1 MELAHSLLLN
11 EDALA
16 QITEAKRPV
25 FIFEWLRFLNKVL
38 VAANKVDVKE
48 KQKKLVEQLTSLI
61 SSNPG
66 PPTRKLLAK
75 NLATLYSIG
84 DTFTVFQTLDKCN
97 DIIKNK
103 DDTPAYLPTK
113 LAAVACVGA
122 FYERMGRMLGSSFPE
137 TINNL
142 LKALKNAESQGR
154 GEILLSLQKVLSGL
168 GAAAASCHRDIYKNA
183 RSLLTDRSMAVR
195 CAVAKCLLELQNEAV
210 FMWTAELENVATLC
224 FKALEGSTYGVRVA
238 VSKLLGT
245 VMATALMPKQAAVM
259 RQNVKRATLDEVLE
273 LMATGFLRGGSS
285 FLKSGGEM
293 LKGGTSVSREVR
305 VGVTEAYVVFVT
317 VLGGQWLERNFA
329 TFLSHLLELVAHPRA
344 TQSHV
349 EAVYSRRCVSFALR
363 ATLGALLGEKAQIA
377 AAKDICQAISK
388 QMRAVEAVV
397 SDSSGENKGTAAD
410 VSASQHV
417 MVCALKELGSLVQSL
432 SATAAPLI
440 QEPSIGLLETVMSV
454 LLHPSMAAR
463 LAAAWCLRCVAVAL
477 PNQLTPLLDRCA
489 ERINALKS
497 SPEAVSGYSFAM
509 AALLGA
515 VHQCPLGIP
524 HSKGKMVVSIAEDLL
539 RSAAQNSRLSLHRT
553 QAGWLLLGALMT
565 LGSSLVRYHLPKMLL
580 LWRNVFPRSQKELE
594 AEKAR
599 GDSFTWQVTLEG
611 RAGALCA
618 MRSFVAH
625 CPELLTEDVIRRLMT
640 PIECAMTMMA
650 HSNRRFRLRGSCP
663 DESLYFQRSCR
674 YKGPWCSSEGQC
686 SDGSPP
692 SLRHPRPPSS
702 ENIRRQVLPSAESHL
717 AHKSCSFSALLRELV
732 AEFTL
737 TDNSSNTTTSLLRS
751 LCHYDDSVL
760 MGSWL
765 QETDHKSIEDQ
776 LQPNSAS
783 GSGALEHD
791 PSSIYLRVPVGEAVP
806 GPLPLGVSVIDASV
820 ALFGVVFPHVSF
832 KHRLQ
837 MLDHFAECVKQ
848 AKGVR
853 QQAVQ
858 LNIFTAVL
866 SALKVEQESRVR
878 ESSNKVEQQSRV
890 RESSNEVEQESRVR
904 ESSNKVEQE
913 SRVREWSN
921 KVEQE
926 SRVREW
932 SNKVEQESRVREW
945 SNKVEQESRVREW
958 SNKVEQESR
967 VRESSNKVEQESR
980 VREWSNKVE
989 QESRVRESSN
999 KVEQESRVRE
1009 SSNKVEQ
1016 ESRVRESSNKVEQ
1029 ESRVRESS
1037 NKVEQESRVRE
1048 WSNKVEQQSRVRE
1061 SSNKV
1066 EQESRVREWSNK
1078 VEQESRVRE
1087 WSNKV
1092 EQESRVREWSN
1103 KVEQESRVREWSNK
1117 VEQESRVRESSNK
1130 VEQESRVR
1138 EWSNKVEQESRVR
1151 EWSNKV
1157 EQESRVR
1164 ESSNKV
1170 EQESRVREW
1179 SNKVEQESRVRESSK
1194 KAEQKSQGLAENKST
1209 LGPEEVRKSALALV
1223 MGALDNPNP
1232 ILRCAAG
1239 EALGRMAQ
1247 VVGEATFIA
1256 SMAQHSFDKLKSAR
1270 DVVSRTG
1277 HSLALGCLHRYV
1289 GGIGSG
1295 QHLKTSVSILLA
1307 LAQDATSHEVQTWAL
1322 HSLALIVDSSGPMYR
1337 GYVEPT
1343 LSLVLTLL
1351 LTVPPSHTEVH
1362 QCLGRCLGALIT
1374 TVGPELQGNSVT
1386 ISTIR
1391 SSCLVGCAIMQDHSD
1406 SLVQAAAIS
1415 CLQQLHMFAP
1425 RHVNLSSLVPCLCV
1439 HLCSSHLLLR
1449 RAAVA
1454 CLRQLAQR
1462 EAAEVCE
1469 YAMSLAKKA
1478 GDNKDSATLN
1488 LNISETGL
1496 EGVLFGMLDRETDR
1510 KLCSDIHDT
1519 LGHMLSSLAVGKL
1532 SHWLKLCK
1540 DVLAASTE
1548 VGGAVAFEV
1557 EKEEDS
1563 EKKDEMDDD
1572 IMFTGLGEDDKS
1584 KPSVAP
1590 RWVTR
1595 VFAADCLCRIIHLCE
1610 NADKTHFDLAAART
1624 AKAKNPKGDLLVLH
1638 LSDLIRM
1645 AFMAATDHSHQLR
1658 MAGLQALED
1667 IIKKFA
1673 SVPEPEFPGHV
1684 ILEQYQANV
1693 GAALRP
1699 AFSPDTPSDITAKA
1713 CQVCSAWIGSGV
1725 VSDLND
1731 LRRVHNLLVSSL
1743 DKVQA
1748 GKGSSSQL
1756 YSESATTME
1765 KLAVLKAWA
1774 EEQVYVVAMKLKKEA
1789 ESRPARPVRGGEDD
1803 DDEEDV
1809 SDEGDVLPA
1818 DSLITLVQPELPS
1831 LSRLWL
1837 AALRDYALL
1846 TLPAEF
1852 ASQLPPEGGA
1862 FYTPETIDTAR
1873 LHYRSSW
1880 APILHAVALW
1890 LSTTDFGAPDCPE
1903 EPQNATSTGPA
1914 GFPQGPAAPSK
1925 SHDELVK
1932 DRMHLLLGVSI
1943 EFLCFPRPEEPIERV
1958 MSCLKALS
1966 TLLECPRARKHIA
1979 EDQLLAVELLNV
1991 LHRLLLT
1998 RDPPS
2003 VQLQVTAVVQETI
2016 RSAHEHL
2023 EQLRSSESA
2032 EEGGEKEWP
2041 RLLGEG
2047 GDSGELQPGKSL
2059 VFAAMELLVFL
2070 LVRHL
2075 PQISAKASDSP
2086 SHVPIK
2092 PQQLSEHSNRLLAVT
2107 VGILA
2112 ELPALCSP
2120 AGSMTILP
2128 TALFLICGVLRE
2140 TAVKTADSVVSPP
2153 VSASLQAIKTIITSP
2168 LSRVGHIQQQWS
2180 SLVRSSLASVLEYS
2194 QPDES
2199 RPSVD
2204 EVSML
2209 TAITL
2214 FLVSAGSELL
2224 GVTSLQKGCMER
2236 FRNAL
2241 NSSDPLVQLRCY
2253 QLLLSVFQHSVR
2265 ALSTPYIHALAP
2277 ALVEKLKAAERSRPS
2292 TPAELHAL
2300 QEGVRVLEGLVGLGE
2315 EQNRVQLLALLVPT
2329 LISYL
2334 LDENTFSS
2342 APPTSKALHEFALQ
2356 NLMRIGPL
2364 YPAAFK
2370 TVMGAAPELKPR
2382 LEAAIRADQASNK
2395 AKAMA
2400 RQTQPT
2406 VQATPTIKLKTSF
2419 F

>member
-25 FIFEWLRFLNKVL
+25 FIFEWLRFLDKVL

-48 KQKKLVEQLTSLI
+48 KQKKLVEQLTGLI
-61 SSNPG
+61 SSAPG

-97 DIIKNK
+97 EIIKSK

-122 FYERMGRMLGSSFPE
+122 FYEKMGRMLGSSFPD

-142 LKALKNAESQGR
+142 LKALKSAESQGR

-168 GAAAASCHRDIYKNA
+168 GGAAASCHRDIYKNA

-210 FMWTAELENVATLC
+210 FMWTTELENVATLC
-224 FKALEGSTYGVRVA
+224 FKALEGSNYGVRVA
-238 VSKLLGT
+238 VAKLLGT
-245 VMATALMPKQAAVM
+245 VMATALLPKQAAVM

-273 LMATGFLRGGSS
+273 LMATGFLRGGSG

-293 LKGGTSVSREVR
+293 LKGGASVSREVR
-305 VGVTEAYVVFVT
+305 VGVTQAYVVFVT
-317 VLGGQWLERNFA
+317 TLGGQWLERNFA
-329 TFLSHLLELVAHPRA
+329 TFLSHVLDLVSHPRA
-344 TQSHV
+344 TQTHV
-349 EAVYSRRCVSFALR
+349 EAVYSRRCVSFMLR
-363 ATLGALLGEKAQIA
+363 ATLGGLLGEKAQIA
-377 AAKDICQAISK
+377 AGKEICQAISK
-388 QMRAVEAVV
+388 QMRAVGKEDGGEISRFRALQKAVV
-397 SDSSGENKGTAAD
+397 NDISGENKAGAAD

-432 SATAAPLI
+432 SATASPLI
-440 QEPSIGLLETVMSV
+440 QEPSIGLLETVTSV

-477 PNQLTPLLDRCA
+477 PYQLSPLLDRCA
-489 ERINALKS
+489 ERINNLKS

-509 AALLGA
+509 AALLGG

-524 HSKGKMVVSIAEDLL
+524 HSKGKLVVSIAEDLL
-539 RSAAQNSRLSLHRT
+539 RTAAQNSRLSLQRT

-594 AEKAR
+594 AEKAK

-640 PIECAMTMMA
+640 PIECAMTMMSQVPAITKVHGA
-650 HSNRRFRLRGSCP
+650 HLKASAAMVRLRLYDILALLPPKTYEGS
-663 DESLYFQRSCR
+663 F
-674 YKGPWCSSEGQC
+674 
-686 SDGSPP
+686 
-692 SLRHPRPPSS
+692 
-702 ENIRRQVLPSAESHL
+702 N
-717 AHKSCSFSALLRELV
+717 ALLRELV

-737 TDNSSNTTTSLLRS
+737 TDNSANTTTSLLRS

-791 PSSIYLRVPVGEAVP
+791 PSSIYLRVPVGEAIP

-837 MLDHFAECVKQ
+837 MLDHFAECIKQ

-866 SALKVEQESRVR
+866 SALK
-878 ESSNKVEQQSRV
+878 
-890 RESSNEVEQESRVR
+890 
-904 ESSNKVEQE
+904 
-913 SRVREWSN
+913 
-921 KVEQE
+921 
-926 SRVREW
+926 
-932 SNKVEQESRVREW
+932 
-945 SNKVEQESRVREW
+945 
-958 SNKVEQESR
+958 
-967 VRESSNKVEQESR
+967 
-980 VREWSNKVE
+980 
-989 QESRVRESSN
+989 
-999 KVEQESRVRE
+999 
-1009 SSNKVEQ
+1009 
-1016 ESRVRESSNKVEQ
+1016 
-1029 ESRVRESS
+1029 
-1037 NKVEQESRVRE
+1037 
-1048 WSNKVEQQSRVRE
+1048 
-1061 SSNKV
+1061 
-1066 EQESRVREWSNK
+1066 
-1078 VEQESRVRE
+1078 
-1087 WSNKV
+1087 
-1092 EQESRVREWSN
+1092 
-1103 KVEQESRVREWSNK
+1103 
-1117 VEQESRVRESSNK
+1117 
-1130 VEQESRVR
+1130 
-1138 EWSNKVEQESRVR
+1138 
-1151 EWSNKV
+1151 
-1157 EQESRVR
+1157 
-1164 ESSNKV
+1164 
-1170 EQESRVREW
+1170 
-1179 SNKVEQESRVRESSK
+1179 
-1194 KAEQKSQGLAENKST
+1194 GLAENKST

-1256 SMAQHSFDKLKSAR
+1256 RMAQTSFDKLKSAR

-1307 LAQDATSHEVQTWAL
+1307 LAQDGSSHEVQTWSL

-1374 TVGPELQGNSVT
+1374 TVGPELQGNGAT

-1478 GDNKDSATLN
+1478 GDGKDNATIN
-1488 LNISETGL
+1488 LNITETGL

-1519 LGHMLSSLAVGKL
+1519 LGHMLSSLAVEKL

-1540 DVLAASTE
+1540 DVLAATTD

-1557 EKEEDS
+1557 EKDEEDS

-1572 IMFTGLGEDDKS
+1572 TMFTGLGDDDKS

-1595 VFAADCLCRIIHLCE
+1595 VFAADCLCRIILLCE
-1610 NADKTHFDLAAART
+1610 NADKAHFDLATARS
-1624 AKAKNPKGDLLVLH
+1624 AQAKNPKGDLLVLH

-1645 AFMAATDHSHQLR
+1645 AFMAATDHSNQLR

-1713 CQVCSAWIGSGV
+1713 CQVCSTWIGSGV

-1743 DKVQA
+1743 DKVQS
-1748 GKGSSSQL
+1748 GKSSSSQL

-1774 EEQVYVVAMKLKKEA
+1774 EVYVMAMKIKKEA
-1789 ESRPARPVRGGEDD
+1789 EAKPAKPVRRGDEDEDEDD
-1803 DDEEDV
+1803 L
-1809 SDEGDVLPA
+1809 GADVLPP

-1837 AALRDYALL
+1837 AMLRDYALL

-1852 ASQLPPEGGA
+1852 SSQLPPDGGA

-1880 APILHAVALW
+1880 APVLHAVALW
-1890 LSTTDFGAPDCPE
+1890 LNSNGFEVNDNQEDLSST
-1903 EPQNATSTGPA
+1903 
-1914 GFPQGPAAPSK
+1914 PSK
-1925 SHDELVK
+1925 VPNALQGSSSSAKMLEDLVK
-1932 DRMHLLLGVSI
+1932 DRMHLMLGVSI
-1943 EFLCFPRPEEPIERV
+1943 EFLCFPRPEEPIEHV
-1958 MSCLKALS
+1958 MSCLQALF
-1966 TLLECPRARKHIA
+1966 TLLETPCAKTHMA

-1998 RDPPS
+1998 RDPPA

-2016 RSAHEHL
+2016 RAAVDHL
-2023 EQLRSSESA
+2023 QQQRANRGKEDE
-2032 EEGGEKEWP
+2032 GEKDS
-2041 RLLGEG
+2041 LTGIGEG
-2047 GDSGELQPGKSL
+2047 GDTGELVPGKSL
-2059 VFAAMELLVFL
+2059 VYAAMELLVFI
-2070 LVRHL
+2070 LVRHI
-2075 PQISAKASDSP
+2075 PQLNSRVKESP
-2086 SHVPIK
+2086 SHAPLR
-2092 PQQLSEHSNRLLAVT
+2092 PQRLPDESARLVANT
-2107 VGILA
+2107 VSILA
-2112 ELPALCSP
+2112 ELPSLCSP
-2120 AGSMTILP
+2120 TGATTILP
-2128 TALFLICGVLRE
+2128 TVLFLITGVLKE
-2140 TAVKTADSVVSPP
+2140 TAIKAADNSVPVP
-2153 VSASLQAIKTIITSP
+2153 VSAALQGIKTIITSP
-2168 LSRVGHIQQQWS
+2168 LAREESIQTQWTT
-2180 SLVRSSLASVLEYS
+2180 LVRSSLASVLEYS
-2194 QPDES
+2194 HPDES
-2199 RPSVD
+2199 RPDMD

-2214 FLVSAGSELL
+2214 FLLSASSELV
-2224 GVTSLQKGCMER
+2224 GVIVLQKGCMDR

-2241 NSSDPLVQLRCY
+2241 NSSDPWVQARCY
-2253 QLLLSVFQHSVR
+2253 QLLLSVFQHSNR

-2277 ALVEKLKAAERSRPS
+2277 LMVEKLKAVERSRPG
-2292 TPAELHAL
+2292 TAAELQAV
-2300 QEGVRVLEGLVGLGE
+2300 QEGIRVLENLVSMGE
-2315 EQNRVQLLALLVPT
+2315 EKNRVQLLALLVPT

-2334 LDENTFSS
+2334 LDENAISS
-2342 APPTSKALHEFALQ
+2342 APQVSKNLHDFALQ

-2370 TVMGAAPELKPR
+2370 TVIGAAPELKTR
-2382 LEAAIRADQASNK
+2382 LESAIRANQASSK
-2395 AKAMA
+2395 AKAAA
-2400 RQTQPT
+2400 RQAQPT
-2406 VQATPTIKLKTSF
+2406 VQAAPTIKLKTSF

>member
-1 MELAHSLLLN
+1 MYYLEMLHCTCA
-11 EDALA
+11 
-16 QITEAKRPV
+16 RPQ
-25 FIFEWLRFLNKVL
+25 
-38 VAANKVDVKE
+38 VDVKE
-48 KQKKLVEQLTSLI
+48 KQKKLVEQLTGLI
-61 SSNPG
+61 SSSPG

-75 NLATLYSIG
+75 NLAVLYSIG

-97 DIIKNK
+97 DIIRSK
-103 DDTPAYLPTK
+103 DDTAAYLPTK

-142 LKALKNAESQGR
+142 LKALKSAESQGR

-168 GAAAASCHRDIYKNA
+168 GGAAASCHRDIYKNA
-183 RSLLTDRSMAVR
+183 RSMLTDRSMAVR

-210 FMWTAELENVATLC
+210 FIWTTELENVATLC
-224 FKALEGSTYGVRVA
+224 FKALEGSTYSVRVS
-238 VSKLLGT
+238 VSTLLGT
-245 VMATALMPKQAAVM
+245 AMATALILQPEHAAHNFM
-259 RQNVKRATLDEVLE
+259 RQNVKRATLEEVLE
-273 LMATGFLRGGSS
+273 LMATGFLRGGSG

-293 LKGGTSVSREVR
+293 LKGASVSREVR
-305 VGVTEAYVVFVT
+305 VGVTQAYVVFVT
-317 VLGGQWLERNFA
+317 TLGGQWLERNFA
-329 TFLSHLLELVAHPRA
+329 VFLSHLLELVAHPRA
-344 TQSHV
+344 TQTHV

-363 ATLGALLGEKAQIA
+363 ASLGGLLGEKAQIA
-377 AAKDICQAISK
+377 AAKEICLAISK
-388 QMRAVEAVV
+388 QMRAVVN
-397 SDSSGENKGTAAD
+397 DPSSENRAGAAD

-432 SATAAPLI
+432 SATASPLI
-440 QEPSIGLLETVMSV
+440 QEPSVGLLETVTSV

-477 PNQLTPLLDRCA
+477 PHQLTPLLERCA
-489 ERINALKS
+489 ECINNLKN

-509 AALLGA
+509 AALLGG

-539 RSAAQNSRLSLHRT
+539 RSAAQNSRLSLQRT

-565 LGSSLVRYHLPKMLL
+565 LGPSLVRYHLPKMLL

-599 GDSFTWQVTLEG
+599 GDSFSWQVMLEG

-640 PIECAMTMMA
+640 PIECAMTMMSHVPAVIKVHGA
-650 HSNRRFRLRGSCP
+650 HLKASAAMVRLR
-663 DESLYFQRSCR
+663 LYDILALLPPKT
-674 YKGPWCSSEGQC
+674 YEGNFN
-686 SDGSPP
+686 G
-692 SLRHPRPPSS
+692 
-702 ENIRRQVLPSAESHL
+702 
-717 AHKSCSFSALLRELV
+717 LLRELV

-737 TDNSSNTTTSLLRS
+737 TDNSANTTTSLLRS

-776 LQPNSAS
+776 VITLKIAS

-791 PSSIYLRVPVGEAVP
+791 PSSIYLRVPAVEAVP

-832 KHRLQ
+832 KHRCFQLQ
-837 MLDHFAECVKQ
+837 MLDHFAECIKQ

-866 SALKVEQESRVR
+866 SALK
-878 ESSNKVEQQSRV
+878 
-890 RESSNEVEQESRVR
+890 
-904 ESSNKVEQE
+904 
-913 SRVREWSN
+913 
-921 KVEQE
+921 
-926 SRVREW
+926 
-932 SNKVEQESRVREW
+932 
-945 SNKVEQESRVREW
+945 
-958 SNKVEQESR
+958 
-967 VRESSNKVEQESR
+967 
-980 VREWSNKVE
+980 
-989 QESRVRESSN
+989 
-999 KVEQESRVRE
+999 
-1009 SSNKVEQ
+1009 
-1016 ESRVRESSNKVEQ
+1016 
-1029 ESRVRESS
+1029 
-1037 NKVEQESRVRE
+1037 
-1048 WSNKVEQQSRVRE
+1048 
-1061 SSNKV
+1061 
-1066 EQESRVREWSNK
+1066 
-1078 VEQESRVRE
+1078 
-1087 WSNKV
+1087 
-1092 EQESRVREWSN
+1092 
-1103 KVEQESRVREWSNK
+1103 
-1117 VEQESRVRESSNK
+1117 
-1130 VEQESRVR
+1130 
-1138 EWSNKVEQESRVR
+1138 
-1151 EWSNKV
+1151 
-1157 EQESRVR
+1157 
-1164 ESSNKV
+1164 
-1170 EQESRVREW
+1170 
-1179 SNKVEQESRVRESSK
+1179 
-1194 KAEQKSQGLAENKST
+1194 GLAENKSS

-1247 VVGEATFIA
+1247 VVGEASFIA
-1256 SMAQHSFDKLKSAR
+1256 RMAQHSFDKLKSAR

-1307 LAQDATSHEVQTWAL
+1307 LAQDATCHEVQTWAL

-1374 TVGPELQGNSVT
+1374 TVGPELQGNSGS

-1425 RHVNLSSLVPCLCV
+1425 RHVNLSSLVPSLCV

-1469 YAMSLAKKA
+1469 YAMSLARKA
-1478 GDNKDSATLN
+1478 GDD
-1488 LNISETGL
+1488 LNITETGL

-1519 LGHMLSSLAVGKL
+1519 LGHMLSSLAVEKL
-1532 SHWLKLCK
+1532 PHWLKLCK
-1540 DVLAASTE
+1540 DVLAATTGNSRSLGCVDTDDE
-1548 VGGAVAFEV
+1548 
-1557 EKEEDS
+1557 EEDS

-1572 IMFTGLGEDDKS
+1572 IMFTSLGQDDKS

-1610 NADKTHFDLAAART
+1610 NADKAHFDLAAARVT
-1624 AKAKNPKGDLLVLH
+1624 KAKNPEGDFLVLH
-1638 LSDLIRM
+1638 LCDLIRM
-1645 AFMAATDHSHQLR
+1645 AFMAATDHSNQLR

-1673 SVPEPEFPGHV
+1673 AVPEPEFPGHV

-1713 CQVCSAWIGSGV
+1713 CQVCSTWIGSGV

-1743 DKVQA
+1743 DKVQT
-1748 GKGSSSQL
+1748 GKSPSSQL

-1774 EEQVYVVAMKLKKEA
+1774 EASQTLT
-1789 ESRPARPVRGGEDD
+1789 PARPPQGEGEDE
-1803 DDEEDV
+1803 DEGD
-1809 SDEGDVLPA
+1809 GDVLPP
-1818 DSLITLVQPELPS
+1818 DSLMTLVQPELPS

-1837 AALRDYALL
+1837 AVLRDYALL

-1852 ASQLPPEGGA
+1852 SSQLPPEGGA

-1880 APILHAVALW
+1880 ASVLHAEALW
-1890 LSTTDFGAPDCPE
+1890 LS
-1903 EPQNATSTGPA
+1903 STGFGSA
-1914 GFPQGPAAPSK
+1914 EDTGPVVASAPGNSTD
-1925 SHDELVK
+1925 SLVK
-1932 DRMHLLLGVSI
+1932 DRLHLLLGISI
-1943 EFLCFPRPEEPIERV
+1943 EFLCFPRAEEPIEDV
-1958 MSCLKALS
+1958 MSCLHALC
-1966 TLLECPRARKHIA
+1966 TLLDSPSARTHIA

-2003 VQLQVTAVVQETI
+2003 VQLQVTTVVQKTI
-2016 RSAHEHL
+2016 RAAQEHL
-2023 EQLRSSESA
+2023 EHIRSSKTVEDGGD
-2032 EEGGEKEWP
+2032 EECVSV
-2041 RLLGEG
+2041 LGEG
-2047 GDSGELQPGKSL
+2047 GETGELLPGKSL
-2059 VFAAMELLVFL
+2059 VFAAMELLVFI

-2075 PQISAKASDSP
+2075 PHLKAQDTDGVRQPPQHLSD
-2086 SHVPIK
+2086 
-2092 PQQLSEHSNRLLAVT
+2092 HSSRLVAATVT
-2107 VGILA
+2107 ALA
-2112 ELPALCSP
+2112 ELPSLCSP

-2128 TALFLICGVLRE
+2128 TVLFLITGVLRD
-2140 TAVKTADSVVSPP
+2140 TAVKTSDNSVPAP
-2153 VSASLQAIKTIITSP
+2153 VSASLQAIKTILSSP
-2168 LSRVGHIQQQWS
+2168 LAARSQTQWS
-2180 SLVRSSLASVLEYS
+2180 ALVRSSLATVLQHS
-2194 QPDES
+2194 QPGETL
-2199 RPSVD
+2199 VD
-2204 EVSML
+2204 EVSLL
-2209 TAITL
+2209 TAVTL
-2214 FLVSAGSELL
+2214 FLLSASGALVGVS
-2224 GVTSLQKGCMER
+2224 VLQTGCIER
-2236 FRNAL
+2236 FRHGLDSA
-2241 NSSDPLVQLRCY
+2241 DPWTQARCY
-2253 QLLLSVFQHSVR
+2253 QLLLSVFQHSCR
-2265 ALSTPYIHALAP
+2265 SLSTPYIHSLAP
-2277 ALVEKLKAAERSRPS
+2277 VLVEKLKAVEHSRPS
-2292 TPAELHAL
+2292 TPAELQAV
-2300 QEGVRVLEGLVGLGE
+2300 QEGVKVLESLVAMGE
-2315 EQNRVQLLALLVPT
+2315 EHNRVQLLALLVPT
-2329 LISYL
+2329 LVSYL
-2334 LDENTFSS
+2334 LDDMTFSTAS
-2342 APPTSKALHEFALQ
+2342 TSSKDLHEFALQ
-2356 NLMRIGPL
+2356 NLMHTGPL

-2370 TVMGAAPELKPR
+2370 TVIGVAPELKTR
-2382 LEAAIRADQASNK
+2382 LEAAIRSRQANSK
-2395 AKAMA
+2395 AKTAA
-2400 RQTQPT
+2400 RQQQPS
-2406 VQATPTIKLKTSF
+2406 VQAAPTIKLKTSF

>member
-25 FIFEWLRFLNKVL
+25 FIFEWLRFLDKVL

-48 KQKKLVEQLTSLI
+48 KQKKLVEQLTGLI
-61 SSNPG
+61 SSAPG

-97 DIIKNK
+97 EIIKSK

-122 FYERMGRMLGSSFPE
+122 FYEKMGRMLGSSFPD

-142 LKALKNAESQGR
+142 LKALKSAESQGR

-168 GAAAASCHRDIYKNA
+168 GGAAASCHRDIYKNA

-210 FMWTAELENVATLC
+210 FMWTTELENVATLC
-224 FKALEGSTYGVRVA
+224 FKALEGSNYGVRVA
-238 VSKLLGT
+238 VAKLLGT

-259 RQNVKRATLDEVLE
+259 RQNVKRATLEEVLE
-273 LMATGFLRGGSS
+273 LMATGFLRGGSG

-293 LKGGTSVSREVR
+293 LKGGASVSREVR
-305 VGVTEAYVVFVT
+305 VGVTQAYVVFVT
-317 VLGGQWLERNFA
+317 TLGGQWLERNFA
-329 TFLSHLLELVAHPRA
+329 TFLSHVLDLVSHPRA
-344 TQSHV
+344 TQTHV
-349 EAVYSRRCVSFALR
+349 EAVYSRRCVSFMLR
-363 ATLGALLGEKAQIA
+363 ATLGGLLGEKAQIA
-377 AAKDICQAISK
+377 AGKEICQAISK

-397 SDSSGENKGTAAD
+397 NDMSGENKAGAAD

-432 SATAAPLI
+432 SATASPLI
-440 QEPSIGLLETVMSV
+440 QEPSIGLLETVTSV

-477 PNQLTPLLDRCA
+477 PYQLSPLLDRCA
-489 ERINALKS
+489 ERINNLKS

-509 AALLGA
+509 AALLGG

-524 HSKGKMVVSIAEDLL
+524 HSKGKLVVSIAEDLL
-539 RSAAQNSRLSLHRT
+539 RTAAQNSRLSLQRT

-625 CPELLTEDVIRRLMT
+625 CPELLTEDVIRRLMS
-640 PIECAMTMMA
+640 PIECAMTMMSQVPAIIKVHGA
-650 HSNRRFRLRGSCP
+650 HLKASAAMVRLRLYDILALLPPKTYEGS
-663 DESLYFQRSCR
+663 F
-674 YKGPWCSSEGQC
+674 
-686 SDGSPP
+686 
-692 SLRHPRPPSS
+692 
-702 ENIRRQVLPSAESHL
+702 N
-717 AHKSCSFSALLRELV
+717 ALLRELV

-737 TDNSSNTTTSLLRS
+737 TDNSANTTTSLLRS

-837 MLDHFAECVKQ
+837 MLDHFAECIKQ

-866 SALKVEQESRVR
+866 SALK
-878 ESSNKVEQQSRV
+878 
-890 RESSNEVEQESRVR
+890 
-904 ESSNKVEQE
+904 
-913 SRVREWSN
+913 
-921 KVEQE
+921 
-926 SRVREW
+926 
-932 SNKVEQESRVREW
+932 
-945 SNKVEQESRVREW
+945 
-958 SNKVEQESR
+958 
-967 VRESSNKVEQESR
+967 
-980 VREWSNKVE
+980 
-989 QESRVRESSN
+989 
-999 KVEQESRVRE
+999 
-1009 SSNKVEQ
+1009 
-1016 ESRVRESSNKVEQ
+1016 
-1029 ESRVRESS
+1029 
-1037 NKVEQESRVRE
+1037 
-1048 WSNKVEQQSRVRE
+1048 
-1061 SSNKV
+1061 
-1066 EQESRVREWSNK
+1066 
-1078 VEQESRVRE
+1078 
-1087 WSNKV
+1087 
-1092 EQESRVREWSN
+1092 
-1103 KVEQESRVREWSNK
+1103 
-1117 VEQESRVRESSNK
+1117 
-1130 VEQESRVR
+1130 
-1138 EWSNKVEQESRVR
+1138 
-1151 EWSNKV
+1151 
-1157 EQESRVR
+1157 
-1164 ESSNKV
+1164 
-1170 EQESRVREW
+1170 
-1179 SNKVEQESRVRESSK
+1179 
-1194 KAEQKSQGLAENKST
+1194 GLAENKST

-1256 SMAQHSFDKLKSAR
+1256 RMAQTSFDKLKSAR

-1307 LAQDATSHEVQTWAL
+1307 LAQDGSSHEVQTWAL

-1374 TVGPELQGNSVT
+1374 TVGPELQGNGAT

-1478 GDNKDSATLN
+1478 GDGKDSTAIK
-1488 LNISETGL
+1488 LNITETGL

-1519 LGHMLSSLAVGKL
+1519 LGHMLSSLAVEKL

-1540 DVLAASTE
+1540 DVLAATTD

-1557 EKEEDS
+1557 EKDEDS
-1563 EKKDEMDDD
+1563 EKKEEVDDD
-1572 IMFTGLGEDDKS
+1572 TMFTGLGDDDKS

-1595 VFAADCLCRIIHLCE
+1595 VFAADCLCRIILLCE
-1610 NADKTHFDLAAART
+1610 NANKAHFDLATARA

-1645 AFMAATDHSHQLR
+1645 AFMAATDHSNQLR

-1713 CQVCSAWIGSGV
+1713 CQVCSTWIGSGV

-1743 DKVQA
+1743 DKVQS
-1748 GKGSSSQL
+1748 GKSSSSQL

-1774 EEQVYVVAMKLKKEA
+1774 EVYVVAMKIKKEA
-1789 ESRPARPVRGGEDD
+1789 EGKPAKPVGRGDEDED
-1803 DDEEDV
+1803 EDV
-1809 SDEGDVLPA
+1809 VGAGVLPP

-1837 AALRDYALL
+1837 AMLRDYALL

-1852 ASQLPPEGGA
+1852 SSQLPPDGGA

-1873 LHYRSSW
+1873 LHYRGSW
-1880 APILHAVALW
+1880 APVLHAVALW
-1890 LSTTDFGAPDCPE
+1890 LNITGFGLDDNQEDVSST
-1903 EPQNATSTGPA
+1903 
-1914 GFPQGPAAPSK
+1914 PSK
-1925 SHDELVK
+1925 VPGALQGGSSSSKMLEESVT
-1932 DRMHLLLGVSI
+1932 DRMHLMLGVSI
-1943 EFLCFPRPEEPIERV
+1943 EFLCFPRPEEPIEHV
-1958 MSCLKALS
+1958 MSCLRALF
-1966 TLLECPRARKHIA
+1966 TLLETPCAKTHMA

-1998 RDPPS
+1998 RDPPA

-2016 RSAHEHL
+2016 RAAQDHL
-2023 EQLRSSESA
+2023 QQRRAKRGEE
-2032 EEGGEKEWP
+2032 EEGEKDS
-2041 RLLGEG
+2041 LTSLGEG
-2047 GDSGELQPGKSL
+2047 GDTGELVPGKSL
-2059 VFAAMELLVFL
+2059 VYAAMELLVFI

-2075 PQISAKASDSP
+2075 PQLNSRVKESPTHAPLRPQRLPDESA
-2086 SHVPIK
+2086 
-2092 PQQLSEHSNRLLAVT
+2092 RLVANT
-2107 VGILA
+2107 VSILA
-2112 ELPALCSP
+2112 ELPSLCSP
-2120 AGSMTILP
+2120 AGATTILP
-2128 TALFLICGVLRE
+2128 TVLFLITGVLKE
-2140 TAVKTADSVVSPP
+2140 TAIKAADNSVPVP
-2153 VSASLQAIKTIITSP
+2153 VSAALQGIKTIIASP
-2168 LSRVGHIQQQWS
+2168 LAREESIQTQWTT
-2180 SLVRSSLASVLEYS
+2180 LVRSSLASVLEYS

-2199 RPSVD
+2199 RPDMD

-2209 TAITL
+2209 TAVTL
-2214 FLVSAGSELL
+2214 FLLSASSELV
-2224 GVTSLQKGCMER
+2224 GVIVLQKGCMDR

-2241 NSSDPLVQLRCY
+2241 NSSDPWVQARCY
-2253 QLLLSVFQHSVR
+2253 QLLLSLFQHSNR

-2277 ALVEKLKAAERSRPS
+2277 LMVEKLKAVERSRPG
-2292 TPAELHAL
+2292 TAAELQAV
-2300 QEGVRVLEGLVGLGE
+2300 QEGIRVLENLVSMGE
-2315 EQNRVQLLALLVPT
+2315 EKNRVQLLALLVPT

-2334 LDENTFSS
+2334 LDENAISS
-2342 APPTSKALHEFALQ
+2342 APQVSKSLHDFALQ

-2370 TVMGAAPELKPR
+2370 TVIGAAPELKTR
-2382 LEAAIRADQASNK
+2382 LESAIRANQASNK
-2395 AKAMA
+2395 AKAAA
-2400 RQTQPT
+2400 RQAQPT
-2406 VQATPTIKLKTSF
+2406 VQAGPTIKLKTSF

>member
-25 FIFEWLRFLNKVL
+25 FIFEWLRFLDKVL

-48 KQKKLVEQLTSLI
+48 KQKKLVEQLTGLI
-61 SSNPG
+61 SSAPG

-97 DIIKNK
+97 EIIKSK

-122 FYERMGRMLGSSFPE
+122 FYEKMGRMLGSSFPD

-142 LKALKNAESQGR
+142 LKALKSAESQGR

-168 GAAAASCHRDIYKNA
+168 GGAAASCHRDIYKNA

-210 FMWTAELENVATLC
+210 FMWTTELENLATLC
-224 FKALEGSTYGVRVA
+224 FKALEGSNYGVRVA
-238 VSKLLGT
+238 VAKLLGT

-259 RQNVKRATLDEVLE
+259 RQNIKRATLEEVLE
-273 LMATGFLRGGSS
+273 LMATGFLRGGSG

-293 LKGGTSVSREVR
+293 LKGGASVSREVR
-305 VGVTEAYVVFVT
+305 VGVTQAYVVFVT
-317 VLGGQWLERNFA
+317 TLGGQWLERNFA
-329 TFLSHLLELVAHPRA
+329 TFLSHVLDLVSHPRA
-344 TQSHV
+344 TQTHV
-349 EAVYSRRCVSFALR
+349 EAVYSRRCVSFMLR
-363 ATLGALLGEKAQIA
+363 ATLGGLLGEKAQIA
-377 AAKDICQAISK
+377 AGKEICQAISK

-397 SDSSGENKGTAAD
+397 NDISGENKVGAAD

-432 SATAAPLI
+432 SATASPLI
-440 QEPSIGLLETVMSV
+440 QEPSIGLLDTVTSV

-477 PNQLTPLLDRCA
+477 PYQLTPLLDRCA
-489 ERINALKS
+489 ERINNLKS

-509 AALLGA
+509 AALLGG

-524 HSKGKMVVSIAEDLL
+524 HSKGKLVVSIAEDLL
-539 RSAAQNSRLSLHRT
+539 RTAAQNSRLSLQRT

-565 LGSSLVRYHLPKMLL
+565 LGASLVRYHLPKMLL

-599 GDSFTWQVTLEG
+599 GDAFTWQVTLEG

-640 PIECAMTMMA
+640 PIECAMTMMSHVPAIIKVHGA
-650 HSNRRFRLRGSCP
+650 HLKASAAMVRLRLYDILALLPPKTYEGS
-663 DESLYFQRSCR
+663 F
-674 YKGPWCSSEGQC
+674 
-686 SDGSPP
+686 
-692 SLRHPRPPSS
+692 
-702 ENIRRQVLPSAESHL
+702 N
-717 AHKSCSFSALLRELV
+717 ALLRELV

-737 TDNSSNTTTSLLRS
+737 TDNSANTTTSLLRS

-791 PSSIYLRVPVGEAVP
+791 PSSIYLRVPVGEAIP

-837 MLDHFAECVKQ
+837 MLDHFAECIKQ

-866 SALKVEQESRVR
+866 SALK
-878 ESSNKVEQQSRV
+878 
-890 RESSNEVEQESRVR
+890 
-904 ESSNKVEQE
+904 
-913 SRVREWSN
+913 
-921 KVEQE
+921 
-926 SRVREW
+926 
-932 SNKVEQESRVREW
+932 
-945 SNKVEQESRVREW
+945 
-958 SNKVEQESR
+958 
-967 VRESSNKVEQESR
+967 
-980 VREWSNKVE
+980 
-989 QESRVRESSN
+989 
-999 KVEQESRVRE
+999 
-1009 SSNKVEQ
+1009 
-1016 ESRVRESSNKVEQ
+1016 
-1029 ESRVRESS
+1029 
-1037 NKVEQESRVRE
+1037 
-1048 WSNKVEQQSRVRE
+1048 
-1061 SSNKV
+1061 
-1066 EQESRVREWSNK
+1066 
-1078 VEQESRVRE
+1078 
-1087 WSNKV
+1087 
-1092 EQESRVREWSN
+1092 
-1103 KVEQESRVREWSNK
+1103 
-1117 VEQESRVRESSNK
+1117 
-1130 VEQESRVR
+1130 
-1138 EWSNKVEQESRVR
+1138 
-1151 EWSNKV
+1151 
-1157 EQESRVR
+1157 
-1164 ESSNKV
+1164 
-1170 EQESRVREW
+1170 
-1179 SNKVEQESRVRESSK
+1179 
-1194 KAEQKSQGLAENKST
+1194 GLAENKST

-1256 SMAQHSFDKLKSAR
+1256 RMAQTSFDKLKSAR

-1307 LAQDATSHEVQTWAL
+1307 LAQDGSSHEVQTWAL

-1374 TVGPELQGNSVT
+1374 TVGPELQGNGAT

-1469 YAMSLAKKA
+1469 YAMSLAKRA
-1478 GDNKDSATLN
+1478 GDSKDNTAIN
-1488 LNISETGL
+1488 LNITETGL

-1519 LGHMLSSLAVGKL
+1519 LGHMLSSLAVEKL

-1540 DVLAASTE
+1540 DVLAATTD
-1548 VGGAVAFEV
+1548 VGGAVTFEV
-1557 EKEEDS
+1557 EKDEEDS

-1572 IMFTGLGEDDKS
+1572 TMFTGLGDDDKS

-1595 VFAADCLCRIIHLCE
+1595 VFAADCLCRIILLCE
-1610 NADKTHFDLAAART
+1610 NADKAHFDLASARS
-1624 AKAKNPKGDLLVLH
+1624 AQAKNPKGDLLVLH

-1645 AFMAATDHSHQLR
+1645 AFMAATDHSNQLR

-1713 CQVCSAWIGSGV
+1713 CQVCSTWIGSGV

-1774 EEQVYVVAMKLKKEA
+1774 EVYVVAMKIKKEA
-1789 ESRPARPVRGGEDD
+1789 ESKPAKPVRNVDE
-1803 DDEEDV
+1803 DEEDLNA
-1809 SDEGDVLPA
+1809 DVLPP

-1837 AALRDYALL
+1837 AMLRDYALL

-1852 ASQLPPEGGA
+1852 SSQLPADGGA

-1873 LHYRSSW
+1873 LHYRGSW
-1880 APILHAVALW
+1880 APVLHAVALW
-1890 LSTTDFGAPDCPE
+1890 LNSTGFGAGE
-1903 EPQNATSTGPA
+1903 EQEDVTPALSKAAVLPHGGSATA
-1914 GFPQGPAAPSK
+1914 K
-1925 SHDELVK
+1925 SFEESVK
-1932 DRMHLLLGVSI
+1932 DRMHLMLGVSI
-1943 EFLCFPRPEEPIERV
+1943 EFLCFPRPEEPIEHV
-1958 MSCLKALS
+1958 MSCLQALC
-1966 TLLECPRARKHIA
+1966 TLLESPCAKTHIA

-1998 RDPPS
+1998 RDPPA

-2016 RSAHEHL
+2016 RAAQDHM
-2023 EQLRSSESA
+2023 QQQRTNKGK
-2032 EEGGEKEWP
+2032 EEEEEKESQAI
-2041 RLLGEG
+2041 LGEG
-2047 GDSGELQPGKSL
+2047 GDTGELVPGKSL
-2059 VFAAMELLVFL
+2059 VFAAMELLVFI

-2075 PQISAKASDSP
+2075 PQLNTRVKESP
-2086 SHVPIK
+2086 SHVPLR
-2092 PQQLSEHSNRLLAVT
+2092 PQRLPEESARLVANT
-2107 VGILA
+2107 VSILA
-2112 ELPALCSP
+2112 ELPSLCSP

-2128 TALFLICGVLRE
+2128 TVLFLITGVLRE
-2140 TAVKTADSVVSPP
+2140 TAVKTPDSSVPVP
-2153 VSASLQAIKTIITSP
+2153 VSAALQGIKTIITSP
-2168 LSRVGHIQQQWS
+2168 LAREESMQAEWTG
-2180 SLVRSSLASVLEYS
+2180 LVRSSLASVLEYS

-2199 RPSVD
+2199 RPDMD

-2214 FLVSAGSELL
+2214 FLLSASGELV
-2224 GVTSLQKGCMER
+2224 GVTVLQKGCIER
-2236 FRNAL
+2236 FQNAL
-2241 NSSDPLVQLRCY
+2241 NSSDPGLQARCY
-2253 QLLLSVFQHSVR
+2253 QLLLSVFQHSSR

-2277 ALVEKLKAAERSRPS
+2277 PMVEKLKAVERSRPG
-2292 TPAELHAL
+2292 TAAELQAVK
-2300 QEGVRVLEGLVGLGE
+2300 EGIRVLENLVSMGE

-2329 LISYL
+2329 LVSYL
-2334 LDENTFSS
+2334 LDENAISS
-2342 APPTSKALHEFALQ
+2342 APQVSKGLHDFALQ

-2370 TVMGAAPELKPR
+2370 TVIGAAPELKTR
-2382 LEAAIRADQASNK
+2382 LESAIRANQASSK
-2395 AKAMA
+2395 AKAAA
-2400 RQTQPT
+2400 RQAQPA

>member
-25 FIFEWLRFLNKVL
+25 FIFEWLRFLDKVL
-38 VAANKVDVKE
+38 VAANRVDVKE
-48 KQKKLVEQLTSLI
+48 KQKKLVEQLTGLI
-61 SSNPG
+61 SSAPG

-97 DIIKNK
+97 DIIKSK

-122 FYERMGRMLGSSFPE
+122 FYEKMGRMLGSSFPD

-142 LKALKNAESQGR
+142 LKALKSAESQGR
-154 GEILLSLQKVLSGL
+154 GEILLSLQKVLCGL
-168 GAAAASCHRDIYKNA
+168 GGAAASCHRDIYKNA

-210 FMWTAELENVATLC
+210 FMWTTELENVATLC
-224 FKALEGSTYGVRVA
+224 FKALEGSNYGVRVA
-238 VSKLLGT
+238 VAKLLGT
-245 VMATALMPKQAAVM
+245 VMATALLPKQAAVM
-259 RQNVKRATLDEVLE
+259 RQNVKRATLEEVLE
-273 LMATGFLRGGSS
+273 LMATGFLRGGSG

-293 LKGGTSVSREVR
+293 LKGGGSVSREVR
-305 VGVTEAYVVFVT
+305 VGVTQAYVVFVT
-317 VLGGQWLERNFA
+317 TLGGQWLERNFA
-329 TFLSHLLELVAHPRA
+329 TFLSHVLDLVSHPRA
-344 TQSHV
+344 TQTHV
-349 EAVYSRRCVSFALR
+349 DAVYSRRCVSFMLR
-363 ATLGALLGEKAQIA
+363 ATLGGLLGEKAQIA
-377 AAKDICQAISK
+377 AGKEICQAISK

-397 SDSSGENKGTAAD
+397 NDMSGENKAGAAD

-432 SATAAPLI
+432 SATSSPLI
-440 QEPSIGLLETVMSV
+440 QEPSIGLLETVTSV

-477 PNQLTPLLDRCA
+477 PYQLTPLLDRCA
-489 ERINALKS
+489 ERINNLKS

-509 AALLGA
+509 AALLGG

-524 HSKGKMVVSIAEDLL
+524 HSKGKLVVSIAEDLL
-539 RSAAQNSRLSLHRT
+539 RTAAQNSRLSLQRT

-565 LGSSLVRYHLPKMLL
+565 LGPSLVRYHLPKMLL

-640 PIECAMTMMA
+640 PIECAMTMMSHVPAIIKVHGA
-650 HSNRRFRLRGSCP
+650 HLKASAAMVRLRLYDILALLPPKTYEGS
-663 DESLYFQRSCR
+663 F
-674 YKGPWCSSEGQC
+674 
-686 SDGSPP
+686 
-692 SLRHPRPPSS
+692 
-702 ENIRRQVLPSAESHL
+702 N
-717 AHKSCSFSALLRELV
+717 ALLRELV

-737 TDNSSNTTTSLLRS
+737 TDNSANTTTSLLRS

-765 QETDHKSIEDQ
+765 QETDHKCIEDQ

-791 PSSIYLRVPVGEAVP
+791 PSSIYLRVPVGEAIP

-866 SALKVEQESRVR
+866 SALK
-878 ESSNKVEQQSRV
+878 
-890 RESSNEVEQESRVR
+890 
-904 ESSNKVEQE
+904 
-913 SRVREWSN
+913 
-921 KVEQE
+921 
-926 SRVREW
+926 
-932 SNKVEQESRVREW
+932 
-945 SNKVEQESRVREW
+945 
-958 SNKVEQESR
+958 
-967 VRESSNKVEQESR
+967 
-980 VREWSNKVE
+980 
-989 QESRVRESSN
+989 
-999 KVEQESRVRE
+999 
-1009 SSNKVEQ
+1009 
-1016 ESRVRESSNKVEQ
+1016 
-1029 ESRVRESS
+1029 
-1037 NKVEQESRVRE
+1037 
-1048 WSNKVEQQSRVRE
+1048 
-1061 SSNKV
+1061 
-1066 EQESRVREWSNK
+1066 
-1078 VEQESRVRE
+1078 
-1087 WSNKV
+1087 
-1092 EQESRVREWSN
+1092 
-1103 KVEQESRVREWSNK
+1103 
-1117 VEQESRVRESSNK
+1117 
-1130 VEQESRVR
+1130 
-1138 EWSNKVEQESRVR
+1138 
-1151 EWSNKV
+1151 
-1157 EQESRVR
+1157 
-1164 ESSNKV
+1164 
-1170 EQESRVREW
+1170 
-1179 SNKVEQESRVRESSK
+1179 
-1194 KAEQKSQGLAENKST
+1194 GLAENKST

-1256 SMAQHSFDKLKSAR
+1256 RMAQTSFDKLKSAR

-1307 LAQDATSHEVQTWAL
+1307 LAQDGSSHEVQTWAL

-1374 TVGPELQGNSVT
+1374 TVGPELQGNGAT

-1469 YAMSLAKKA
+1469 YAMSLAKRG
-1478 GDNKDSATLN
+1478 GDNTTIN
-1488 LNISETGL
+1488 LNITETGL

-1519 LGHMLSSLAVGKL
+1519 LGHMLSSLAVEKL

-1540 DVLAASTE
+1540 DVLAATTD
-1548 VGGAVAFEV
+1548 VGGGGAVVFEV
-1557 EKEEDS
+1557 EKDEEDS

-1572 IMFTGLGEDDKS
+1572 TMFTGLGEDDKS

-1595 VFAADCLCRIIHLCE
+1595 VFAADCLCRIILLCE
-1610 NADKTHFDLAAART
+1610 NDKAHFDLAAARS
-1624 AKAKNPKGDLLVLH
+1624 AQAKNPKGDQLVLH

-1645 AFMAATDHSHQLR
+1645 AFMAATDHSNQLR

-1713 CQVCSAWIGSGV
+1713 CQVCSTWIGSGV

-1774 EEQVYVVAMKLKKEA
+1774 EVYVVAMKIKKDA
-1789 ESRPARPVRGGEDD
+1789 ESKPAKPVRNGDDD
-1803 DDEEDV
+1803 DDED
-1809 SDEGDVLPA
+1809 DLGANVLPP

-1837 AALRDYALL
+1837 AMLRDYALL
-1846 TLPAEF
+1846 TLPSEF
-1852 ASQLPPEGGA
+1852 SSQLPPDGGA

-1880 APILHAVALW
+1880 APVLHAVALW
-1890 LSTTDFGAPDCPE
+1890 LSSTGFGAGE
-1903 EPQNATSTGPA
+1903 EKEEVPSSLSRAPAIPQ
-1914 GFPQGPAAPSK
+1914 APSSTTK
-1925 SHDELVK
+1925 TFEESVK
-1932 DRMHLLLGVSI
+1932 DRMHLMLGVSI
-1943 EFLCFPRPEEPIERV
+1943 EFLCFPRPEEPIEHV
-1958 MSCLKALS
+1958 MSCLQALF
-1966 TLLECPRARKHIA
+1966 TLLESPSAKIHIA

-1998 RDPPS
+1998 RDPPA
-2003 VQLQVTAVVQETI
+2003 VQLQVIAVVQETI
-2016 RSAHEHL
+2016 RAAQDHL
-2023 EQLRSSESA
+2023 QRQKASKVKE
-2032 EEGGEKEWP
+2032 EEGEKDSQP
-2041 RLLGEG
+2041 SLGEG
-2047 GDSGELQPGKSL
+2047 GDTGELIPGKSL
-2059 VFAAMELLVFL
+2059 VFAAMELLVFV

-2075 PQISAKASDSP
+2075 PQLNARVKESP
-2086 SHVPIK
+2086 SHVPLR
-2092 PQQLSEHSNRLLAVT
+2092 PQRLPEESARLVANT
-2107 VGILA
+2107 VSILA
-2112 ELPALCSP
+2112 ELPSLCSP

-2128 TALFLICGVLRE
+2128 TVLFLITGVLRE
-2140 TAVKTADSVVSPP
+2140 AAVKTADNSVPVT
-2153 VSASLQAIKTIITSP
+2153 VSAALQGIKTIITSP
-2168 LSRVGHIQQQWS
+2168 LARLEGMQTQWTG
-2180 SLVRSSLASVLEYS
+2180 LVRSSLASVLENS

-2199 RPSVD
+2199 RPDMD

-2214 FLVSAGSELL
+2214 FLLSASNELV
-2224 GVTSLQKGCMER
+2224 GVTVLQKGCMDR

-2241 NSSDPLVQLRCY
+2241 NSSDPWVQARCY
-2253 QLLLSVFQHSVR
+2253 QLLLSVFQHSSR

-2277 ALVEKLKAAERSRPS
+2277 LMMEKLRAVERSRPG
-2292 TPAELHAL
+2292 TAAELQAV
-2300 QEGVRVLEGLVGLGE
+2300 QEGIRVLENLVGMGE

-2329 LISYL
+2329 LVSYL
-2334 LDENTFSS
+2334 LDENAISS
-2342 APPTSKALHEFALQ
+2342 APQVSRALHDFALQ

-2370 TVMGAAPELKPR
+2370 IVIGAAPELKIR
-2382 LEAAIRADQASNK
+2382 LESAIRANQASNR
-2395 AKAMA
+2395 AKAAA
-2400 RQTQPT
+2400 RQAQPT
-2406 VQATPTIKLKTSF
+2406 VQAAPTIKLKTSF

>member
-25 FIFEWLRFLNKVL
+25 FIFEWLRFLDKVL

-48 KQKKLVEQLTSLI
+48 KQKKLVEQLTGLI
-61 SSNPG
+61 SSAPG

-97 DIIKNK
+97 EIIKSK
-103 DDTPAYLPTK
+103 DDTPTYLPTK

-122 FYERMGRMLGSSFPE
+122 FYEKMGRMLGSSFPD

-142 LKALKNAESQGR
+142 LKALKSAESQGR

-168 GAAAASCHRDIYKNA
+168 GGAAASCHRDIYKNA

-210 FMWTAELENVATLC
+210 FMWTTELENVATLC
-224 FKALEGSTYGVRVA
+224 FKSLEGSNYGVRVA
-238 VSKLLGT
+238 VARLLGT

-273 LMATGFLRGGSS
+273 LMATGFLRGGSG

-293 LKGGTSVSREVR
+293 LKGGASVSREVR
-305 VGVTEAYVVFVT
+305 VGVTQAYVVFVT
-317 VLGGQWLERNFA
+317 TLGGQWLERNFA
-329 TFLSHLLELVAHPRA
+329 TFLSHVLDLVSHPRA
-344 TQSHV
+344 TQTHV
-349 EAVYSRRCVSFALR
+349 EAVYSRRCVSFMLR
-363 ATLGALLGEKAQIA
+363 ATLGGLLGEKAQIA
-377 AAKDICQAISK
+377 AGKEICQAISK
-388 QMRAVEAVV
+388 QMRAVGKEDGGEISRFRALQKAVV
-397 SDSSGENKGTAAD
+397 NDMSGENKAGAAD

-432 SATAAPLI
+432 SATASPLI
-440 QEPSIGLLETVMSV
+440 QEPSIGLLETVTSV

-477 PNQLTPLLDRCA
+477 PYQLSPLLDRCA
-489 ERINALKS
+489 ERINNLKS

-509 AALLGA
+509 AALLGG

-524 HSKGKMVVSIAEDLL
+524 HSKGKLVVSIAEDLL
-539 RSAAQNSRLSLHRT
+539 RTAAQNSRLSLQRT

-640 PIECAMTMMA
+640 PIECAMTMMSQVPAIIKVHGA
-650 HSNRRFRLRGSCP
+650 HLKASAAMVRLRLYDILALLPPKTYEGS
-663 DESLYFQRSCR
+663 F
-674 YKGPWCSSEGQC
+674 
-686 SDGSPP
+686 
-692 SLRHPRPPSS
+692 
-702 ENIRRQVLPSAESHL
+702 N
-717 AHKSCSFSALLRELV
+717 ALLRELV

-737 TDNSSNTTTSLLRS
+737 TDNSANTTTSLLRS

-765 QETDHKSIEDQ
+765 QETDHKCIEDQ

-791 PSSIYLRVPVGEAVP
+791 PSSIYLRVPVGEAIP

-837 MLDHFAECVKQ
+837 MLDHFAECIKQ

-866 SALKVEQESRVR
+866 SALK
-878 ESSNKVEQQSRV
+878 
-890 RESSNEVEQESRVR
+890 
-904 ESSNKVEQE
+904 
-913 SRVREWSN
+913 
-921 KVEQE
+921 
-926 SRVREW
+926 
-932 SNKVEQESRVREW
+932 
-945 SNKVEQESRVREW
+945 
-958 SNKVEQESR
+958 
-967 VRESSNKVEQESR
+967 
-980 VREWSNKVE
+980 
-989 QESRVRESSN
+989 
-999 KVEQESRVRE
+999 
-1009 SSNKVEQ
+1009 
-1016 ESRVRESSNKVEQ
+1016 
-1029 ESRVRESS
+1029 
-1037 NKVEQESRVRE
+1037 
-1048 WSNKVEQQSRVRE
+1048 
-1061 SSNKV
+1061 
-1066 EQESRVREWSNK
+1066 
-1078 VEQESRVRE
+1078 
-1087 WSNKV
+1087 
-1092 EQESRVREWSN
+1092 
-1103 KVEQESRVREWSNK
+1103 
-1117 VEQESRVRESSNK
+1117 
-1130 VEQESRVR
+1130 
-1138 EWSNKVEQESRVR
+1138 
-1151 EWSNKV
+1151 
-1157 EQESRVR
+1157 
-1164 ESSNKV
+1164 
-1170 EQESRVREW
+1170 
-1179 SNKVEQESRVRESSK
+1179 
-1194 KAEQKSQGLAENKST
+1194 GLAENKST

-1247 VVGEATFIA
+1247 VVGEATFIGR
-1256 SMAQHSFDKLKSAR
+1256 MAQTSFDKLKSAR

-1307 LAQDATSHEVQTWAL
+1307 LAQDGSSHEVQTWAL

-1374 TVGPELQGNSVT
+1374 TVGPELQGNGAT

-1478 GDNKDSATLN
+1478 GDGKDNSAIN
-1488 LNISETGL
+1488 LNITETGL

-1519 LGHMLSSLAVGKL
+1519 LGHMLSSLAVEKL

-1540 DVLAASTE
+1540 DVLAATTD
-1548 VGGAVAFEV
+1548 VGGAVTFEV
-1557 EKEEDS
+1557 EKDEEDS

-1572 IMFTGLGEDDKS
+1572 TMFTGLGDDDKS

-1595 VFAADCLCRIIHLCE
+1595 VFAADCLCRIILLCE
-1610 NADKTHFDLAAART
+1610 NANKAHFDLATARSAQ
-1624 AKAKNPKGDLLVLH
+1624 AKKPKDLLVLH

-1645 AFMAATDHSHQLR
+1645 AFMAATDHSNQLR

-1713 CQVCSAWIGSGV
+1713 CQVCSTWIGSGV

-1743 DKVQA
+1743 DKVQS
-1748 GKGSSSQL
+1748 GRSSSSQL

-1774 EEQVYVVAMKLKKEA
+1774 EVYVVAMKIKKEA
-1789 ESRPARPVRGGEDD
+1789 EAKPAKPVGRGDEDEEEDD
-1803 DDEEDV
+1803 L
-1809 SDEGDVLPA
+1809 GADVLPP

-1837 AALRDYALL
+1837 AMLRDYALL

-1852 ASQLPPEGGA
+1852 SSQLPPDGGA

-1880 APILHAVALW
+1880 APVLHAVALW
-1890 LSTTDFGAPDCPE
+1890 LNITGFGAHDNQE
-1903 EPQNATSTGPA
+1903 DVSSTPSKGPGA
-1914 GFPQGPAAPSK
+1914 PQGGSSVSKPSEE
-1925 SHDELVK
+1925 SVK
-1932 DRMHLLLGVSI
+1932 DRMHLMLGVSI
-1943 EFLCFPRPEEPIERV
+1943 EFLCFPRPEEPIEHV
-1958 MSCLKALS
+1958 MSCLQALS
-1966 TLLECPRARKHIA
+1966 TLLETPSAKMHMA

-1998 RDPPS
+1998 RDPPG
-2003 VQLQVTAVVQETI
+2003 VQLQVTAVVQEII
-2016 RSAHEHL
+2016 RAAQDHL
-2023 EQLRSSESA
+2023 QQRRDTRGKE
-2032 EEGGEKEWP
+2032 EEGEKDSP
-2041 RLLGEG
+2041 TSLGEG
-2047 GDSGELQPGKSL
+2047 GDTGELLPGKSL
-2059 VFAAMELLVFL
+2059 VYAAMELLVFI

-2075 PQISAKASDSP
+2075 PQLNSRVKESP
-2086 SHVPIK
+2086 SHAPLR
-2092 PQQLSEHSNRLLAVT
+2092 PQRLPDESARLVANT
-2107 VGILA
+2107 VSILA
-2112 ELPALCSP
+2112 ELPSLCSP
-2120 AGSMTILP
+2120 AGATTILP
-2128 TALFLICGVLRE
+2128 TVLFLITGVLKE
-2140 TAVKTADSVVSPP
+2140 TAIKAADNSVP
-2153 VSASLQAIKTIITSP
+2153 VPVAAALQGIKTIITSP
-2168 LSRVGHIQQQWS
+2168 LARQESIQNQWTT
-2180 SLVRSSLASVLEYS
+2180 LVRSSLASVLEYS

-2199 RPSVD
+2199 RPDMD

-2214 FLVSAGSELL
+2214 FLLSASSELV
-2224 GVTSLQKGCMER
+2224 GVIVLQNGCMDR

-2241 NSSDPLVQLRCY
+2241 NSSDPWVQARCY
-2253 QLLLSVFQHSVR
+2253 QLLLSVFQHSNR

-2277 ALVEKLKAAERSRPS
+2277 LMVEKLKAVERSRPG
-2292 TPAELHAL
+2292 TAAELQAV
-2300 QEGVRVLEGLVGLGE
+2300 QEGIRVLENLVGMGE
-2315 EQNRVQLLALLVPT
+2315 EKNRVQLLALLVPT

-2334 LDENTFSS
+2334 LDENAISS
-2342 APPTSKALHEFALQ
+2342 APPVSKNLHDFALQ

-2370 TVMGAAPELKPR
+2370 TVIGAAPELKTR
-2382 LEAAIRADQASNK
+2382 LESAIRANQASNK
-2395 AKAMA
+2395 AKAAA
-2400 RQTQPT
+2400 RQNQPT
-2406 VQATPTIKLKTSF
+2406 VQAAPTIKLKTSF

>member
-11 EDALA
+11 EEALA

-25 FIFEWLRFLNKVL
+25 FIFEWLRFLDKVL
-38 VAANKVDVKE
+38 VAANKVSLSHVKE
-48 KQKKLVEQLTSLI
+48 DKNYIEQMSLVEQLTGLI
-61 SSNPG
+61 SSSPG

-75 NLATLYSIG
+75 NLAALYSIG

-97 DIIKNK
+97 DIIKSK
-103 DDTPAYLPTK
+103 DDTAAYLPTK

-122 FYERMGRMLGSSFPE
+122 FYEKMGRMLGSAFPE
-137 TINNL
+137 TVNNL
-142 LKALKNAESQGR
+142 LKSLKSAESQGR
-154 GEILLSLQKVLSGL
+154 SEILMSLQKVLNGL
-168 GAAAASCHRDIYKNA
+168 GGAAASCHRDIYKNA

-224 FKALEGSTYGVRVA
+224 FKALENSNYGVRVA

-245 VMATALMPKQAAVM
+245 VMATALMPKQATVM
-259 RQNVKRATLDEVLE
+259 RQNVKRATLEEVLE
-273 LMATGFLRGGSS
+273 LMATGFLRGGSG

-293 LKGGTSVSREVR
+293 LKVGGSVNREVR
-305 VGVTEAYVVFVT
+305 VGVTQAYVVFVT
-317 VLGGQWLERNFA
+317 TLGGQWLERNFA
-329 TFLSHLLELVAHPRA
+329 TFLSHVLDLVSHPRA
-344 TQSHV
+344 TQTHV
-349 EAVYSRRCVSFALR
+349 EAVYSRRCVSFILR
-363 ATLGALLGEKAQIA
+363 ATVGSLLGEKAQIA
-377 AAKDICQAISK
+377 AAKDICQAIGK
-388 QMRAVEAVV
+388 QMKAVEAVV
-397 SDSSGENKGTAAD
+397 NDANSENKAGAAD
-410 VSASQHV
+410 VAASQHV
-417 MVCALKELGSLVQSL
+417 MVCALQELGSLVQSL
-432 SATAAPLI
+432 NATASPLI
-440 QEPSIGLLETVMSV
+440 QEPSIGLLETVTSV

-477 PNQLTPLLDRCA
+477 PFQLTPFLDRCA
-489 ERINALKS
+489 ERLNNLKT

-509 AALLGA
+509 AALLGG

-524 HSKGKMVVSIAEDLL
+524 HAKGKMVVSIAEDLL
-539 RSAAQNSRLSLHRT
+539 RTAAQNSRLSLQRT

-565 LGSSLVRYHLPKMLL
+565 LGPSVVRYHLPKMLL
-580 LWRNVFPRSQKELE
+580 LWRNVFPRSLKELE

-625 CPELLTEDVIRRLMT
+625 CPELLTEDVIRKLMT
-640 PIECAMTMMA
+640 PIECAMTMIIPSVIKA
-650 HSNRRFRLRGSCP
+650 HGAHLKASAAMVRLRLYDILALLPPKTYEGS
-663 DESLYFQRSCR
+663 F
-674 YKGPWCSSEGQC
+674 
-686 SDGSPP
+686 
-692 SLRHPRPPSS
+692 
-702 ENIRRQVLPSAESHL
+702 N
-717 AHKSCSFSALLRELV
+717 ALLRELV

-737 TDNSSNTTTSLLRS
+737 TDNSANTTTSLLRS

-760 MGSWL
+760 LGSWL

-791 PSSIYLRVPVGEAVP
+791 PSSIYLRIPAGEAVP

-820 ALFGVVFPHVSF
+820 ALFGVVFPHVSY

-866 SALKVEQESRVR
+866 SALK
-878 ESSNKVEQQSRV
+878 
-890 RESSNEVEQESRVR
+890 
-904 ESSNKVEQE
+904 
-913 SRVREWSN
+913 
-921 KVEQE
+921 
-926 SRVREW
+926 
-932 SNKVEQESRVREW
+932 
-945 SNKVEQESRVREW
+945 
-958 SNKVEQESR
+958 
-967 VRESSNKVEQESR
+967 
-980 VREWSNKVE
+980 
-989 QESRVRESSN
+989 
-999 KVEQESRVRE
+999 
-1009 SSNKVEQ
+1009 
-1016 ESRVRESSNKVEQ
+1016 
-1029 ESRVRESS
+1029 
-1037 NKVEQESRVRE
+1037 
-1048 WSNKVEQQSRVRE
+1048 
-1061 SSNKV
+1061 
-1066 EQESRVREWSNK
+1066 
-1078 VEQESRVRE
+1078 
-1087 WSNKV
+1087 
-1092 EQESRVREWSN
+1092 
-1103 KVEQESRVREWSNK
+1103 
-1117 VEQESRVRESSNK
+1117 
-1130 VEQESRVR
+1130 
-1138 EWSNKVEQESRVR
+1138 
-1151 EWSNKV
+1151 
-1157 EQESRVR
+1157 
-1164 ESSNKV
+1164 
-1170 EQESRVREW
+1170 
-1179 SNKVEQESRVRESSK
+1179 
-1194 KAEQKSQGLAENKST
+1194 GLAENKST
-1209 LGPEEVRKSALALV
+1209 LGPEEVRKSALTLV

-1256 SMAQHSFDKLKSAR
+1256 RMAQYSFDKLKSAR

-1307 LAQDATSHEVQTWAL
+1307 LAQDGTSPEVQTWSL

-1362 QCLGRCLGALIT
+1362 QCLGRCLGAIIT
-1374 TVGPELQGNSVT
+1374 TVGPELQGQST

-1391 SSCLVGCAIMQDHSD
+1391 SSCLVGCAITQDHSD

-1425 RHVNLSSLVPCLCV
+1425 RHVNLSSLVPSLCV

-1469 YAMSLAKKA
+1469 YAMSLAKN
-1478 GDNKDSATLN
+1478 GV
-1488 LNISETGL
+1488 NITETGL

-1519 LGHMLSSLAVGKL
+1519 LGHMLSSLAVENL
-1532 SHWLKLCK
+1532 SHWLMLCK
-1540 DVLAASTE
+1540 DVLAASS
-1548 VGGAVAFEV
+1548 G
-1557 EKEEDS
+1557 KCKDEES

-1572 IMFTGLGEDDKS
+1572 TMFTTLGEEDKT

-1590 RWVTR
+1590 RWATR
-1595 VFAADCLCRIIHLCE
+1595 VFAADCLCRVIMLCE
-1610 NADKTHFDLAAART
+1610 NANKAHFDLALARS
-1624 AKAKNPKGDLLVLH
+1624 ARLKNPKNDFLVLH

-1645 AFMAATDHSHQLR
+1645 AFMAATDHSNQLR

-1699 AFSPDTPSDITAKA
+1699 AFSQDTPSDITAKA

-1756 YSESATTME
+1756 YRESATTME

-1774 EEQVYVVAMKLKKEA
+1774 EVSIFSEAKPKRVLKSTE
-1789 ESRPARPVRGGEDD
+1789 EDEDD
-1803 DDEEDV
+1803 FGTVDE
-1809 SDEGDVLPA
+1809 LPP

-1837 AALRDYALL
+1837 AALKDYALL

-1852 ASQLPPEGGA
+1852 ATQLPPDGGA

-1873 LHYRSSW
+1873 LHYRNSW

-1890 LSTTDFGAPDCPE
+1890 LNSTGFNVSESTE
-1903 EPQNATSTGPA
+1903 ETAAAMPNSQKRATSIMLN
-1914 GFPQGPAAPSK
+1914 QAPGTPPTTK
-1925 SHDELVK
+1925 SLPELNK
-1932 DRMHLLLGVSI
+1932 DRMHLILGKSS
-1943 EFLCFPRPEEPIERV
+1943 EFSFLCSPRPEEPVEHV
-1958 MSCLKALS
+1958 TSCLQALH
-1966 TLLECPRARKHIA
+1966 TLLDSPCARIHIA
-1979 EDQLLAVELLNV
+1979 EDQLLGVELLSV

-1998 RDPPS
+1998 WDPTS
-2003 VQLQVTAVVQETI
+2003 VQLLVTGVVQQIVRAAQDYLQEKRNSLNDI
-2016 RSAHEHL
+2016 
-2023 EQLRSSESA
+2023 
-2032 EEGGEKEWP
+2032 GEKENP
-2041 RLLGEG
+2041 LALGEG
-2047 GDSGELQPGKSL
+2047 GESGGLVPGKSL
-2059 VFAAMELLVFL
+2059 VFAAMELLMFI
-2070 LVRHL
+2070 LVRHMPHL
-2075 PQISAKASDSP
+2075 SSKVSDSP
-2086 SHVPIK
+2086 SHIAAK
-2092 PQQLSEHSNRLLAVT
+2092 SHLSEESARLVAATVT
-2107 VGILA
+2107 ILSD
-2112 ELPALCSP
+2112 LPSLCSP
-2120 AGSMTILP
+2120 AGCMTVLP
-2128 TALFLICGVLRE
+2128 TILFLITRVLKE
-2140 TAVKTADSVVSPP
+2140 TAVKSADNQVPPP
-2153 VSASLQAIKTIITSP
+2153 VSAALQGIKTIVTLP
-2168 LSRVGHIQQQWS
+2168 TVKTDETQNQWA
-2180 SLVRSSLASVLEYS
+2180 SLIRSTLFISICWPVL
-2194 QPDES
+2194 
-2199 RPSVD
+2199 D
-2204 EVSML
+2204 EVSVL

-2214 FLVSAGSELL
+2214 FLWSASTEII
-2224 GVTSLQKGCMER
+2224 GVQSLQNGCINR

-2241 NSSDPLVQLRCY
+2241 NSSDPWVQAKCY
-2253 QLLLSVFQHSVR
+2253 QLLLSVFQHTNR
-2265 ALSTPYIHALAP
+2265 ALSTPYIHSLAP
-2277 ALVEKLKAAERSRPS
+2277 IVVEKLKAVERNRP
-2292 TPAELHAL
+2292 TNNLELLAV
-2300 QEGVRVLEGLVGLGE
+2300 QEGIKVLETLVALGE

-2334 LDENTFSS
+2334 LNENAFAS
-2342 APPTSKALHEFALQ
+2342 ASTASKDLHEFALQ
-2356 NLMRIGPL
+2356 NLMHIGPL
-2364 YPAAFK
+2364 YPHAFK
-2370 TVMGAAPELKPR
+2370 TVMGAAPELKTR
-2382 LEAAIRADQASNK
+2382 LETAVRASQASK
-2395 AKAMA
+2395 AKAAA
-2400 RQTQPT
+2400 RQPPPT
-2406 VQATPTIKLKTSF
+2406 VHSTPTIKLKTSF

>member
-11 EDALA
+11 EEALSH
-16 QITEAKRPV
+16 ITEAKRAV
-25 FIFEWLRFLNKVL
+25 FIFEWLRFLDKVL
-38 VAANKVDVKE
+38 IAANKVDVKE
-48 KQKKLVEQLTSLI
+48 KQKKLVEQLTGLI
-61 SSNPG
+61 SSSPG

-75 NLATLYSIG
+75 NLAVLYSIG

-97 DIIKNK
+97 DIIKSK

-142 LKALKNAESQGR
+142 LKALKSAESQGR

-168 GAAAASCHRDIYKNA
+168 GGAAASCHRDIYKNA

-195 CAVAKCLLELQNEAV
+195 CAIAKCLLELQNEAV
-210 FMWTAELENVATLC
+210 FIWTTELENVATLC

-238 VSKLLGT
+238 VSTLLGT
-245 VMATALMPKQAAVM
+245 AMATALMPKQATVM
-259 RQNVKRATLDEVLE
+259 RQNVKRATLEEVLE
-273 LMATGFLRGGSS
+273 LMATGFLRGGSG

-293 LKGGTSVSREVR
+293 LKGVSVSREVR
-305 VGVTEAYVVFVT
+305 VGVTQAYVVFVT
-317 VLGGQWLERNFA
+317 TLGGQWLERNFA
-329 TFLSHLLELVAHPRA
+329 VFLSHLLELVAHPRA
-344 TQSHV
+344 TQTHV

-363 ATLGALLGEKAQIA
+363 ATLGGLLGEKAQIA
-377 AAKDICQAISK
+377 AAKEICLAISK

-397 SDSSGENKGTAAD
+397 NDPSGENRTGAAD

-432 SATAAPLI
+432 SATASPLI
-440 QEPSIGLLETVMSV
+440 QEASIGLLETVTSV

-463 LAAAWCLRCVAVAL
+463 LAAAWCLRSVAVAL
-477 PNQLTPLLDRCA
+477 PYQLTPLLERCT
-489 ERINALKS
+489 ECINNLKN

-509 AALLGA
+509 AALLGG

-539 RSAAQNSRLSLHRT
+539 RSAAQNSRLSLQRT

-565 LGSSLVRYHLPKMLL
+565 LGPSLVRYHLPKMLL

-599 GDSFTWQVTLEG
+599 GDSFSWQVMLEG

-640 PIECAMTMMA
+640 PIECAMTMMSHVPAVIKVHGA
-650 HSNRRFRLRGSCP
+650 HLKASAAMVRLRLYDILALLPPKTYEGS
-663 DESLYFQRSCR
+663 F
-674 YKGPWCSSEGQC
+674 
-686 SDGSPP
+686 
-692 SLRHPRPPSS
+692 
-702 ENIRRQVLPSAESHL
+702 N
-717 AHKSCSFSALLRELV
+717 ALLRELV

-737 TDNSSNTTTSLLRS
+737 TDNSANTTTSLLRS

-837 MLDHFAECVKQ
+837 MLDHFAECIKQ

-866 SALKVEQESRVR
+866 SALK
-878 ESSNKVEQQSRV
+878 
-890 RESSNEVEQESRVR
+890 
-904 ESSNKVEQE
+904 
-913 SRVREWSN
+913 
-921 KVEQE
+921 
-926 SRVREW
+926 
-932 SNKVEQESRVREW
+932 
-945 SNKVEQESRVREW
+945 
-958 SNKVEQESR
+958 
-967 VRESSNKVEQESR
+967 
-980 VREWSNKVE
+980 
-989 QESRVRESSN
+989 
-999 KVEQESRVRE
+999 
-1009 SSNKVEQ
+1009 
-1016 ESRVRESSNKVEQ
+1016 
-1029 ESRVRESS
+1029 
-1037 NKVEQESRVRE
+1037 
-1048 WSNKVEQQSRVRE
+1048 
-1061 SSNKV
+1061 
-1066 EQESRVREWSNK
+1066 
-1078 VEQESRVRE
+1078 
-1087 WSNKV
+1087 
-1092 EQESRVREWSN
+1092 
-1103 KVEQESRVREWSNK
+1103 
-1117 VEQESRVRESSNK
+1117 
-1130 VEQESRVR
+1130 
-1138 EWSNKVEQESRVR
+1138 
-1151 EWSNKV
+1151 
-1157 EQESRVR
+1157 
-1164 ESSNKV
+1164 
-1170 EQESRVREW
+1170 
-1179 SNKVEQESRVRESSK
+1179 
-1194 KAEQKSQGLAENKST
+1194 GLAENKSS

-1247 VVGEATFIA
+1247 VVGEASFIA
-1256 SMAQHSFDKLKSAR
+1256 RMAQHSFDKLKSAR

-1307 LAQDATSHEVQTWAL
+1307 LAQDGTCHEVQTWAL

-1374 TVGPELQGNSVT
+1374 TVGPELQGNSGS

-1425 RHVNLSSLVPCLCV
+1425 RHVNLSSLVPSLCV

-1469 YAMSLAKKA
+1469 YAMSLARRA
-1478 GDNKDSATLN
+1478 GDGKDNNTFN
-1488 LNISETGL
+1488 LNITETGL

-1532 SHWLKLCK
+1532 PHWLKLCK
-1540 DVLAASTE
+1540 DVLAATTE
-1548 VGGAVAFEV
+1548 VGGTVASGGRR
-1557 EKEEDS
+1557 KEEDEDS

-1572 IMFTGLGEDDKS
+1572 IMFTSLGQDDKS

-1610 NADKTHFDLAAART
+1610 NADKAHFDLAAARV
-1624 AKAKNPKGDLLVLH
+1624 AKAKNPEGDFLVLH
-1638 LSDLIRM
+1638 LCDLIRM
-1645 AFMAATDHSHQLR
+1645 AFMAATDHSNQLR
-1658 MAGLQALED
+1658 MVGLQALED

-1673 SVPEPEFPGHV
+1673 TVPEPEFPGHV

-1748 GKGSSSQL
+1748 GKSSSSQL

-1774 EEQVYVVAMKLKKEA
+1774 EVFVVAMKIKKESQ
-1789 ESRPARPVRGGEDD
+1789 SRPARPVQCEHEEVR
-1803 DDEEDV
+1803 DEV
-1809 SDEGDVLPA
+1809 DVLPP
-1818 DSLITLVQPELPS
+1818 DSLMTLVQPELPS

-1837 AALRDYALL
+1837 AVLRDYALL

-1852 ASQLPPEGGA
+1852 SSQLPPEGGA

-1873 LHYRSSW
+1873 LHYRNSW
-1880 APILHAVALW
+1880 ASILHAEVLW
-1890 LSTTDFGAPDCPE
+1890 LSSTGFGTAEDSVEGKGAPIK
-1903 EPQNATSTGPA
+1903 GPA
-1914 GFPQGPAAPSK
+1914 LAPTPSK
-1925 SHDELVK
+1925 IPDDVVK
-1932 DRMHLLLGVSI
+1932 DRLHLLLGISI
-1943 EFLCFPRPEEPIERV
+1943 EFLCFPRAEEPIEDV
-1958 MSCLKALS
+1958 MSCLHALC
-1966 TLLECPRARKHIA
+1966 TLLDSPSARTHIA

-2003 VQLQVTAVVQETI
+2003 VQLQVTTVVQKTI
-2016 RSAHEHL
+2016 RAAQEHL
-2023 EQLRSSESA
+2023 DHIRSSKT
-2032 EEGGEKEWP
+2032 EEDGEDEVSVF
-2041 RLLGEG
+2041 GEG
-2047 GDSGELQPGKSL
+2047 GDTGELLPGKSL
-2059 VFAAMELLVFL
+2059 VFAAMELLVFI

-2075 PQISAKASDSP
+2075 PQLNAKDTDT
-2086 SHVPIK
+2086 IRRK
-2092 PQQLSEHSNRLLAVT
+2092 PQQLTDDSNRMVAATVT
-2107 VGILA
+2107 VLS
-2112 ELPALCSP
+2112 ELHSLCSP
-2120 AGSMTILP
+2120 AGGMTILP
-2128 TALFLICGVLRE
+2128 TVLFLITGVLRE
-2140 TAVKTADSVVSPP
+2140 TAVKMSDSSVPPP
-2153 VSASLQAIKTIITSP
+2153 VSAALQGIKAILSSP
-2168 LSRVGHIQQQWS
+2168 LARARKTETQWS
-2180 SLVRSSLASVLEYS
+2180 ALVRSSLATVLEFS
-2194 QPDES
+2194 QPDVSGSEC
-2199 RPSVD
+2199 SVD
-2204 EVSML
+2204 EVSLL
-2209 TAITL
+2209 TAVTL
-2214 FLVSAGSELL
+2214 FLLSASSELI
-2224 GVTSLQKGCMER
+2224 GVPVLQSGCIER
-2236 FRNAL
+2236 FRHGL
-2241 NSSDPLVQLRCY
+2241 NSADPWIQARCY
-2253 QLLLSVFQHSVR
+2253 QLLLSVFQHSCR
-2265 ALSTPYIHALAP
+2265 SLSTPYIHTLAP
-2277 ALVEKLKAAERSRPS
+2277 VLVEKLKNVEHSRPN
-2292 TPAELHAL
+2292 TPAELQAV
-2300 QEGVRVLEGLVGLGE
+2300 QEGVKVLESLVAMGE
-2315 EQNRVQLLALLVPT
+2315 EHTRVQLLALLVPT

-2334 LDENTFSS
+2334 LDEPVMSS
-2342 APPTSKALHEFALQ
+2342 ASTSSKGLHEFALQ
-2356 NLMRIGPL
+2356 NLMHIGPL
-2364 YPAAFK
+2364 YPVAFK
-2370 TVMGAAPELKPR
+2370 TVIGAAPELKTR
-2382 LEAAIRADQASNK
+2382 LEAAIRSSQAHSK
-2395 AKAMA
+2395 AKTTA
-2400 RQTQPT
+2400 RPPQQT
-2406 VQATPTIKLKTSF
+2406 VQASPTIKLKTSF

>member
-1 MELAHSLLLN
+1 MELAHSLTLN

-25 FIFEWLRFLNKVL
+25 FIFEWLRFLDKVL

-48 KQKKLVEQLTSLI
+48 KQKKLVEQLTGLI
-61 SSNPG
+61 SSAPG

-97 DIIKNK
+97 EIIKSK

-122 FYERMGRMLGSSFPE
+122 FYEKMGRMLGSSFPD

-142 LKALKNAESQGR
+142 LKALKSAESQGR

-168 GAAAASCHRDIYKNA
+168 GGAAASCHRDIYKNA

-210 FMWTAELENVATLC
+210 FMWTTELENVATLC
-224 FKALEGSTYGVRVA
+224 FKALEGSNYGVRVA
-238 VSKLLGT
+238 VAKLLGT

-259 RQNVKRATLDEVLE
+259 RQNVKRATLEEVLE
-273 LMATGFLRGGSS
+273 LMATGFLRGGSG

-293 LKGGTSVSREVR
+293 LKGGGSVSREVR
-305 VGVTEAYVVFVT
+305 VGVTQAYVVFVT
-317 VLGGQWLERNFA
+317 TLGGQWLERNFA
-329 TFLSHLLELVAHPRA
+329 TFLSHVLDLVSHPRA
-344 TQSHV
+344 TQTHV
-349 EAVYSRRCVSFALR
+349 EAVYSRRCVSFMLR
-363 ATLGALLGEKAQIA
+363 ATLGGLLGEKAQIA
-377 AAKDICQAISK
+377 AGKEICQAISK

-397 SDSSGENKGTAAD
+397 NDMSGENKAGAAD

-432 SATAAPLI
+432 SATASPLI
-440 QEPSIGLLETVMSV
+440 QEPSIGLLETVTSV

-477 PNQLTPLLDRCA
+477 PYQLTPLLDRCA
-489 ERINALKS
+489 ERINNLKS

-509 AALLGA
+509 AALLGG

-524 HSKGKMVVSIAEDLL
+524 HSKGKLVVSIAEDLL
-539 RSAAQNSRLSLHRT
+539 RTAAQNSRLSLQRT

-565 LGSSLVRYHLPKMLL
+565 LGPSLVRYHLPKMLL

-640 PIECAMTMMA
+640 PIECAMTMMSHVPAIIKVHGA
-650 HSNRRFRLRGSCP
+650 HLKASAAMVRLRLYDILALLPPKTYEGS
-663 DESLYFQRSCR
+663 F
-674 YKGPWCSSEGQC
+674 
-686 SDGSPP
+686 
-692 SLRHPRPPSS
+692 
-702 ENIRRQVLPSAESHL
+702 N
-717 AHKSCSFSALLRELV
+717 ALLRELV

-737 TDNSSNTTTSLLRS
+737 TDNSANTTTSLLRS

-791 PSSIYLRVPVGEAVP
+791 PSSIYLRVPVGEAIP

-837 MLDHFAECVKQ
+837 MLDHFAECIKQ

-866 SALKVEQESRVR
+866 SALK
-878 ESSNKVEQQSRV
+878 
-890 RESSNEVEQESRVR
+890 
-904 ESSNKVEQE
+904 
-913 SRVREWSN
+913 
-921 KVEQE
+921 
-926 SRVREW
+926 
-932 SNKVEQESRVREW
+932 
-945 SNKVEQESRVREW
+945 
-958 SNKVEQESR
+958 
-967 VRESSNKVEQESR
+967 
-980 VREWSNKVE
+980 
-989 QESRVRESSN
+989 
-999 KVEQESRVRE
+999 
-1009 SSNKVEQ
+1009 
-1016 ESRVRESSNKVEQ
+1016 
-1029 ESRVRESS
+1029 
-1037 NKVEQESRVRE
+1037 
-1048 WSNKVEQQSRVRE
+1048 
-1061 SSNKV
+1061 
-1066 EQESRVREWSNK
+1066 
-1078 VEQESRVRE
+1078 
-1087 WSNKV
+1087 
-1092 EQESRVREWSN
+1092 
-1103 KVEQESRVREWSNK
+1103 
-1117 VEQESRVRESSNK
+1117 
-1130 VEQESRVR
+1130 
-1138 EWSNKVEQESRVR
+1138 
-1151 EWSNKV
+1151 
-1157 EQESRVR
+1157 
-1164 ESSNKV
+1164 
-1170 EQESRVREW
+1170 
-1179 SNKVEQESRVRESSK
+1179 
-1194 KAEQKSQGLAENKST
+1194 GLAENKST

-1256 SMAQHSFDKLKSAR
+1256 RMAQTSFDKLKSAR

-1307 LAQDATSHEVQTWAL
+1307 LAQDGSSHEVQTWAL

-1374 TVGPELQGNSVT
+1374 TVGPELQGNGAT

-1469 YAMSLAKKA
+1469 YAMSLAKRA
-1478 GDNKDSATLN
+1478 GDSKDTTIN
-1488 LNISETGL
+1488 LNITETGL

-1519 LGHMLSSLAVGKL
+1519 LGHMLSSLAVEKL

-1540 DVLAASTE
+1540 DVLAATTD
-1548 VGGAVAFEV
+1548 VGGAVVFEV
-1557 EKEEDS
+1557 ERDEEDS

-1572 IMFTGLGEDDKS
+1572 TMFTGLGEDDKS

-1595 VFAADCLCRIIHLCE
+1595 VFAADCLCRIILLCE
-1610 NADKTHFDLAAART
+1610 SDKAHFDLATARS

-1645 AFMAATDHSHQLR
+1645 AFMAATDHSNQLR

-1713 CQVCSAWIGSGV
+1713 CQVCSTWIGSGV

-1774 EEQVYVVAMKLKKEA
+1774 EVYVVAMKIKKEA
-1789 ESRPARPVRGGEDD
+1789 ESKPAKPARSGD
-1803 DDEEDV
+1803 DDEDEDDL
-1809 SDEGDVLPA
+1809 SADVLPP

-1831 LSRLWL
+1831 LSHLWL
-1837 AALRDYALL
+1837 AMLRDYALL

-1852 ASQLPPEGGA
+1852 SSQLPPDGGA

-1880 APILHAVALW
+1880 APVLHAVTLW
-1890 LSTTDFGAPDCPE
+1890 LS
-1903 EPQNATSTGPA
+1903 STGFGTGEENEEVPSAVSKTPA
-1914 GFPQGPAAPSK
+1914 STQGAALTTK
-1925 SHDELVK
+1925 SCEESVE

-1943 EFLCFPRPEEPIERV
+1943 EFLCFPRPEEPIEHV
-1958 MSCLKALS
+1958 MSCLQALS
-1966 TLLECPRARKHIA
+1966 TLLESPCAKTHIA

-1998 RDPPS
+1998 RDPPA
-2003 VQLQVTAVVQETI
+2003 VQLQVAVVVQETI
-2016 RSAHEHL
+2016 RAAQDHMQRQRTSKDEDGDKDP
-2023 EQLRSSESA
+2023 QL
-2032 EEGGEKEWP
+2032 G
-2041 RLLGEG
+2041 LGEG
-2047 GDSGELQPGKSL
+2047 GDTGELVPGKSL
-2059 VFAAMELLVFL
+2059 VFAAMELLVFI

-2075 PQISAKASDSP
+2075 PQLNTRVKESP
-2086 SHVPIK
+2086 SHVPLR
-2092 PQQLSEHSNRLLAVT
+2092 PQRLPEESARLVANT
-2107 VGILA
+2107 VSILA
-2112 ELPALCSP
+2112 ELPSLCSP

-2128 TALFLICGVLRE
+2128 TVLFLITGVLRE
-2140 TAVKTADSVVSPP
+2140 TALKTPDGSVPAP
-2153 VSASLQAIKTIITSP
+2153 VSAALQGITTIITSP
-2168 LSRVGHIQQQWS
+2168 LARVESIQTQWS
-2180 SLVRSSLASVLEYS
+2180 GLVRSSLASVLEHS

-2199 RPSVD
+2199 RPDMD

-2214 FLVSAGSELL
+2214 FLLSASSELV
-2224 GVTSLQKGCMER
+2224 GVTVLQKGCMER
-2236 FRNAL
+2236 FKNAL
-2241 NSSDPLVQLRCY
+2241 NSSDPAVQARCY
-2253 QLLLSVFQHSVR
+2253 QLLLSVFQHSSR

-2277 ALVEKLKAAERSRPS
+2277 LMVEKLKAVERSRPG
-2292 TPAELHAL
+2292 TAAELQAV
-2300 QEGVRVLEGLVGLGE
+2300 QEGIRVLENLVGMGE

-2334 LDENTFSS
+2334 LDENAISS
-2342 APPTSKALHEFALQ
+2342 APQVSKSLHDFALQ

-2370 TVMGAAPELKPR
+2370 IVIGAAPELKIR
-2382 LEAAIRADQASNK
+2382 LESAIRANQASSK
-2395 AKAMA
+2395 AKAAA
-2400 RQTQPT
+2400 RQAQPT
-2406 VQATPTIKLKTSF
+2406 VQAAPTIKLKTSF

>member
-11 EDALA
+11 EDALT

-25 FIFEWLRFLNKVL
+25 FIFEWLRFLDKVL

-48 KQKKLVEQLTSLI
+48 KQKKLVEQLTGLI
-61 SSNPG
+61 SSAPG
-66 PPTRKLLAK
+66 PPTRKLLSK

-97 DIIKNK
+97 EIIKSK

-122 FYERMGRMLGSSFPE
+122 FYEKMGRMLGSSFPD

-142 LKALKNAESQGR
+142 LKALKSAESQGR
-154 GEILLSLQKVLSGL
+154 AEILLSLQKVLNGL
-168 GAAAASCHRDIYKNA
+168 GGAATSCHRDIYKNA

-195 CAVAKCLLELQNEAV
+195 CMIAKCLLELQHEAV
-210 FMWTAELENVATLC
+210 FMWTTELENVATLC
-224 FKALEGSTYGVRVA
+224 FKALEGSNYGVRVA
-238 VSKLLGT
+238 VAKLLGT
-245 VMATALMPKQAAVM
+245 VMATALLPKHAALM
-259 RQNVKRATLDEVLE
+259 RQNVKRATLEEVLE
-273 LMATGFLRGGSS
+273 LMATGFLRGGSG

-293 LKGGTSVSREVR
+293 LKGGGSVSREVR
-305 VGVTEAYVVFVT
+305 VGITQAYVVFVT
-317 VLGGQWLERNFA
+317 TLGGQWLERNFA
-329 TFLSHLLELVAHPRA
+329 TFLSHVLDLVSHPRA
-344 TQSHV
+344 TQTHV
-349 EAVYSRRCVSFALR
+349 EAVYSRRCVSFMLH
-363 ATLGALLGEKAQIA
+363 ATLGGLLGEKAQIA
-377 AAKDICQAISK
+377 AGKEICQAISK

-397 SDSSGENKGTAAD
+397 NDISGENKSGAAD

-432 SATAAPLI
+432 SATASPLI
-440 QEPSIGLLETVMSV
+440 QEPSIGLLETVTSV

-477 PNQLTPLLDRCA
+477 PYQLTPLLDRCA
-489 ERINALKS
+489 ERINNLKN

-509 AALLGA
+509 AALLGGI
-515 VHQCPLGIP
+515 HQCPLGIP
-524 HSKGKMVVSIAEDLL
+524 HSKGKLVVSIAEDLL
-539 RSAAQNSRLSLHRT
+539 RTAAQNSRLSLQRT

-565 LGSSLVRYHLPKMLL
+565 LGPSLVRYHLPKMLL

-599 GDSFTWQVTLEG
+599 GDSFSWQVTLEG

-640 PIECAMTMMA
+640 PIECAMTMMSHVPAIIKVHGA
-650 HSNRRFRLRGSCP
+650 HLKASAAMVRLRLYDILALLPPKTYEGS
-663 DESLYFQRSCR
+663 F
-674 YKGPWCSSEGQC
+674 
-686 SDGSPP
+686 
-692 SLRHPRPPSS
+692 
-702 ENIRRQVLPSAESHL
+702 N
-717 AHKSCSFSALLRELV
+717 ALLRELV

-737 TDNSSNTTTSLLRS
+737 TDNSANTTTSLLRS

-791 PSSIYLRVPVGEAVP
+791 PSSIYLRIPVGEAIP

-837 MLDHFAECVKQ
+837 MLDHFAECIKQ
-848 AKGVR
+848 AKGIR

-866 SALKVEQESRVR
+866 SALK
-878 ESSNKVEQQSRV
+878 
-890 RESSNEVEQESRVR
+890 
-904 ESSNKVEQE
+904 
-913 SRVREWSN
+913 
-921 KVEQE
+921 
-926 SRVREW
+926 
-932 SNKVEQESRVREW
+932 
-945 SNKVEQESRVREW
+945 
-958 SNKVEQESR
+958 
-967 VRESSNKVEQESR
+967 
-980 VREWSNKVE
+980 
-989 QESRVRESSN
+989 
-999 KVEQESRVRE
+999 
-1009 SSNKVEQ
+1009 
-1016 ESRVRESSNKVEQ
+1016 
-1029 ESRVRESS
+1029 
-1037 NKVEQESRVRE
+1037 
-1048 WSNKVEQQSRVRE
+1048 
-1061 SSNKV
+1061 
-1066 EQESRVREWSNK
+1066 
-1078 VEQESRVRE
+1078 
-1087 WSNKV
+1087 
-1092 EQESRVREWSN
+1092 
-1103 KVEQESRVREWSNK
+1103 
-1117 VEQESRVRESSNK
+1117 
-1130 VEQESRVR
+1130 
-1138 EWSNKVEQESRVR
+1138 
-1151 EWSNKV
+1151 
-1157 EQESRVR
+1157 
-1164 ESSNKV
+1164 
-1170 EQESRVREW
+1170 
-1179 SNKVEQESRVRESSK
+1179 
-1194 KAEQKSQGLAENKST
+1194 GLAENKST

-1223 MGALDNPNP
+1223 MGAMDNPNP

-1256 SMAQHSFDKLKSAR
+1256 RMAQTSFDKLKSAR

-1307 LAQDATSHEVQTWAL
+1307 LAQDGSSHEVQTWAL

-1374 TVGPELQGNSVT
+1374 TVGPELQGNGAT

-1469 YAMSLAKKA
+1469 YAMSLARRA
-1478 GDNKDSATLN
+1478 GESKDTRIK
-1488 LNISETGL
+1488 LNITETGL

-1519 LGHMLSSLAVGKL
+1519 LGHMLSSLAVEKL

-1540 DVLAASTE
+1540 DVLAATTE
-1548 VGGAVAFEV
+1548 VAVVVTFEV
-1557 EKEEDS
+1557 EKDEEDS

-1572 IMFTGLGEDDKS
+1572 TMFTGLGEDDKS

-1595 VFAADCLCRIIHLCE
+1595 VFAADCLCRIILLCE
-1610 NADKTHFDLAAART
+1610 NADKAHFDLAAARS

-1645 AFMAATDHSHQLR
+1645 AFMAATDHSNQLR

-1774 EEQVYVVAMKLKKEA
+1774 EVYVVAMKIKKEA
-1789 ESRPARPVRGGEDD
+1789 ESKPAKPLRSVD
-1803 DDEEDV
+1803 DDEDDEDV
-1809 SDEGDVLPA
+1809 GANVLPP
-1818 DSLITLVQPELPS
+1818 DSLIILVQPELPS

-1837 AALRDYALL
+1837 AMLRDYALL

-1852 ASQLPPEGGA
+1852 SSQLPPDGGA

-1873 LHYRSSW
+1873 IHYRSSW
-1880 APILHAVALW
+1880 APVLHAVALW
-1890 LSTTDFGAPDCPE
+1890 LSSTGFGAGE
-1903 EPQNATSTGPA
+1903 EKEESPSAPYKTPN
-1914 GFPQGPAAPSK
+1914 FPQDALSASK
-1925 SHDELVK
+1925 TFEESVNDK
-1932 DRMHLLLGVSI
+1932 MHLMLGVSI
-1943 EFLCFPRPEEPIERV
+1943 EFLCFPRPEEPIEHV
-1958 MSCLKALS
+1958 TSCLWALC
-1966 TLLECPRARKHIA
+1966 TLLESPCAKNHIA

-1998 RDPPS
+1998 RDPLAI
-2003 VQLQVTAVVQETI
+2003 QLQVTAVVQETI
-2016 RSAHEHL
+2016 RAAQDHL
-2023 EQLRSSESA
+2023 QRQKNCKGKE
-2032 EEGGEKEWP
+2032 EEGEKDSQP
-2041 RLLGEG
+2041 GLGEG
-2047 GDSGELQPGKSL
+2047 GDTGELVPGKSL
-2059 VFAAMELLVFL
+2059 VFAAMELLVFI

-2075 PQISAKASDSP
+2075 PQLNTRVRESP
-2086 SHVPIK
+2086 SHAPLR
-2092 PQQLSEHSNRLLAVT
+2092 PQRLPEESARLVANT
-2107 VGILA
+2107 VAILA
-2112 ELPALCSP
+2112 ELPSLCSP
-2120 AGSMTILP
+2120 AGH
-2128 TALFLICGVLRE
+2128 
-2140 TAVKTADSVVSPP
+2140 
-2153 VSASLQAIKTIITSP
+2153 Q
-2168 LSRVGHIQQQWS
+2168 GHHH
-2180 SLVRSSLASVLEYS
+2180 LATGPGREYS
-2194 QPDES
+2194 DTVALPCEEQPGICA
-2199 RPSVD
+2199 RV
-2204 EVSML
+2204 L
-2209 TAITL
+2209 TA
-2214 FLVSAGSELL
+2214 
-2224 GVTSLQKGCMER
+2224 R
-2236 FRNAL
+2236 
-2241 NSSDPLVQLRCY
+2241 
-2253 QLLLSVFQHSVR
+2253 
-2265 ALSTPYIHALAP
+2265 
-2277 ALVEKLKAAERSRPS
+2277 
-2292 TPAELHAL
+2292 
-2300 QEGVRVLEGLVGLGE
+2300 
-2315 EQNRVQLLALLVPT
+2315 
-2329 LISYL
+2329 
-2334 LDENTFSS
+2334 
-2342 APPTSKALHEFALQ
+2342 
-2356 NLMRIGPL
+2356 
-2364 YPAAFK
+2364 
-2370 TVMGAAPELKPR
+2370 
-2382 LEAAIRADQASNK
+2382 
-2395 AKAMA
+2395 
-2400 RQTQPT
+2400 
-2406 VQATPTIKLKTSF
+2406 
-2419 F
+2419 

>member
-25 FIFEWLRFLNKVL
+25 FVFEWLRFLDKVL

-48 KQKKLVEQLTSLI
+48 KQKKLVEQLTGLI
-61 SSNPG
+61 SSAPG

-97 DIIKNK
+97 DIIKSK

-122 FYERMGRMLGSSFPE
+122 FYEKMGRMLGSSFPD

-142 LKALKNAESQGR
+142 LKALKSAESQGR

-168 GAAAASCHRDIYKNA
+168 GGAAASCHRDIYKNA

-210 FMWTAELENVATLC
+210 FMWTTELENMATMC
-224 FKALEGSTYGVRVA
+224 FKALEGSNYGVRVA
-238 VSKLLGT
+238 VAKLLGT

-259 RQNVKRATLDEVLE
+259 RQNVKRASLEEVLE
-273 LMATGFLRGGSS
+273 LMATGFLRGGSG

-293 LKGGTSVSREVR
+293 LKGGGSVSREVR
-305 VGVTEAYVVFVT
+305 VGVTQAYVVFVT
-317 VLGGQWLERNFA
+317 TLGGQWLERNFA
-329 TFLSHLLELVAHPRA
+329 TFLSHVLDLVSHPRA
-344 TQSHV
+344 TQTHV
-349 EAVYSRRCVSFALR
+349 EAVYSRRCVSFMLR
-363 ATLGALLGEKAQIA
+363 ATLGGLLGEKAQIA
-377 AAKDICQAISK
+377 AGKEICQAIGK

-397 SDSSGENKGTAAD
+397 NDISGENKAGAAD

-432 SATAAPLI
+432 SATASPLI
-440 QEPSIGLLETVMSV
+440 QEPSIGLLETVTSV

-477 PNQLTPLLDRCA
+477 PYQLTPLLDRCA
-489 ERINALKS
+489 ERINNLKS

-509 AALLGA
+509 AALLGG

-524 HSKGKMVVSIAEDLL
+524 HSKGKLVVSIAEDLL
-539 RSAAQNSRLSLHRT
+539 RTAAQNSRLSLQRT
-553 QAGWLLLGALMT
+553 QAGWLLLGSLMT
-565 LGSSLVRYHLPKMLL
+565 LGPSLVRYHLPKMLL

-625 CPELLTEDVIRRLMT
+625 CPELLTEDIIRRLMT
-640 PIECAMTMMA
+640 PIECAMTMMSHVPAIIKVHGA
-650 HSNRRFRLRGSCP
+650 HLKASAAMVRLRLYDILALLPPKTYEGS
-663 DESLYFQRSCR
+663 F
-674 YKGPWCSSEGQC
+674 
-686 SDGSPP
+686 
-692 SLRHPRPPSS
+692 
-702 ENIRRQVLPSAESHL
+702 N
-717 AHKSCSFSALLRELV
+717 ALLRELV

-737 TDNSSNTTTSLLRS
+737 TDNSANTTTSLLRS

-791 PSSIYLRVPVGEAVP
+791 PSSIYLRVPVGEAIP

-866 SALKVEQESRVR
+866 SALK
-878 ESSNKVEQQSRV
+878 
-890 RESSNEVEQESRVR
+890 
-904 ESSNKVEQE
+904 
-913 SRVREWSN
+913 
-921 KVEQE
+921 
-926 SRVREW
+926 
-932 SNKVEQESRVREW
+932 
-945 SNKVEQESRVREW
+945 
-958 SNKVEQESR
+958 
-967 VRESSNKVEQESR
+967 
-980 VREWSNKVE
+980 
-989 QESRVRESSN
+989 
-999 KVEQESRVRE
+999 
-1009 SSNKVEQ
+1009 
-1016 ESRVRESSNKVEQ
+1016 
-1029 ESRVRESS
+1029 
-1037 NKVEQESRVRE
+1037 
-1048 WSNKVEQQSRVRE
+1048 
-1061 SSNKV
+1061 
-1066 EQESRVREWSNK
+1066 
-1078 VEQESRVRE
+1078 
-1087 WSNKV
+1087 
-1092 EQESRVREWSN
+1092 
-1103 KVEQESRVREWSNK
+1103 
-1117 VEQESRVRESSNK
+1117 
-1130 VEQESRVR
+1130 
-1138 EWSNKVEQESRVR
+1138 
-1151 EWSNKV
+1151 
-1157 EQESRVR
+1157 
-1164 ESSNKV
+1164 
-1170 EQESRVREW
+1170 
-1179 SNKVEQESRVRESSK
+1179 
-1194 KAEQKSQGLAENKST
+1194 GLAENKST

-1256 SMAQHSFDKLKSAR
+1256 RMAQTSFDKLKSAR

-1307 LAQDATSHEVQTWAL
+1307 LAQDGSSHEVQTWAL

-1374 TVGPELQGNSVT
+1374 TVGPELQGNGAT

-1462 EAAEVCE
+1462 EAAEVCA
-1469 YAMSLAKKA
+1469 YAMSLAKRA
-1478 GDNKDSATLN
+1478 GDSTSIN
-1488 LNISETGL
+1488 LNITETGL

-1519 LGHMLSSLAVGKL
+1519 LGHMLSSLAVEKL

-1540 DVLAASTE
+1540 DVLAATTD
-1548 VGGAVAFEV
+1548 VGGAVTFEV
-1557 EKEEDS
+1557 EKDEEDS

-1572 IMFTGLGEDDKS
+1572 TMFTGLGEDDKS

-1595 VFAADCLCRIIHLCE
+1595 VFAADCLCRIILLCE
-1610 NADKTHFDLAAART
+1610 NADKAHFDLATARS
-1624 AKAKNPKGDLLVLH
+1624 AQAKNPKGDLLVLH

-1645 AFMAATDHSHQLR
+1645 AFMAATDHSNQLR

-1713 CQVCSAWIGSGV
+1713 CQVCSTWIGSGV

-1774 EEQVYVVAMKLKKEA
+1774 EVYVVAMKVKKEA
-1789 ESRPARPVRGGEDD
+1789 ESKPAKPVRSVDD
-1803 DDEEDV
+1803 DEDEEDV
-1809 SDEGDVLPA
+1809 GTDVLPP

-1837 AALRDYALL
+1837 AMLRDYALL

-1852 ASQLPPEGGA
+1852 SSQLPPDGGA

-1873 LHYRSSW
+1873 IHYRSSW
-1880 APILHAVALW
+1880 APVLHAVALW
-1890 LSTTDFGAPDCPE
+1890 LSSTGFGADE
-1903 EPQNATSTGPA
+1903 EKEEVSSV
-1914 GFPQGPAAPSK
+1914 PSK
-1925 SHDELVK
+1925 SPALPQGALSSAKTFEEIVK
-1932 DRMHLLLGVSI
+1932 DRMHLMLGVSI
-1943 EFLCFPRPEEPIERV
+1943 EFLCFPRPEEPIEHV
-1958 MSCLKALS
+1958 MSCLQALY
-1966 TLLECPRARKHIA
+1966 TLLECHCAKTHIA

-1998 RDPPS
+1998 RDPPA
-2003 VQLQVTAVVQETI
+2003 VQLQVSAVVQETI
-2016 RSAHEHL
+2016 RAAQDHL
-2023 EQLRSSESA
+2023 QLQKMSNGK
-2032 EEGGEKEWP
+2032 EEGGEKDFQP
-2041 RLLGEG
+2041 GSLREG
-2047 GDSGELQPGKSL
+2047 GDTGELVPGKSL
-2059 VFAAMELLVFL
+2059 VFAAMELLVFI

-2075 PQISAKASDSP
+2075 PQLNTRVKESP
-2086 SHVPIK
+2086 SHVPLR
-2092 PQQLSEHSNRLLAVT
+2092 PQRLPEESARLVANT
-2107 VGILA
+2107 VSILA
-2112 ELPALCSP
+2112 ELPSLCSP

-2128 TALFLICGVLRE
+2128 TVLYLITGVLRE
-2140 TAVKTADSVVSPP
+2140 TALKTSDNLVPLPA
-2153 VSASLQAIKTIITSP
+2153 SAALQGIKTIITSP
-2168 LSRVGHIQQQWS
+2168 LARVEGIQTQWS

-2199 RPSVD
+2199 RPDMD

-2214 FLVSAGSELL
+2214 FLLSASSELV
-2224 GVTSLQKGCMER
+2224 GVTVLQKGCMDR

-2241 NSSDPLVQLRCY
+2241 NSSDPVVQTRCY
-2253 QLLLSVFQHSVR
+2253 QLLLSVFQHSNR

-2277 ALVEKLKAAERSRPS
+2277 LMVEKLKAVERSRPA
-2292 TPAELHAL
+2292 TAAELQAV
-2300 QEGVRVLEGLVGLGE
+2300 QEGIRVLENLVGMGE

-2334 LDENTFSS
+2334 LDENAISS
-2342 APPTSKALHEFALQ
+2342 APQVSKGLHDFALQ

-2370 TVMGAAPELKPR
+2370 IVIGAAPELKTR
-2382 LEAAIRADQASNK
+2382 LESAVLANQASSK
-2395 AKAMA
+2395 AKAAA
-2400 RQTQPT
+2400 RQAQPAAQT
-2406 VQATPTIKLKTSF
+2406 APTIKLKTSF

>member
-25 FIFEWLRFLNKVL
+25 FIFEWLRFLDKVL
-38 VAANKVDVKE
+38 VAANKTDVKE
-48 KQKKLVEQLTSLI
+48 KQKKLVEQLTGLI
-61 SSNPG
+61 SSAPG

-97 DIIKNK
+97 EIIKSK

-122 FYERMGRMLGSSFPE
+122 FYEKMGRMLGSSFPD

-142 LKALKNAESQGR
+142 LKALKSAESQGR
-154 GEILLSLQKVLSGL
+154 GEILLSLQKVLCGL
-168 GAAAASCHRDIYKNA
+168 GGAAASCHRDIYKNA

-195 CAVAKCLLELQNEAV
+195 CAIAKCLLELQNEAV
-210 FMWTAELENVATLC
+210 FMWTTELESLATLC
-224 FKALEGSTYGVRVA
+224 FKALEGSNYGVRVSVA
-238 VSKLLGT
+238 KLLGT

-273 LMATGFLRGGSS
+273 LMSTGFLRGGSG

-293 LKGGTSVSREVR
+293 LKGASVSREVR
-305 VGVTEAYVVFVT
+305 VGVTQAYVVFVT
-317 VLGGQWLERNFA
+317 TLGGQWLERNFA
-329 TFLSHLLELVAHPRA
+329 TFLSHVLDLVSHPRA
-344 TQSHV
+344 TQTHV
-349 EAVYSRRCVSFALR
+349 EAVYSRRCVSFMLR
-363 ATLGALLGEKAQIA
+363 ATLGGLLGEKAQIA
-377 AAKDICQAISK
+377 AGKEICQAISK
-388 QMRAVEAVV
+388 QMRAVGKEDGGEMSRFRALQKAVV
-397 SDSSGENKGTAAD
+397 NDLTGENKAGAAD

-432 SATAAPLI
+432 SATASPLI
-440 QEPSIGLLETVMSV
+440 QDPSIGLLETVTSV

-477 PNQLTPLLDRCA
+477 PYQLTPLLDRCA
-489 ERINALKS
+489 ERINNLKS

-509 AALLGA
+509 AALLGG

-524 HSKGKMVVSIAEDLL
+524 HSKGKLVVSIAEDLL
-539 RSAAQNSRLSLHRT
+539 RSAAQNSRLSLQRT

-565 LGSSLVRYHLPKMLL
+565 LGPALVRYHLPKMLL

-599 GDSFTWQVTLEG
+599 GDAFTWQVTLEG

-640 PIECAMTMMA
+640 PIECAMTMMSHVPSIIKVHGA
-650 HSNRRFRLRGSCP
+650 HLKASAAMVRLRLYDILALLPPKTYEGS
-663 DESLYFQRSCR
+663 F
-674 YKGPWCSSEGQC
+674 
-686 SDGSPP
+686 
-692 SLRHPRPPSS
+692 
-702 ENIRRQVLPSAESHL
+702 N
-717 AHKSCSFSALLRELV
+717 ALLRELV

-737 TDNSSNTTTSLLRS
+737 TDNSANTTTSLLRS

-791 PSSIYLRVPVGEAVP
+791 PSSIYLRVPVGEAIP

-837 MLDHFAECVKQ
+837 MLDHFAECIKQ

-866 SALKVEQESRVR
+866 SALK
-878 ESSNKVEQQSRV
+878 
-890 RESSNEVEQESRVR
+890 
-904 ESSNKVEQE
+904 
-913 SRVREWSN
+913 
-921 KVEQE
+921 
-926 SRVREW
+926 
-932 SNKVEQESRVREW
+932 
-945 SNKVEQESRVREW
+945 
-958 SNKVEQESR
+958 
-967 VRESSNKVEQESR
+967 
-980 VREWSNKVE
+980 
-989 QESRVRESSN
+989 
-999 KVEQESRVRE
+999 
-1009 SSNKVEQ
+1009 
-1016 ESRVRESSNKVEQ
+1016 
-1029 ESRVRESS
+1029 
-1037 NKVEQESRVRE
+1037 
-1048 WSNKVEQQSRVRE
+1048 
-1061 SSNKV
+1061 
-1066 EQESRVREWSNK
+1066 
-1078 VEQESRVRE
+1078 
-1087 WSNKV
+1087 
-1092 EQESRVREWSN
+1092 
-1103 KVEQESRVREWSNK
+1103 
-1117 VEQESRVRESSNK
+1117 
-1130 VEQESRVR
+1130 
-1138 EWSNKVEQESRVR
+1138 
-1151 EWSNKV
+1151 
-1157 EQESRVR
+1157 
-1164 ESSNKV
+1164 
-1170 EQESRVREW
+1170 
-1179 SNKVEQESRVRESSK
+1179 
-1194 KAEQKSQGLAENKST
+1194 GLAENKST

-1256 SMAQHSFDKLKSAR
+1256 RMAQTSFDKLKSAR

-1307 LAQDATSHEVQTWAL
+1307 LAQDGSSHEVQTWAL

-1374 TVGPELQGNSVT
+1374 TVGPELQGNGAT

-1469 YAMSLAKKA
+1469 YAMSLAKKK
-1478 GDNKDSATLN
+1478 GDNTNIN
-1488 LNISETGL
+1488 LNITETGL

-1510 KLCSDIHDT
+1510 KLCADIHDT
-1519 LGHMLSSLAVGKL
+1519 LGHMLSSLAVEKL

-1540 DVLAASTE
+1540 DVLAATTE
-1548 VGGAVAFEV
+1548 VGGAVVVKV
-1557 EKEEDS
+1557 ERDEEDS
-1563 EKKDEMDDD
+1563 EKNNETDDD
-1572 IMFTGLGEDDKS
+1572 TMFTGLGDDEKS

-1595 VFAADCLCRIIHLCE
+1595 VFAADCLCRIILLCE
-1610 NADKTHFDLAAART
+1610 NADKAHFDLAAARS
-1624 AKAKNPKGDLLVLH
+1624 AKKGDLLVRH

-1645 AFMAATDHSHQLR
+1645 AFMAATDHSNQLR

-1713 CQVCSAWIGSGV
+1713 CQVCSTWIGSGV

-1731 LRRVHNLLVSSL
+1731 LRRVHTLLVSSL

-1774 EEQVYVVAMKLKKEA
+1774 EVYVVAMKIKKEA
-1789 ESRPARPVRGGEDD
+1789 ESEPAKPVKSGEEDE
-1803 DDEEDV
+1803 DEEDLSV
-1809 SDEGDVLPA
+1809 DVLPP

-1837 AALRDYALL
+1837 AMLRDYALL

-1852 ASQLPPEGGA
+1852 SSQLPPEGGA

-1880 APILHAVALW
+1880 APVLHAVALW
-1890 LSTTDFGAPDCPE
+1890 L
-1903 EPQNATSTGPA
+1903 NSTGFGVEDKLESPS
-1914 GFPQGPAAPSK
+1914 APSK
-1925 SHDELVK
+1925 AAGVPPSKTFEDSVK
-1932 DRMHLLLGVSI
+1932 DRMHLILGVSI
-1943 EFLCFPRPEEPIERV
+1943 EFLCFPRPEVPIEHV
-1958 MSCLKALS
+1958 MSCLQALC
-1966 TLLECPRARKHIA
+1966 TLFDSPCAKMHIA

-1998 RDPPS
+1998 RDPLA

-2016 RSAHEHL
+2016 RAAQD
-2023 EQLRSSESA
+2023 QLQQQRTSRNKD
-2032 EEGGEKEWP
+2032 EEVEKESGP
-2041 RLLGEG
+2041 GLGEG
-2047 GDSGELQPGKSL
+2047 GDTGELVPGKSL
-2059 VFAAMELLVFL
+2059 VFACMELLVFI

-2075 PQISAKASDSP
+2075 PQLNTKVKESP
-2086 SHVPIK
+2086 SHAALR
-2092 PQQLSEHSNRLLAVT
+2092 PQRLSEDSARLVAHT
-2107 VGILA
+2107 VSILA
-2112 ELPALCSP
+2112 ELPSLCTP

-2128 TALFLICGVLRE
+2128 TVLFLITGVLKE
-2140 TAVKTADSVVSPP
+2140 TALKTKDNSVPAP
-2153 VSASLQAIKTIITSP
+2153 VSAALQAIKTIITSP
-2168 LSRVGHIQQQWS
+2168 LAREESIKTQWTT
-2180 SLVRSSLASVLEYS
+2180 LVRSSLASVLEYS
-2194 QPDES
+2194 QPDDS
-2199 RPSVD
+2199 RPD
-2204 EVSML
+2204 LDNVSML

-2214 FLVSAGSELL
+2214 FLLSAGGELV
-2224 GVTSLQKGCMER
+2224 GVTVLQKGCMDQY
-2236 FRNAL
+2236 RNAL
-2241 NSSDPLVQLRCY
+2241 NSGDPWMEARCY
-2253 QLLLSVFQHSVR
+2253 QLLLSVFQHCSR
-2265 ALSTPYIHALAP
+2265 ALSTPYIHTLAP
-2277 ALVEKLKAAERSRPS
+2277 ILVEKLKAAETNRPQ
-2292 TPAELHAL
+2292 TNAELQAI
-2300 QEGVRVLEGLVGLGE
+2300 QEGIRVLELLVGMGE

-2334 LDENTFSS
+2334 LDETAFYS
-2342 APPTSKALHEFALQ
+2342 APVVSKGLHEFALQ

-2370 TVMGAAPELKPR
+2370 IVIGAAPELKTR
-2382 LEAAIRADQASNK
+2382 LESAIRANQASSK
-2395 AKAMA
+2395 AKAAA

-2406 VQATPTIKLKTSF
+2406 VQAAPTIKLKTSF

>member
-25 FIFEWLRFLNKVL
+25 FIFEWLRFLDKVL
-38 VAANKVDVKE
+38 VAVDVKE
-48 KQKKLVEQLTSLI
+48 KQKKLVEQLTGLI
-61 SSNPG
+61 SSAPG

-97 DIIKNK
+97 DIIKSK

-122 FYERMGRMLGSSFPE
+122 FYEKMGRMLGSSFPD

-142 LKALKNAESQGR
+142 LKALKSAESQGR

-168 GAAAASCHRDIYKNA
+168 GGAAASCHRDIYKNA

-195 CAVAKCLLELQNEAV
+195 CMVAKCLLELQNEAV
-210 FMWTAELENVATLC
+210 FMWTTELENMATLC
-224 FKALEGSTYGVRVA
+224 FKALEGSNYGVRVA
-238 VSKLLGT
+238 VAKLLGT

-259 RQNVKRATLDEVLE
+259 RQNVKRATLEEVLE
-273 LMATGFLRGGSS
+273 LMATGFLRGGSG

-293 LKGGTSVSREVR
+293 LKGGGSVSREVR
-305 VGVTEAYVVFVT
+305 VGVTQAYVVFVT
-317 VLGGQWLERNFA
+317 TLGGQWLERNFA
-329 TFLSHLLELVAHPRA
+329 TFLSHVLDLVSHPRA
-344 TQSHV
+344 TQTHV
-349 EAVYSRRCVSFALR
+349 EAVYSRRCVSFMLR
-363 ATLGALLGEKAQIA
+363 ATLGGLLGEKAQIA
-377 AAKDICQAISK
+377 AGKEICQAISK

-397 SDSSGENKGTAAD
+397 NDISGENKAGAAD

-432 SATAAPLI
+432 SATASPLI
-440 QEPSIGLLETVMSV
+440 QEPSIGLLETVTSV

-477 PNQLTPLLDRCA
+477 PYQLTPLLDRCA
-489 ERINALKS
+489 ERINNLKS

-509 AALLGA
+509 AALLGG

-524 HSKGKMVVSIAEDLL
+524 HSKGKLVVSIAEDLL
-539 RSAAQNSRLSLHRT
+539 RTAAQNSRLSLQRT

-565 LGSSLVRYHLPKMLL
+565 LGPSLVRYHLPKMLL

-640 PIECAMTMMA
+640 PIECAMTMIVPAIIKVHGA
-650 HSNRRFRLRGSCP
+650 HLKASAAMVRLRLYDILALLPPKTYEGS
-663 DESLYFQRSCR
+663 F
-674 YKGPWCSSEGQC
+674 
-686 SDGSPP
+686 
-692 SLRHPRPPSS
+692 
-702 ENIRRQVLPSAESHL
+702 N
-717 AHKSCSFSALLRELV
+717 ALLRELV

-737 TDNSSNTTTSLLRS
+737 TDNSANTTTSLLRS

-791 PSSIYLRVPVGEAVP
+791 PSSIYLRVPVGEAIP

-837 MLDHFAECVKQ
+837 MLDHFAECIKQ

-866 SALKVEQESRVR
+866 SALK
-878 ESSNKVEQQSRV
+878 
-890 RESSNEVEQESRVR
+890 
-904 ESSNKVEQE
+904 
-913 SRVREWSN
+913 
-921 KVEQE
+921 
-926 SRVREW
+926 
-932 SNKVEQESRVREW
+932 
-945 SNKVEQESRVREW
+945 
-958 SNKVEQESR
+958 
-967 VRESSNKVEQESR
+967 
-980 VREWSNKVE
+980 
-989 QESRVRESSN
+989 
-999 KVEQESRVRE
+999 
-1009 SSNKVEQ
+1009 
-1016 ESRVRESSNKVEQ
+1016 
-1029 ESRVRESS
+1029 
-1037 NKVEQESRVRE
+1037 
-1048 WSNKVEQQSRVRE
+1048 
-1061 SSNKV
+1061 
-1066 EQESRVREWSNK
+1066 
-1078 VEQESRVRE
+1078 
-1087 WSNKV
+1087 
-1092 EQESRVREWSN
+1092 
-1103 KVEQESRVREWSNK
+1103 
-1117 VEQESRVRESSNK
+1117 
-1130 VEQESRVR
+1130 
-1138 EWSNKVEQESRVR
+1138 
-1151 EWSNKV
+1151 
-1157 EQESRVR
+1157 
-1164 ESSNKV
+1164 
-1170 EQESRVREW
+1170 
-1179 SNKVEQESRVRESSK
+1179 
-1194 KAEQKSQGLAENKST
+1194 GLAENKST

-1256 SMAQHSFDKLKSAR
+1256 RMAQTSFDKLKSAR

-1307 LAQDATSHEVQTWAL
+1307 LAQDGSSHEVQTWAL

-1374 TVGPELQGNSVT
+1374 TVGPELQGNGAT

-1425 RHVNLSSLVPCLCV
+1425 RHVNLSSLVPCLFMISYC
-1439 HLCSSHLLLR
+1439 
-1449 RAAVA
+1449 A
-1454 CLRQLAQR
+1454 LAQR

-1469 YAMSLAKKA
+1469 YAMSLAKRA
-1478 GDNKDSATLN
+1478 GDN
-1488 LNISETGL
+1488 LNITETGL

-1519 LGHMLSSLAVGKL
+1519 LGHMLSSLAVEKL

-1540 DVLAASTE
+1540 DVLAATT
-1548 VGGAVAFEV
+1548 GGAVAFEV
-1557 EKEEDS
+1557 EKDEEDS

-1572 IMFTGLGEDDKS
+1572 TMFTGLGEDDKS

-1595 VFAADCLCRIIHLCE
+1595 VFAADCLCRIILLCE
-1610 NADKTHFDLAAART
+1610 NADKAHFDLATARS
-1624 AKAKNPKGDLLVLH
+1624 ASSEIRNHSSGDLLVLH

-1645 AFMAATDHSHQLR
+1645 AFMAATDHSNQLR

-1713 CQVCSAWIGSGV
+1713 CQVCSTWIGSGV

-1774 EEQVYVVAMKLKKEA
+1774 EVRLKTVPHFVHSA
-1789 ESRPARPVRGGEDD
+1789 YDA
-1803 DDEEDV
+1803 
-1809 SDEGDVLPA
+1809 
-1818 DSLITLVQPELPS
+1818 LIMLVQPELPS

-1837 AALRDYALL
+1837 AMLRDYALL

-1852 ASQLPPEGGA
+1852 SSQLPPDGGA

-1880 APILHAVALW
+1880 APVLHAVALW
-1890 LSTTDFGAPDCPE
+1890 LSSTGFGAAE
-1903 EPQNATSTGPA
+1903 EKEDVTS
-1914 GFPQGPAAPSK
+1914 APSK
-1925 SHDELVK
+1925 APALPQGAPSTTKTVEESVK
-1932 DRMHLLLGVSI
+1932 DRMHLMLGVSI
-1943 EFLCFPRPEEPIERV
+1943 EFLCFPRPEEPIEHV
-1958 MSCLKALS
+1958 MSCLQALC
-1966 TLLECPRARKHIA
+1966 TLLESPCAKTHIA

-1998 RDPPS
+1998 RDPPA

-2016 RSAHEHL
+2016 RAAQDHL
-2023 EQLRSSESA
+2023 QRQKTSKE
-2032 EEGGEKEWP
+2032 EEGEKDTQP
-2041 RLLGEG
+2041 SQGEG
-2047 GDSGELQPGKSL
+2047 GDTGELVPGKSL
-2059 VFAAMELLVFL
+2059 VFAAMELLVFI

-2075 PQISAKASDSP
+2075 PQLNTRVRESP
-2086 SHVPIK
+2086 SHAPLR
-2092 PQQLSEHSNRLLAVT
+2092 PQRLPEESARLVANT
-2107 VGILA
+2107 VSILA
-2112 ELPALCSP
+2112 ELPSLCSP

-2128 TALFLICGVLRE
+2128 TVLFLITGVLRE
-2140 TAVKTADSVVSPP
+2140 TAVKTSDNSVPVP
-2153 VSASLQAIKTIITSP
+2153 VSAALQGIKTIITSP
-2168 LSRVGHIQQQWS
+2168 LARVESMQTQWT

-2199 RPSVD
+2199 RPDMD

-2214 FLVSAGSELL
+2214 FLLSASNELV
-2224 GVTSLQKGCMER
+2224 GVTVLQKGCMDR
-2236 FRNAL
+2236 FRNGL
-2241 NSSDPLVQLRCY
+2241 NSSDPGVQARCY
-2253 QLLLSVFQHSVR
+2253 QLLLSVFQHSSR

-2277 ALVEKLKAAERSRPS
+2277 LMVEKLKAVERSRPG
-2292 TPAELHAL
+2292 TAAELQAV
-2300 QEGVRVLEGLVGLGE
+2300 QEGIRVLENLVGMGE

-2334 LDENTFSS
+2334 LDENAISS
-2342 APPTSKALHEFALQ
+2342 APQVSKGLHDFALQ

-2370 TVMGAAPELKPR
+2370 IVIGAAPELKTR
-2382 LEAAIRADQASNK
+2382 LESAIRANQASSK
-2395 AKAMA
+2395 AKAAA
-2400 RQTQPT
+2400 RQAQPT
-2406 VQATPTIKLKTSF
+2406 VQAAPTIKLKTSF

>member
-25 FIFEWLRFLNKVL
+25 FIFEWLRFLDKVL
-38 VAANKVDVKE
+38 VAVDVKE
-48 KQKKLVEQLTSLI
+48 KQKKLVEQLTGLI
-61 SSNPG
+61 SSAPG

-97 DIIKNK
+97 DIIKSK

-122 FYERMGRMLGSSFPE
+122 FYEKMGRMLGSSFPD

-142 LKALKNAESQGR
+142 LKALKSAESQGR
-154 GEILLSLQKVLSGL
+154 GEILRSLKKVLSGL
-168 GAAAASCHRDIYKNA
+168 GGAAASCHRDIYKNA

-210 FMWTAELENVATLC
+210 FMWTTELENLATLC
-224 FKALEGSTYGVRVA
+224 YKALEGSNYGVRVA
-238 VSKLLGT
+238 VAKLLGT

-259 RQNVKRATLDEVLE
+259 RQNVKRATLEEVLE
-273 LMATGFLRGGSS
+273 LMATGFLRGGSG

-293 LKGGTSVSREVR
+293 LKGGGSVSREVR
-305 VGVTEAYVVFVT
+305 VGVTQAYVVFVT
-317 VLGGQWLERNFA
+317 TLGGQWLERNFA
-329 TFLSHLLELVAHPRA
+329 TFLSHVLDLVSHPRA
-344 TQSHV
+344 TQTHV
-349 EAVYSRRCVSFALR
+349 EAVYSRRCVSFMLR
-363 ATLGALLGEKAQIA
+363 ATLGGLLGEKAQIA
-377 AAKDICQAISK
+377 AGKEICQAITK
-388 QMRAVEAVV
+388 QMRAVE
-397 SDSSGENKGTAAD
+397 NKAGAGD

-432 SATAAPLI
+432 SATASPLI
-440 QEPSIGLLETVMSV
+440 QEPSIGLLETVTSV

-477 PNQLTPLLDRCA
+477 PYQLTPLLDRCA
-489 ERINALKS
+489 ERINNLKS

-509 AALLGA
+509 AALLGG
-515 VHQCPLGIP
+515 VHECPLGIP
-524 HSKGKMVVSIAEDLL
+524 HSKGKSVVSIAEDLL
-539 RSAAQNSRLSLHRT
+539 RTAAQNSRLSLQRT

-580 LWRNVFPRSQKELE
+580 LWRNVFPRSPKELE

-640 PIECAMTMMA
+640 PIECAMTMIVPAIIKVHGA
-650 HSNRRFRLRGSCP
+650 HLKASAAMVRLRLYDILALLPPKTYEGS
-663 DESLYFQRSCR
+663 F
-674 YKGPWCSSEGQC
+674 
-686 SDGSPP
+686 
-692 SLRHPRPPSS
+692 
-702 ENIRRQVLPSAESHL
+702 N
-717 AHKSCSFSALLRELV
+717 ALLRELV

-737 TDNSSNTTTSLLRS
+737 TENSANTTTSLLRS

-776 LQPNSAS
+776 V
-783 GSGALEHD
+783 
-791 PSSIYLRVPVGEAVP
+791 SIIILKGIIY
-806 GPLPLGVSVIDASV
+806 
-820 ALFGVVFPHVSF
+820 
-832 KHRLQ
+832 HR
-837 MLDHFAECVKQ
+837 
-848 AKGVR
+848 
-853 QQAVQ
+853 
-858 LNIFTAVL
+858 
-866 SALKVEQESRVR
+866 
-878 ESSNKVEQQSRV
+878 NKCLISC
-890 RESSNEVEQESRVR
+890 
-904 ESSNKVEQE
+904 
-913 SRVREWSN
+913 
-921 KVEQE
+921 
-926 SRVREW
+926 
-932 SNKVEQESRVREW
+932 
-945 SNKVEQESRVREW
+945 
-958 SNKVEQESR
+958 
-967 VRESSNKVEQESR
+967 
-980 VREWSNKVE
+980 
-989 QESRVRESSN
+989 
-999 KVEQESRVRE
+999 
-1009 SSNKVEQ
+1009 
-1016 ESRVRESSNKVEQ
+1016 
-1029 ESRVRESS
+1029 
-1037 NKVEQESRVRE
+1037 
-1048 WSNKVEQQSRVRE
+1048 
-1061 SSNKV
+1061 
-1066 EQESRVREWSNK
+1066 
-1078 VEQESRVRE
+1078 
-1087 WSNKV
+1087 
-1092 EQESRVREWSN
+1092 
-1103 KVEQESRVREWSNK
+1103 
-1117 VEQESRVRESSNK
+1117 
-1130 VEQESRVR
+1130 
-1138 EWSNKVEQESRVR
+1138 
-1151 EWSNKV
+1151 
-1157 EQESRVR
+1157 
-1164 ESSNKV
+1164 
-1170 EQESRVREW
+1170 
-1179 SNKVEQESRVRESSK
+1179 
-1194 KAEQKSQGLAENKST
+1194 GLAENKST

-1256 SMAQHSFDKLKSAR
+1256 RMAQTSFDKLKSAR

-1307 LAQDATSHEVQTWAL
+1307 LAQDGSSHEVQTWAL

-1374 TVGPELQGNSVT
+1374 TVGPELQGNGAT

-1391 SSCLVGCAIMQDHSD
+1391 SSCLVGCALMQDHSD

-1462 EAAEVCE
+1462 EAPEVCE
-1469 YAMSLAKKA
+1469 YATSLAKRS
-1478 GDNKDSATLN
+1478 GDNKDSSTA
-1488 LNISETGL
+1488 IETGL
-1496 EGVLFGMLDRETDR
+1496 EGVLFGMLDRETDK

-1519 LGHMLSSLAVGKL
+1519 LGHMLSSLAVEKL

-1540 DVLAASTE
+1540 DVLAATT
-1548 VGGAVAFEV
+1548 GMNTTQGRLG
-1557 EKEEDS
+1557 
-1563 EKKDEMDDD
+1563 DD
-1572 IMFTGLGEDDKS
+1572 GKS

-1595 VFAADCLCRIIHLCE
+1595 VFAADCLCRIILLCE
-1610 NADKTHFDLAAART
+1610 NADKAHFDLAAAR
-1624 AKAKNPKGDLLVLH
+1624 DLLVLH

-1645 AFMAATDHSHQLR
+1645 AFMAATDHSNQLR

-1713 CQVCSAWIGSGV
+1713 CQVCSTWIGSGV

-1748 GKGSSSQL
+1748 GKDSSSQL

-1774 EEQVYVVAMKLKKEA
+1774 EVSLTMFHLSGDED
-1789 ESRPARPVRGGEDD
+1789 EDD
-1803 DDEEDV
+1803 L
-1809 SDEGDVLPA
+1809 GADVLPP

-1837 AALRDYALL
+1837 AMLRDYALL

-1852 ASQLPPEGGA
+1852 SSQLPPDGGA

-1880 APILHAVALW
+1880 APVLHAVALW
-1890 LSTTDFGAPDCPE
+1890 LNNTGFGAGEDE
-1903 EPQNATSTGPA
+1903 EEVPS
-1914 GFPQGPAAPSK
+1914 APSK
-1925 SHDELVK
+1925 TPGLSQGGSLATKTFEETVK
-1932 DRMHLLLGVSI
+1932 DRMHLMLGVSI
-1943 EFLCFPRPEEPIERV
+1943 EFLCFPRPEEPIEHV
-1958 MSCLKALS
+1958 MSCLQALC
-1966 TLLECPRARKHIA
+1966 TLLESPSAKCHIA

-1998 RDPPS
+1998 RDPPAI
-2003 VQLQVTAVVQETI
+2003 QLQVAAVVQETI
-2016 RSAHEHL
+2016 RAAQTHVL
-2023 EQLRSSESA
+2023 QQRSSK
-2032 EEGGEKEWP
+2032 EEKGEADS
-2041 RLLGEG
+2041 RSNLGEG
-2047 GDSGELQPGKSL
+2047 GDTGELVPGKSL
-2059 VFAAMELLVFL
+2059 VFAAMELLVFI

-2075 PQISAKASDSP
+2075 PQLNTRVQDSP
-2086 SHVPIK
+2086 NHVPLR
-2092 PQQLSEHSNRLLAVT
+2092 PQRLPEDSARLVANT
-2107 VGILA
+2107 ISILA
-2112 ELPALCSP
+2112 ELPSLCSP
-2120 AGSMTILP
+2120 AGCMTILP
-2128 TALFLICGVLRE
+2128 TVLFLITGVLRE
-2140 TAVKTADSVVSPP
+2140 TALRTPDNSVPLP
-2153 VSASLQAIKTIITSP
+2153 VSASLQGIKTIITSP
-2168 LSRVGHIQQQWS
+2168 LARVESIQTQWTG
-2180 SLVRSSLASVLEYS
+2180 LVRSSLASVLEYS

-2199 RPSVD
+2199 RPDMD
-2204 EVSML
+2204 EVNML

-2214 FLVSAGSELL
+2214 FLLSASSELV
-2224 GVTSLQKGCMER
+2224 GVTVLQNGCMDR

-2241 NSSDPLVQLRCY
+2241 NSSDPSVQARCY
-2253 QLLLSVFQHSVR
+2253 QLLLSVFQHSSR

-2277 ALVEKLKAAERSRPS
+2277 LMVEKLKAVERRRPG
-2292 TPAELHAL
+2292 TAAELQAV
-2300 QEGVRVLEGLVGLGE
+2300 QEGIRVLENLVSMGE

-2329 LISYL
+2329 LVSYL
-2334 LDENTFSS
+2334 LDENAISS
-2342 APPTSKALHEFALQ
+2342 APQVSKGLHDFALQ

-2370 TVMGAAPELKPR
+2370 VVIGAAPELKTR
-2382 LEAAIRADQASNK
+2382 LESAIRANQASSK
-2395 AKAMA
+2395 AKAA
-2400 RQTQPT
+2400 ASQAQPT
-2406 VQATPTIKLKTSF
+2406 VQAAPTIKLKTSF

>member
-25 FIFEWLRFLNKVL
+25 FIFEWLRFLDKVL

-48 KQKKLVEQLTSLI
+48 KQKKLVEQLTGLI
-61 SSNPG
+61 SSAPG

-97 DIIKNK
+97 EIIKSK

-122 FYERMGRMLGSSFPE
+122 FYEKMGRMLGSSFPD

-142 LKALKNAESQGR
+142 LKALKSAESQGR

-168 GAAAASCHRDIYKNA
+168 GGAAASCHRDIYKNA

-210 FMWTAELENVATLC
+210 FMWTTELESLATLC
-224 FKALEGSTYGVRVA
+224 FKALEGSNYGVRVA
-238 VSKLLGT
+238 VAKLLGT

-273 LMATGFLRGGSS
+273 LMSTGFLRGGSG

-293 LKGGTSVSREVR
+293 LKGASVSREVR
-305 VGVTEAYVVFVT
+305 VGVTQAYVVFVT
-317 VLGGQWLERNFA
+317 TLGGQWLERNFA
-329 TFLSHLLELVAHPRA
+329 TFLSHVLDLVSHPRA
-344 TQSHV
+344 TQTHV
-349 EAVYSRRCVSFALR
+349 EAVYSRRCVSFMLR
-363 ATLGALLGEKAQIA
+363 ATLGGLLGEKAQIA
-377 AAKDICQAISK
+377 AGKEICQAISK

-397 SDSSGENKGTAAD
+397 NDLTGENKAGAAD

-432 SATAAPLI
+432 SATASPLI
-440 QEPSIGLLETVMSV
+440 QEPSIGLLETVTSV

-477 PNQLTPLLDRCA
+477 PYQLTPLLDRCT
-489 ERINALKS
+489 ERINNLKS

-509 AALLGA
+509 AALLGG

-524 HSKGKMVVSIAEDLL
+524 HSKGKLVVSIAEDLL
-539 RSAAQNSRLSLHRT
+539 RTAAQNSRLSLQRT

-565 LGSSLVRYHLPKMLL
+565 LGPALVRYHLPKMLL

-599 GDSFTWQVTLEG
+599 GDNFTWQVTLEG

-640 PIECAMTMMA
+640 PIECAMTMMSHVPSIIKVHGA
-650 HSNRRFRLRGSCP
+650 HLKASAAMVRLRLYDILALLPPKTYEGS
-663 DESLYFQRSCR
+663 F
-674 YKGPWCSSEGQC
+674 
-686 SDGSPP
+686 
-692 SLRHPRPPSS
+692 
-702 ENIRRQVLPSAESHL
+702 N
-717 AHKSCSFSALLRELV
+717 ALLRELV

-737 TDNSSNTTTSLLRS
+737 TDNSANTTTSLLRS

-791 PSSIYLRVPVGEAVP
+791 PSSIYLRVPVGEAIP

-837 MLDHFAECVKQ
+837 MLDHFAECIKQ

-866 SALKVEQESRVR
+866 SALK
-878 ESSNKVEQQSRV
+878 
-890 RESSNEVEQESRVR
+890 
-904 ESSNKVEQE
+904 
-913 SRVREWSN
+913 
-921 KVEQE
+921 
-926 SRVREW
+926 
-932 SNKVEQESRVREW
+932 
-945 SNKVEQESRVREW
+945 
-958 SNKVEQESR
+958 
-967 VRESSNKVEQESR
+967 
-980 VREWSNKVE
+980 
-989 QESRVRESSN
+989 
-999 KVEQESRVRE
+999 
-1009 SSNKVEQ
+1009 
-1016 ESRVRESSNKVEQ
+1016 
-1029 ESRVRESS
+1029 
-1037 NKVEQESRVRE
+1037 
-1048 WSNKVEQQSRVRE
+1048 
-1061 SSNKV
+1061 
-1066 EQESRVREWSNK
+1066 
-1078 VEQESRVRE
+1078 
-1087 WSNKV
+1087 
-1092 EQESRVREWSN
+1092 
-1103 KVEQESRVREWSNK
+1103 
-1117 VEQESRVRESSNK
+1117 
-1130 VEQESRVR
+1130 
-1138 EWSNKVEQESRVR
+1138 
-1151 EWSNKV
+1151 
-1157 EQESRVR
+1157 
-1164 ESSNKV
+1164 
-1170 EQESRVREW
+1170 
-1179 SNKVEQESRVRESSK
+1179 
-1194 KAEQKSQGLAENKST
+1194 GLAENKST

-1256 SMAQHSFDKLKSAR
+1256 RMAQTSFDKLKSAR

-1307 LAQDATSHEVQTWAL
+1307 LAQDGSSHEVQTWAL

-1374 TVGPELQGNSVT
+1374 TVGPELQGNGAT

-1478 GDNKDSATLN
+1478 GDGKDSTTIN
-1488 LNISETGL
+1488 LNITETGL

-1519 LGHMLSSLAVGKL
+1519 LGHMLSSLAVEKL

-1540 DVLAASTE
+1540 DVLAATTD

-1557 EKEEDS
+1557 ERDEEDS
-1563 EKKDEMDDD
+1563 EKKDEIDDD
-1572 IMFTGLGEDDKS
+1572 TMFTGLGDDDKS

-1595 VFAADCLCRIIHLCE
+1595 VFAADCLCRIILLCE
-1610 NADKTHFDLAAART
+1610 NADKAHFDLAAARS
-1624 AKAKNPKGDLLVLH
+1624 AQAKNPKGDLLVLH

-1645 AFMAATDHSHQLR
+1645 AFMAATDHSNQLR

-1713 CQVCSAWIGSGV
+1713 CQVCSTWIGSGV

-1774 EEQVYVVAMKLKKEA
+1774 EVYVMAMKIKKEA
-1789 ESRPARPVRGGEDD
+1789 ESKPAKPARSGD
-1803 DDEEDV
+1803 DDEDEDDL
-1809 SDEGDVLPA
+1809 SADVLPP

-1837 AALRDYALL
+1837 AMLRDYALL

-1852 ASQLPPEGGA
+1852 SSQLPPDGGA

-1880 APILHAVALW
+1880 APVLHAVALW
-1890 LSTTDFGAPDCPE
+1890 LNSTGFGAAEDKQESP
-1903 EPQNATSTGPA
+1903 S
-1914 GFPQGPAAPSK
+1914 APSK
-1925 SHDELVK
+1925 AAGVPQSRTFEESVR
-1932 DRMHLLLGVSI
+1932 DRMHLILGVSI
-1943 EFLCFPRPEEPIERV
+1943 EFLCFPRPEEPIEHV
-1958 MSCLKALS
+1958 MSCLRALC
-1966 TLLECPRARKHIA
+1966 TLLDSPCAKMHIA
-1979 EDQLLAVELLNV
+1979 DDQLLAVELLNV

-1998 RDPPS
+1998 RDPPA

-2016 RSAHEHL
+2016 KAAQ
-2023 EQLRSSESA
+2023 EQLQRQRTSKNKD
-2032 EEGGEKEWP
+2032 EEVEKESVP
-2041 RLLGEG
+2041 GLGEG
-2047 GDSGELQPGKSL
+2047 GDTGELVPGKSL
-2059 VFAAMELLVFL
+2059 VFASMELLVFI

-2075 PQISAKASDSP
+2075 PQLNTKVKESP
-2086 SHVPIK
+2086 SHAALR
-2092 PQQLSEHSNRLLAVT
+2092 PQKLPEESARLVANT
-2107 VGILA
+2107 VSILA
-2112 ELPALCSP
+2112 ELPSLCTP

-2128 TALFLICGVLRE
+2128 TVLFLITGVLRE
-2140 TAVKTADSVVSPP
+2140 TALKTADNSVPAP
-2153 VSASLQAIKTIITSP
+2153 VSAALQAIKAIITSP
-2168 LSRVGHIQQQWS
+2168 LAREESIKTQWT

-2194 QPDES
+2194 QPDDS
-2199 RPSVD
+2199 RPD
-2204 EVSML
+2204 MDDVSML

-2214 FLVSAGSELL
+2214 FLLSAGGELV
-2224 GVTSLQKGCMER
+2224 GVTVLQKGCMER
-2236 FRNAL
+2236 YRNAL
-2241 NSSDPLVQLRCY
+2241 NSGDPWMEARCY
-2253 QLLLSVFQHSVR
+2253 QLLLSVFQHCSR

-2277 ALVEKLKAAERSRPS
+2277 ILVEKLKAVETNRPQ
-2292 TPAELHAL
+2292 TNAELQAT
-2300 QEGVRVLEGLVGLGE
+2300 QEGVRVLETLVGMGE

-2334 LDENTFSS
+2334 LDEKAISS
-2342 APPTSKALHEFALQ
+2342 APPVSKSLHEFALQ

-2370 TVMGAAPELKPR
+2370 IVIGAAPELKTR
-2382 LEAAIRADQASNK
+2382 LESAIRANQASSK
-2395 AKAMA
+2395 AKAAA
-2400 RQTQPT
+2400 RQAQPT
-2406 VQATPTIKLKTSF
+2406 VQAAPTIKLKTSF

>member
-1 MELAHSLLLN
+1 MRRLPLPVVIHPPGLSTTGEGVQQKVLAMELAHSLLLN

-25 FIFEWLRFLNKVL
+25 FIFEWLRFLDKVL
-38 VAANKVDVKE
+38 VAANRVDVKE
-48 KQKKLVEQLTSLI
+48 KQKKLVEQLTGLI
-61 SSNPG
+61 SSAPG

-97 DIIKNK
+97 EIIKSK

-122 FYERMGRMLGSSFPE
+122 FYEKMGRMLGSSFPD

-142 LKALKNAESQGR
+142 LKALKSAESQGR
-154 GEILLSLQKVLSGL
+154 GEILLSLQKVLCGL
-168 GAAAASCHRDIYKNA
+168 GGAAASCHRDIYKNA

-210 FMWTAELENVATLC
+210 FMWTTELENVATLC
-224 FKALEGSTYGVRVA
+224 FKSLEGSNYGVRVA
-238 VSKLLGT
+238 VAKLLGT

-259 RQNVKRATLDEVLE
+259 RQNVKRATLEEVLE
-273 LMATGFLRGGSS
+273 LMATGFLRGGSG

-293 LKGGTSVSREVR
+293 LKGGGSVSREVR
-305 VGVTEAYVVFVT
+305 VGITQAYVVFVT
-317 VLGGQWLERNFA
+317 TLGGQWLERNFA
-329 TFLSHLLELVAHPRA
+329 TFLSHVLDLVSHPRA
-344 TQSHV
+344 TQTHV
-349 EAVYSRRCVSFALR
+349 EAVYSRRCVSFMLR
-363 ATLGALLGEKAQIA
+363 ATLGGLLGEKAQIA
-377 AAKDICQAISK
+377 AGKELCQAISK

-397 SDSSGENKGTAAD
+397 NDMSGENKAGAAD

-417 MVCALKELGSLVQSL
+417 MVCALKELGSLVHSL
-432 SATAAPLI
+432 SATSSPLI
-440 QEPSIGLLETVMSV
+440 QEPSIGLLETVTSV

-477 PNQLTPLLDRCA
+477 PYQLTPLLDRCA
-489 ERINALKS
+489 ERINNLKS

-509 AALLGA
+509 AALLGG

-524 HSKGKMVVSIAEDLL
+524 HSKGKLVVSIAEDLL
-539 RSAAQNSRLSLHRT
+539 RTAAQNSRLSLQRT

-565 LGSSLVRYHLPKMLL
+565 LGPSLVRYHLPKMLL

-640 PIECAMTMMA
+640 PIECAMTMMSHVPAIIKVHGA
-650 HSNRRFRLRGSCP
+650 HLKASAAMVRLRLYDILALLPPKTYEGS
-663 DESLYFQRSCR
+663 F
-674 YKGPWCSSEGQC
+674 
-686 SDGSPP
+686 
-692 SLRHPRPPSS
+692 
-702 ENIRRQVLPSAESHL
+702 N
-717 AHKSCSFSALLRELV
+717 ALLRELV

-737 TDNSSNTTTSLLRS
+737 TDNSANTTTSLLRS
-751 LCHYDDSVL
+751 LCHCDDSVL

-765 QETDHKSIEDQ
+765 QETDHKCIEDQ

-791 PSSIYLRVPVGEAVP
+791 PSSIYLRVPVGEDIP

-837 MLDHFAECVKQ
+837 MLDHFAECIKQ

-866 SALKVEQESRVR
+866 SALK
-878 ESSNKVEQQSRV
+878 
-890 RESSNEVEQESRVR
+890 
-904 ESSNKVEQE
+904 
-913 SRVREWSN
+913 
-921 KVEQE
+921 
-926 SRVREW
+926 
-932 SNKVEQESRVREW
+932 
-945 SNKVEQESRVREW
+945 
-958 SNKVEQESR
+958 
-967 VRESSNKVEQESR
+967 
-980 VREWSNKVE
+980 
-989 QESRVRESSN
+989 
-999 KVEQESRVRE
+999 
-1009 SSNKVEQ
+1009 
-1016 ESRVRESSNKVEQ
+1016 
-1029 ESRVRESS
+1029 
-1037 NKVEQESRVRE
+1037 
-1048 WSNKVEQQSRVRE
+1048 
-1061 SSNKV
+1061 
-1066 EQESRVREWSNK
+1066 
-1078 VEQESRVRE
+1078 
-1087 WSNKV
+1087 
-1092 EQESRVREWSN
+1092 
-1103 KVEQESRVREWSNK
+1103 
-1117 VEQESRVRESSNK
+1117 
-1130 VEQESRVR
+1130 
-1138 EWSNKVEQESRVR
+1138 
-1151 EWSNKV
+1151 
-1157 EQESRVR
+1157 
-1164 ESSNKV
+1164 
-1170 EQESRVREW
+1170 
-1179 SNKVEQESRVRESSK
+1179 
-1194 KAEQKSQGLAENKST
+1194 GLAENKST

-1256 SMAQHSFDKLKSAR
+1256 RMAQTSFDKLKSAR

-1307 LAQDATSHEVQTWAL
+1307 LAQDGSSHEVQTWAL

-1374 TVGPELQGNSVT
+1374 TVGPELQGNGAT

-1469 YAMSLAKKA
+1469 YAMSLAKRA
-1478 GDNKDSATLN
+1478 GDHNTIK
-1488 LNISETGL
+1488 LNITETGL

-1519 LGHMLSSLAVGKL
+1519 LGHMLSSLAVEKL

-1540 DVLAASTE
+1540 DVLAATTD
-1548 VGGAVAFEV
+1548 VGAPVVFEV
-1557 EKEEDS
+1557 EKDEEDG

-1572 IMFTGLGEDDKS
+1572 TMFTGLGEDDKT

-1595 VFAADCLCRIIHLCE
+1595 VFAADCLCRIILLCE
-1610 NADKTHFDLAAART
+1610 NDKAHFDLAAARS
-1624 AKAKNPKGDLLVLH
+1624 AQAKNIKGDQLVLH

-1645 AFMAATDHSHQLR
+1645 AFMAATDHSNQLR

-1713 CQVCSAWIGSGV
+1713 CQVCSTWIGSGV

-1774 EEQVYVVAMKLKKEA
+1774 EVYVVAMKIKKEA
-1789 ESRPARPVRGGEDD
+1789 ESKPAKPVRTGD
-1803 DDEEDV
+1803 DDEDED
-1809 SDEGDVLPA
+1809 DMGADVLPP

-1837 AALRDYALL
+1837 AMLRDYALL

-1852 ASQLPPEGGA
+1852 SSQLPPDGGA

-1873 LHYRSSW
+1873 LHYRGSW
-1880 APILHAVALW
+1880 APVLHAVALW
-1890 LSTTDFGAPDCPE
+1890 LSSTGFGAGAEKE
-1903 EPQNATSTGPA
+1903 EVPSAPSRVPAITQAATSTTKT
-1914 GFPQGPAAPSK
+1914 FEES
-1925 SHDELVK
+1925 VR
-1932 DRMHLLLGVSI
+1932 DRMHLMLGVSI
-1943 EFLCFPRPEEPIERV
+1943 EFLCFPRPEEPIEHV
-1958 MSCLKALS
+1958 MSCLHALF
-1966 TLLECPRARKHIA
+1966 TLLESPCAKIHIA

-1998 RDPPS
+1998 RDPPA

-2016 RSAHEHL
+2016 RAAQDHL
-2023 EQLRSSESA
+2023 QRQKDRKGKE
-2032 EEGGEKEWP
+2032 EEGEKDSEP
-2041 RLLGEG
+2041 SLGEG
-2047 GDSGELQPGKSL
+2047 GDTGELVPGKSL
-2059 VFAAMELLVFL
+2059 VFAAMELLVFV

-2075 PQISAKASDSP
+2075 PQLNARVKESP
-2086 SHVPIK
+2086 SHVPLR
-2092 PQQLSEHSNRLLAVT
+2092 PQRLPEESARLVANT
-2107 VGILA
+2107 VSILA
-2112 ELPALCSP
+2112 ELPSLCSP

-2128 TALFLICGVLRE
+2128 TVLFLITGVLKE
-2140 TAVKTADSVVSPP
+2140 TAVKTADNSVPVT
-2153 VSASLQAIKTIITSP
+2153 VSAALQGIKTIITSP
-2168 LSRVGHIQQQWS
+2168 LARVESMQTQWTG
-2180 SLVRSSLASVLEYS
+2180 LVRSSLASVLEHS

-2199 RPSVD
+2199 RPDMD

-2214 FLVSAGSELL
+2214 FLLSASNELV
-2224 GVTSLQKGCMER
+2224 GVTVLQKGCMDR

-2241 NSSDPLVQLRCY
+2241 NSSDPWVQARCY
-2253 QLLLSVFQHSVR
+2253 QRLLSVFQHSSR

-2277 ALVEKLKAAERSRPS
+2277 LMVEKLKAVERSRPG
-2292 TPAELHAL
+2292 TAAELQAV
-2300 QEGVRVLEGLVGLGE
+2300 QEGIRVLENLVGMGE

-2334 LDENTFSS
+2334 LDENAISS
-2342 APPTSKALHEFALQ
+2342 ASQVSKGLHDFALQ

-2370 TVMGAAPELKPR
+2370 IVIGAAPELKIR
-2382 LEAAIRADQASNK
+2382 LEAAIRANQASSR
-2395 AKAMA
+2395 AKAAA
-2400 RQTQPT
+2400 RLAQPT
-2406 VQATPTIKLKTSF
+2406 MQAGPTIKLKTSF

>member
-25 FIFEWLRFLNKVL
+25 FIFEWLRFLDKVL
-38 VAANKVDVKE
+38 VAVDVKE
-48 KQKKLVEQLTSLI
+48 KQKKLVEQLTGLI
-61 SSNPG
+61 SSAPG

-97 DIIKNK
+97 DIIKSK

-122 FYERMGRMLGSSFPE
+122 FYEKMGRMLGSSFPD
-137 TINNL
+137 TINNM
-142 LKALKNAESQGR
+142 LKALKSAESQGR
-154 GEILLSLQKVLSGL
+154 GEMLISLQKVLCGL
-168 GAAAASCHRDIYKNA
+168 GGAAASCHRDIYKNA

-210 FMWTAELENVATLC
+210 FMWTTELESLATLC
-224 FKALEGSTYGVRVA
+224 FKALEGSNYGVRVA

-259 RQNVKRATLDEVLE
+259 RQNVKRATLEEVLE
-273 LMATGFLRGGSS
+273 LMATGFLRGGSG

-293 LKGGTSVSREVR
+293 LKGGGSVSRLLPLVS
-305 VGVTEAYVVFVT
+305 AYVVFVT
-317 VLGGQWLERNFA
+317 TLGGQWLERNFA
-329 TFLSHLLELVAHPRA
+329 TFLSHVLDLVSHPRA
-344 TQSHV
+344 TQTHV
-349 EAVYSRRCVSFALR
+349 EAVYSRRCVSFMLR
-363 ATLGALLGEKAQIA
+363 ATLGGLLGEKAQIA
-377 AAKDICQAISK
+377 AGMELCQAIGK
-388 QMRAVEAVV
+388 QMRAVGKEEGGE
-397 SDSSGENKGTAAD
+397 SGAAD

-417 MVCALKELGSLVQSL
+417 MVCALKELGSLVHSL
-432 SATAAPLI
+432 SATASPLI
-440 QEPSIGLLETVMSV
+440 QEPSVGLLETVTSV

-477 PNQLTPLLDRCA
+477 PYQLTPLLDRCA
-489 ERINALKS
+489 ERINNLKS
-497 SPEAVSGYSFAM
+497 SPEAVSGYSVAV
-509 AALLGA
+509 AALLGG

-524 HSKGKMVVSIAEDLL
+524 HSKGKLVVSIAEDLL
-539 RSAAQNSRLSLHRT
+539 RTASQNSRLSLQRT
-553 QAGWLLLGALMT
+553 QAGWLLLGSLMT
-565 LGSSLVRYHLPKMLL
+565 LGPSLVRYHLPKMLL

-599 GDSFTWQVTLEG
+599 GDSFSWQVTLEG

-640 PIECAMTMMA
+640 PIECAMTMLVPAIIKLYGA
-650 HSNRRFRLRGSCP
+650 HLKASAAMVRLR
-663 DESLYFQRSCR
+663 LY
-674 YKGPWCSSEGQC
+674 
-686 SDGSPP
+686 DI
-692 SLRHPRPPSS
+692 L
-702 ENIRRQVLPSAESHL
+702 
-717 AHKSCSFSALLRELV
+717 ALLPPKTYEGTVAQLV

-737 TDNSSNTTTSLLRS
+737 TDNSANTTTSLLRS

-776 LQPNSAS
+776 VM
-783 GSGALEHD
+783 LE
-791 PSSIYLRVPVGEAVP
+791 V
-806 GPLPLGVSVIDASV
+806 LGGDDA
-820 ALFGVVFPHVSF
+820 G
-832 KHRLQ
+832 
-837 MLDHFAECVKQ
+837 
-848 AKGVR
+848 
-853 QQAVQ
+853 
-858 LNIFTAVL
+858 FTL
-866 SALKVEQESRVR
+866 LTCTH
-878 ESSNKVEQQSRV
+878 
-890 RESSNEVEQESRVR
+890 
-904 ESSNKVEQE
+904 
-913 SRVREWSN
+913 
-921 KVEQE
+921 
-926 SRVREW
+926 
-932 SNKVEQESRVREW
+932 
-945 SNKVEQESRVREW
+945 
-958 SNKVEQESR
+958 
-967 VRESSNKVEQESR
+967 
-980 VREWSNKVE
+980 
-989 QESRVRESSN
+989 
-999 KVEQESRVRE
+999 
-1009 SSNKVEQ
+1009 
-1016 ESRVRESSNKVEQ
+1016 
-1029 ESRVRESS
+1029 
-1037 NKVEQESRVRE
+1037 
-1048 WSNKVEQQSRVRE
+1048 
-1061 SSNKV
+1061 
-1066 EQESRVREWSNK
+1066 
-1078 VEQESRVRE
+1078 
-1087 WSNKV
+1087 
-1092 EQESRVREWSN
+1092 
-1103 KVEQESRVREWSNK
+1103 
-1117 VEQESRVRESSNK
+1117 
-1130 VEQESRVR
+1130 
-1138 EWSNKVEQESRVR
+1138 
-1151 EWSNKV
+1151 
-1157 EQESRVR
+1157 
-1164 ESSNKV
+1164 
-1170 EQESRVREW
+1170 
-1179 SNKVEQESRVRESSK
+1179 
-1194 KAEQKSQGLAENKST
+1194 LYT

-1256 SMAQHSFDKLKSAR
+1256 RMAQYSFDKLKSAR

-1307 LAQDATSHEVQTWAL
+1307 LAQDGSSHEVQTWSL

-1374 TVGPELQGNSVT
+1374 TVGPELQGNGAT

-1462 EAAEVCE
+1462 EAAEVCA
-1469 YAMSLAKKA
+1469 YAMSLAKRLPR
-1478 GDNKDSATLN
+1478 SLCSS
-1488 LNISETGL
+1488 LNITETGL

-1510 KLCSDIHDT
+1510 KLCADIHDT
-1519 LGHMLSSLAVGKL
+1519 LGHMLSSLAVEKL

-1540 DVLAASTE
+1540 DVLA
-1548 VGGAVAFEV
+1548 
-1557 EKEEDS
+1557 
-1563 EKKDEMDDD
+1563 MDDD
-1572 IMFTGLGEDDKS
+1572 IMFTGLGEDDKA
-1584 KPSVAP
+1584 KPSVVAP

-1595 VFAADCLCRIIHLCE
+1595 VFAADCLCRIILLCE
-1610 NADKTHFDLAAART
+1610 NANKAHFDLAAAR
-1624 AKAKNPKGDLLVLH
+1624 AFRVQNPKDLLVLH

-1645 AFMAATDHSHQLR
+1645 AFMAATDHSNQLR

-1673 SVPEPEFPGHV
+1673 TAPEPEFPGHV

-1713 CQVCSAWIGSGV
+1713 CQVCSTWIGSGV

-1731 LRRVHNLLVSSL
+1731 LRRVHTLLVSSL

-1748 GKGSSSQL
+1748 GTGSSSQL

-1774 EEQVYVVAMKLKKEA
+1774 EVRVCTH
-1789 ESRPARPVRGGEDD
+1789 ARVRGGHEDQ
-1803 DDEEDV
+1803 
-1809 SDEGDVLPA
+1809 EGGGVQA
-1818 DSLITLVQPELPS
+1818 RAAGACLISLVQPELPS

-1837 AALRDYALL
+1837 AMLQDYALL

-1852 ASQLPPEGGA
+1852 SSQLPPEGGA

-1873 LHYRSSW
+1873 IHYRGSW
-1880 APILHAVALW
+1880 APVLHAVALW
-1890 LSTTDFGAPDCPE
+1890 LRSTGFGAGQ
-1903 EPQNATSTGPA
+1903 EPIEPPA
-1914 GFPQGPAAPSK
+1914 DPTKAPGFFPKGASSAVAPK
-1925 SHDELVK
+1925 SFEDLVK
-1932 DRMHLLLGVSI
+1932 DRMHLMLGVSI
-1943 EFLCFPRPEEPIERV
+1943 EFLCFPRAEEPIENV
-1958 MSCLKALS
+1958 TSCLQGLC
-1966 TLLECPRARKHIA
+1966 TLLDSPCAKTHIA

-1998 RDPPS
+1998 RDPPA

-2016 RSAHEHL
+2016 RAAVEHL
-2023 EQLRSSESA
+2023 QEKRTQQED
-2032 EEGGEKEWP
+2032 EGEKDRP
-2041 RLLGEG
+2041 PTVLGEG
-2047 GDSGELQPGKSL
+2047 GETGELVPGKSL
-2059 VFAAMELLVFL
+2059 VFAAMELLVFI

-2075 PQISAKASDSP
+2075 PQLNTRVKESP
-2086 SHVPIK
+2086 SHAALR
-2092 PQQLSEHSNRLLAVT
+2092 PQRLPGESACLVANT
-2107 VGILA
+2107 VSILA
-2112 ELPALCSP
+2112 ELPSLCTP

-2128 TALFLICGVLRE
+2128 TALFLITGVLRE
-2140 TAVKTADSVVSPP
+2140 TALKNADLSVPMP
-2153 VSASLQAIKTIITSP
+2153 VSAALQGLKTIITSP
-2168 LSRVGHIQQQWS
+2168 LARADSTQTQWT

-2194 QPDES
+2194 QPDDS
-2199 RPSVD
+2199 RPDMD

-2214 FLVSAGSELL
+2214 FLLSASSELV
-2224 GVTSLQKGCMER
+2224 GVTVLQKGCIDR
-2236 FRNAL
+2236 FKNAL
-2241 NSSDPLVQLRCY
+2241 NSSDPMVQTRCY
-2253 QLLLSVFQHSVR
+2253 QLLLSVFQHPSR
-2265 ALSTPYIHALAP
+2265 ALATPYIHALAP
-2277 ALVEKLKAAERSRPS
+2277 LMVEKLKAVERSRPGS
-2292 TPAELHAL
+2292 AGELQAV
-2300 QEGVRVLEGLVGLGE
+2300 QEGIRVLENLVGMGE

-2334 LDENTFSS
+2334 LDENTMAQAAPASS
-2342 APPTSKALHEFALQ
+2342 GLHDFALQ

-2370 TVMGAAPELKPR
+2370 TVIGAAPELKTR
-2382 LEAAIRADQASNK
+2382 LESAIRANQASSK
-2395 AKAMA
+2395 AREAA
-2400 RQTQPT
+2400 RLAQPA
-2406 VQATPTIKLKTSF
+2406 VQAAPTIKLKTSF

>member
-1 MELAHSLLLN
+1 
-11 EDALA
+11 
-16 QITEAKRPV
+16 
-25 FIFEWLRFLNKVL
+25 
-38 VAANKVDVKE
+38 
-48 KQKKLVEQLTSLI
+48 
-61 SSNPG
+61 
-66 PPTRKLLAK
+66 
-75 NLATLYSIG
+75 
-84 DTFTVFQTLDKCN
+84 
-97 DIIKNK
+97 
-103 DDTPAYLPTK
+103 
-113 LAAVACVGA
+113 
-122 FYERMGRMLGSSFPE
+122 
-137 TINNL
+137 
-142 LKALKNAESQGR
+142 
-154 GEILLSLQKVLSGL
+154 
-168 GAAAASCHRDIYKNA
+168 
-183 RSLLTDRSMAVR
+183 
-195 CAVAKCLLELQNEAV
+195 
-210 FMWTAELENVATLC
+210 
-224 FKALEGSTYGVRVA
+224 
-238 VSKLLGT
+238 
-245 VMATALMPKQAAVM
+245 
-259 RQNVKRATLDEVLE
+259 
-273 LMATGFLRGGSS
+273 
-285 FLKSGGEM
+285 
-293 LKGGTSVSREVR
+293 
-305 VGVTEAYVVFVT
+305 
-317 VLGGQWLERNFA
+317 
-329 TFLSHLLELVAHPRA
+329 
-344 TQSHV
+344 
-349 EAVYSRRCVSFALR
+349 
-363 ATLGALLGEKAQIA
+363 
-377 AAKDICQAISK
+377 
-388 QMRAVEAVV
+388 
-397 SDSSGENKGTAAD
+397 
-410 VSASQHV
+410 

-432 SATAAPLI
+432 SATASPLI
-440 QEPSIGLLETVMSV
+440 QEPSIGLLETVTSV

-477 PNQLTPLLDRCA
+477 PYQLTPLLDRCA
-489 ERINALKS
+489 ERINNLKS

-509 AALLGA
+509 AALLGG

-524 HSKGKMVVSIAEDLL
+524 HSKGKLVVSIAEDLL
-539 RSAAQNSRLSLHRT
+539 RTAAQNSRLSLQRT

-565 LGSSLVRYHLPKMLL
+565 LGPSLVRYHLPKMLL

-640 PIECAMTMMA
+640 PIECAMTMMSHVPAIIKVHGA
-650 HSNRRFRLRGSCP
+650 HLKASAAMVRLRLYDILALLPPKTYEGS
-663 DESLYFQRSCR
+663 F
-674 YKGPWCSSEGQC
+674 
-686 SDGSPP
+686 
-692 SLRHPRPPSS
+692 
-702 ENIRRQVLPSAESHL
+702 N
-717 AHKSCSFSALLRELV
+717 ALLRELV

-737 TDNSSNTTTSLLRS
+737 TDNSANTTTSLLRS

-791 PSSIYLRVPVGEAVP
+791 PSSIYLRVPVGEAIP

-837 MLDHFAECVKQ
+837 MLDHFAECIKQ

-866 SALKVEQESRVR
+866 SALK
-878 ESSNKVEQQSRV
+878 
-890 RESSNEVEQESRVR
+890 
-904 ESSNKVEQE
+904 
-913 SRVREWSN
+913 
-921 KVEQE
+921 
-926 SRVREW
+926 
-932 SNKVEQESRVREW
+932 
-945 SNKVEQESRVREW
+945 
-958 SNKVEQESR
+958 
-967 VRESSNKVEQESR
+967 
-980 VREWSNKVE
+980 
-989 QESRVRESSN
+989 
-999 KVEQESRVRE
+999 
-1009 SSNKVEQ
+1009 
-1016 ESRVRESSNKVEQ
+1016 
-1029 ESRVRESS
+1029 
-1037 NKVEQESRVRE
+1037 
-1048 WSNKVEQQSRVRE
+1048 
-1061 SSNKV
+1061 
-1066 EQESRVREWSNK
+1066 
-1078 VEQESRVRE
+1078 
-1087 WSNKV
+1087 
-1092 EQESRVREWSN
+1092 
-1103 KVEQESRVREWSNK
+1103 
-1117 VEQESRVRESSNK
+1117 
-1130 VEQESRVR
+1130 
-1138 EWSNKVEQESRVR
+1138 
-1151 EWSNKV
+1151 
-1157 EQESRVR
+1157 
-1164 ESSNKV
+1164 
-1170 EQESRVREW
+1170 
-1179 SNKVEQESRVRESSK
+1179 
-1194 KAEQKSQGLAENKST
+1194 GLAENKST

-1256 SMAQHSFDKLKSAR
+1256 RMAQTSFDKLKSAR

-1307 LAQDATSHEVQTWAL
+1307 LAQDGSSHEVQTWAL

-1374 TVGPELQGNSVT
+1374 TVGPELQGNSAT

-1469 YAMSLAKKA
+1469 YAMSLAKRA
-1478 GDNKDSATLN
+1478 GDNNTIK
-1488 LNISETGL
+1488 LNITETGL

-1519 LGHMLSSLAVGKL
+1519 LGHMLSSLAVEKL

-1540 DVLAASTE
+1540 DVLAATTD
-1548 VGGAVAFEV
+1548 VGGAVTFEV
-1557 EKEEDS
+1557 EKDEEDS

-1572 IMFTGLGEDDKS
+1572 TMFTGLGDDDKS

-1595 VFAADCLCRIIHLCE
+1595 VFAADCLCRIILLCE
-1610 NADKTHFDLAAART
+1610 NADKTHFDLAAARS
-1624 AKAKNPKGDLLVLH
+1624 AQAKNPKGDLLVLH

-1645 AFMAATDHSHQLR
+1645 AFMAATDHSNQLR

-1667 IIKKFA
+1667 IIKKFND
-1673 SVPEPEFPGHV
+1673 VPEPEFPGHV

-1713 CQVCSAWIGSGV
+1713 CQVCSTWIGSGV

-1774 EEQVYVVAMKLKKEA
+1774 EVYVVAMKIKKEA
-1789 ESRPARPVRGGEDD
+1789 ESKPAKPVRSGDEDEDEDD
-1803 DDEEDV
+1803 L
-1809 SDEGDVLPA
+1809 GADVLPP

-1837 AALRDYALL
+1837 AMLRDYALL

-1852 ASQLPPEGGA
+1852 SSQLPPDGGA

-1880 APILHAVALW
+1880 APVLHAVALW
-1890 LSTTDFGAPDCPE
+1890 LS
-1903 EPQNATSTGPA
+1903 STGFA
-1914 GFPQGPAAPSK
+1914 VGEEKDEAPTKTPVIPPGASSITK
-1925 SHDELVK
+1925 TFEESLK
-1932 DRMHLLLGVSI
+1932 DRIHLMLGVSI
-1943 EFLCFPRPEEPIERV
+1943 EFLCFPRPEEPIEHV
-1958 MSCLKALS
+1958 MSCLQALC
-1966 TLLECPRARKHIA
+1966 TLLESPCVKAHIA
-1979 EDQLLAVELLNV
+1979 DDQLLAVELLNV

-1998 RDPPS
+1998 RDPPA

-2016 RSAHEHL
+2016 RAAQDHL
-2023 EQLRSSESA
+2023 QRQKTSKGK
-2032 EEGGEKEWP
+2032 EEDGEKDSQP
-2041 RLLGEG
+2041 SPGEG
-2047 GDSGELQPGKSL
+2047 GDTGELVPGKSL
-2059 VFAAMELLVFL
+2059 VFAAMELLVFI

-2075 PQISAKASDSP
+2075 PQLNTRVKESP
-2086 SHVPIK
+2086 SHVLLR
-2092 PQQLSEHSNRLLAVT
+2092 PQRLSEESSRLVANT
-2107 VGILA
+2107 VSILA
-2112 ELPALCSP
+2112 ELPSLCSP

-2128 TALFLICGVLRE
+2128 TVLFLITGVLRE
-2140 TAVKTADSVVSPP
+2140 TAVKTADKSVPVP
-2153 VSASLQAIKTIITSP
+2153 VSAALQGIKTIITSP
-2168 LSRVGHIQQQWS
+2168 LARVESLQTQWTG
-2180 SLVRSSLASVLEYS
+2180 LVRSSLASVLEYS
-2194 QPDES
+2194 QPDEC
-2199 RPSVD
+2199 RPDMD

-2214 FLVSAGSELL
+2214 FLLSASSELV
-2224 GVTSLQKGCMER
+2224 GVTVLQKGCMDR
-2236 FRNAL
+2236 FQNAL
-2241 NSSDPLVQLRCY
+2241 NSSDPWVQARCY
-2253 QLLLSVFQHSVR
+2253 QLLLSVFQHSSR

-2277 ALVEKLKAAERSRPS
+2277 LMVEKLKAVERSRPG
-2292 TPAELHAL
+2292 TAAELQAV
-2300 QEGVRVLEGLVGLGE
+2300 QEGIRVLENLVGMGE

-2334 LDENTFSS
+2334 LDENAISS
-2342 APPTSKALHEFALQ
+2342 APQVSKSLHDFALQ

-2370 TVMGAAPELKPR
+2370 IVIGAAPELKTR
-2382 LEAAIRADQASNK
+2382 LESAIRANQASSK
-2395 AKAMA
+2395 AKAAA
-2400 RQTQPT
+2400 RQAQPT
-2406 VQATPTIKLKTSF
+2406 VPAAPTIKLKTSF

>member
-25 FIFEWLRFLNKVL
+25 FIFEWLRFLDKVL

-48 KQKKLVEQLTSLI
+48 KQKKLVEQLTGLI
-61 SSNPG
+61 SSAPG

-97 DIIKNK
+97 DIIKSK

-122 FYERMGRMLGSSFPE
+122 FYEKMGRMLGSSFPE

-142 LKALKNAESQGR
+142 LKALKSAESQGR
-154 GEILLSLQKVLSGL
+154 GEILLSLQKVLHGL
-168 GAAAASCHRDIYKNA
+168 GGAAASCHRDIYKNA

-210 FMWTAELENVATLC
+210 FMWTTELENVATLC
-224 FKALEGSTYGVRVA
+224 FKALEGSNYGVRVA

-259 RQNVKRATLDEVLE
+259 RQNVKRATLEEVLE
-273 LMATGFLRGGSS
+273 LMATGFLRGGSG

-293 LKGGTSVSREVR
+293 LKGGGSVSREVR
-305 VGVTEAYVVFVT
+305 VGVTQAYVVFVT
-317 VLGGQWLERNFA
+317 TLGGQWLERNFA
-329 TFLSHLLELVAHPRA
+329 TFLSHVLELVAHPRA
-344 TQSHV
+344 TQTHV

-363 ATLGALLGEKAQIA
+363 ATLGGLLGEKAQIA
-377 AAKDICQAISK
+377 AAKEICQAISK

-397 SDSSGENKGTAAD
+397 NDSSGENKAGAAD

-432 SATAAPLI
+432 SATSSPLI
-440 QEPSIGLLETVMSV
+440 QEPSIGLLETVTSV

-477 PNQLTPLLDRCA
+477 PYQLTPLLDRCA
-489 ERINALKS
+489 ERINNLKS

-509 AALLGA
+509 AALLGGI
-515 VHQCPLGIP
+515 HQCPLGIP
-524 HSKGKMVVSIAEDLL
+524 HAKGKMVVSIAEDLL
-539 RSAAQNSRLSLHRT
+539 RTASQNSRLSLQRT

-565 LGSSLVRYHLPKMLL
+565 LGPSVVRYHLPKMLL

-640 PIECAMTMMA
+640 PIECAMTMMSHVPAVIKVHGA
-650 HSNRRFRLRGSCP
+650 HLKASAAMVRLRLYDILALLPPKTYEGS
-663 DESLYFQRSCR
+663 F
-674 YKGPWCSSEGQC
+674 
-686 SDGSPP
+686 
-692 SLRHPRPPSS
+692 
-702 ENIRRQVLPSAESHL
+702 N
-717 AHKSCSFSALLRELV
+717 ALLRELV

-737 TDNSSNTTTSLLRS
+737 TDNSANTTTSLLRS

-791 PSSIYLRVPVGEAVP
+791 PSSIYLRIPVGEVIP

-837 MLDHFAECVKQ
+837 MLDHFAECIKQ

-866 SALKVEQESRVR
+866 SALK
-878 ESSNKVEQQSRV
+878 
-890 RESSNEVEQESRVR
+890 
-904 ESSNKVEQE
+904 
-913 SRVREWSN
+913 
-921 KVEQE
+921 
-926 SRVREW
+926 
-932 SNKVEQESRVREW
+932 
-945 SNKVEQESRVREW
+945 
-958 SNKVEQESR
+958 
-967 VRESSNKVEQESR
+967 
-980 VREWSNKVE
+980 
-989 QESRVRESSN
+989 
-999 KVEQESRVRE
+999 
-1009 SSNKVEQ
+1009 
-1016 ESRVRESSNKVEQ
+1016 
-1029 ESRVRESS
+1029 
-1037 NKVEQESRVRE
+1037 
-1048 WSNKVEQQSRVRE
+1048 
-1061 SSNKV
+1061 
-1066 EQESRVREWSNK
+1066 
-1078 VEQESRVRE
+1078 
-1087 WSNKV
+1087 
-1092 EQESRVREWSN
+1092 
-1103 KVEQESRVREWSNK
+1103 
-1117 VEQESRVRESSNK
+1117 
-1130 VEQESRVR
+1130 
-1138 EWSNKVEQESRVR
+1138 
-1151 EWSNKV
+1151 
-1157 EQESRVR
+1157 
-1164 ESSNKV
+1164 
-1170 EQESRVREW
+1170 
-1179 SNKVEQESRVRESSK
+1179 
-1194 KAEQKSQGLAENKST
+1194 GLAENKSS

-1256 SMAQHSFDKLKSAR
+1256 RMAQDSFDKLKSAR

-1307 LAQDATSHEVQTWAL
+1307 LAQDGSSHEVQTWAL

-1374 TVGPELQGNSVT
+1374 TVGPELQGNGAT

-1454 CLRQLAQR
+1454 CLRQLVQR

-1478 GDNKDSATLN
+1478 GDTKDSSTIN
-1488 LNISETGL
+1488 LNITETGL

-1532 SHWLKLCK
+1532 PHWLKLCK
-1540 DVLAASTE
+1540 GVLAATTD
-1548 VGGAVAFEV
+1548 VGGAVGFERDIG
-1557 EKEEDS
+1557 KEEDDS

-1572 IMFTGLGEDDKS
+1572 TMFTTLGEDDKS

-1610 NADKTHFDLAAART
+1610 NADKAHFDLATARS

-1645 AFMAATDHSHQLR
+1645 AFMAATDNSNQLR

-1673 SVPEPEFPGHV
+1673 AVPEPEFPGHV

-1713 CQVCSAWIGSGV
+1713 CQVCSTWIGSGV

-1748 GKGSSSQL
+1748 GKGSCSQL

-1774 EEQVYVVAMKLKKEA
+1774 EVFVVAMKIKKEA
-1789 ESRPARPVRGGEDD
+1789 ESRPARPVQGGED
-1803 DDEEDV
+1803 EEDE
-1809 SDEGDVLPA
+1809 DAGEETGILPP
-1818 DSLITLVQPELPS
+1818 DSLITLVTPELPA

-1846 TLPAEF
+1846 TLPSEF
-1852 ASQLPPEGGA
+1852 ASQLPPDGGA

-1873 LHYRSSW
+1873 LHYRNSW

-1890 LSTTDFGAPDCPE
+1890 LHSTGFGSSEGCEDPPSAPAKGGPGAPAVFPPGG
-1903 EPQNATSTGPA
+1903 PQVPI
-1914 GFPQGPAAPSK
+1914 K
-1925 SHDELVK
+1925 SQEELVK
-1932 DRMHLLLGVSI
+1932 DRMHLLLGISI
-1943 EFLCFPRPEEPIERV
+1943 EFLCFPRPEEPIEHV
-1958 MSCLKALS
+1958 MSCLQALC
-1966 TLLECPRARKHIA
+1966 TLLDSPCARKHIA

-1991 LHRLLLT
+1991 MHRLLLT
-1998 RDPPS
+1998 CDPPT
-2003 VQLQVTAVVQETI
+2003 VQLQVTRVVTQTI
-2016 RSAHEHL
+2016 RAALDHL
-2023 EQLRSSESA
+2023 QAQRKDSSG
-2032 EEGGEKEWP
+2032 EEGGEKESSCT
-2041 RLLGEG
+2041 LGEG
-2047 GDSGELQPGKSL
+2047 GDGGELLPGKSL
-2059 VFAAMELLVFL
+2059 VFAAMELLVFIL
-2070 LVRHL
+2070 MRHL
-2075 PQISAKASDSP
+2075 PQLNVRACEASP
-2086 SHVPIK
+2086 SHMPYRA
-2092 PQQLSEHSNRLLAVT
+2092 QSLSPDSTRLVAAT
-2107 VGILA
+2107 VAILA
-2112 ELPALCSP
+2112 ELPQLCSP

-2128 TALFLICGVLRE
+2128 TVLFLITGVLRE
-2140 TAVKTADSVVSPP
+2140 TALKTPDNSVPVP
-2153 VSASLQAIKTIITSP
+2153 VSAALQGIKTIITSP
-2168 LSRVGHIQQQWS
+2168 LARAEKTLTQWTN
-2180 SLVRSSLASVLEYS
+2180 LVRSSLASVLEYA

-2199 RPSVD
+2199 RPNVD

-2214 FLVSAGSELL
+2214 FLLSASAELL
-2224 GVTSLQKGCMER
+2224 GVTTLQNGCMDR

-2241 NSSDPLVQLRCY
+2241 NSSDPWVQARCY
-2253 QLLLSVFQHSVR
+2253 QLLLSVFQHSSR

-2277 ALVEKLKAAERSRPS
+2277 LLVEKLKAVERSRPG
-2292 TPAELHAL
+2292 TPAELQAV
-2300 QEGVRVLEGLVGLGE
+2300 QEGVKVLENLVTMGE

-2329 LISYL
+2329 LVSYL
-2334 LDENTFSS
+2334 LDENAFSS
-2342 APPTSKALHEFALQ
+2342 ATPASKGLHNFALQ
-2356 NLMRIGPL
+2356 DLMRIGPL
-2364 YPAAFK
+2364 YPAGFK
-2370 TVMGAAPELKPR
+2370 TVIGAAPELKSR
-2382 LEAAIRADQASNK
+2382 LETAIRANQASNK
-2395 AKAMA
+2395 AKAAA
-2400 RQTQPT
+2400 RQAQPT
-2406 VQATPTIKLKTSF
+2406 VQAAPTIKLKTSF

>member
-1 MELAHSLLLN
+1 HSRVGS
-11 EDALA
+11 ETCA
-16 QITEAKRPV
+16 RPQ
-25 FIFEWLRFLNKVL
+25 
-38 VAANKVDVKE
+38 VDVKE
-48 KQKKLVEQLTSLI
+48 KQKKLVEQLTGLI
-61 SSNPG
+61 SSSPG

-75 NLATLYSIG
+75 NLAVLYSIG

-97 DIIKNK
+97 DIIRSK
-103 DDTPAYLPTK
+103 DDTAAYLPTK

-142 LKALKNAESQGR
+142 LKALKSAESQGR

-168 GAAAASCHRDIYKNA
+168 GGAAASCHRDIYKNA
-183 RSLLTDRSMAVR
+183 RSMLTDRSMAVR

-210 FMWTAELENVATLC
+210 FIWTTELENVATLC
-224 FKALEGSTYGVRVA
+224 FKALEGSTYSVRVS
-238 VSKLLGT
+238 VSTLLGT
-245 VMATALMPKQAAVM
+245 AMATALMPKQATVM
-259 RQNVKRATLDEVLE
+259 RQNVKRATLEEVLE
-273 LMATGFLRGGSS
+273 LMATGFLRGGSG

-293 LKGGTSVSREVR
+293 LKGASVSREVR
-305 VGVTEAYVVFVT
+305 VGVTQAYVVFVT
-317 VLGGQWLERNFA
+317 TLGGQWLERNFA
-329 TFLSHLLELVAHPRA
+329 VFLSHLLELVAHPRA
-344 TQSHV
+344 TQTHV

-363 ATLGALLGEKAQIA
+363 ASLGGLLGEKAQIA
-377 AAKDICQAISK
+377 AAKEICLAISK

-397 SDSSGENKGTAAD
+397 NDPSSENRAGAAD

-432 SATAAPLI
+432 SATASPLI
-440 QEPSIGLLETVMSV
+440 QEPSVGLLETVTSV

-477 PNQLTPLLDRCA
+477 PHQLTPLLERCA
-489 ERINALKS
+489 ECINNLKN

-509 AALLGA
+509 AALLGG

-539 RSAAQNSRLSLHRT
+539 RSAAQNSRLSLQRT

-565 LGSSLVRYHLPKMLL
+565 LGPSLVRYHLPKMLL

-599 GDSFTWQVTLEG
+599 GDSFSWQVMLEG

-640 PIECAMTMMA
+640 PIECAMTMIVPAVIKVHGA
-650 HSNRRFRLRGSCP
+650 HLKASAAMVRLRLYDILALLPPKTYEGS
-663 DESLYFQRSCR
+663 FN
-674 YKGPWCSSEGQC
+674 G
-686 SDGSPP
+686 
-692 SLRHPRPPSS
+692 
-702 ENIRRQVLPSAESHL
+702 
-717 AHKSCSFSALLRELV
+717 LLRELV

-737 TDNSSNTTTSLLRS
+737 TDNSANTTTSLLRS

-791 PSSIYLRVPVGEAVP
+791 PSSIYLRVPAVEAVP

-837 MLDHFAECVKQ
+837 MLDHFAECIKQ

-866 SALKVEQESRVR
+866 SALK
-878 ESSNKVEQQSRV
+878 
-890 RESSNEVEQESRVR
+890 
-904 ESSNKVEQE
+904 
-913 SRVREWSN
+913 
-921 KVEQE
+921 
-926 SRVREW
+926 
-932 SNKVEQESRVREW
+932 
-945 SNKVEQESRVREW
+945 
-958 SNKVEQESR
+958 
-967 VRESSNKVEQESR
+967 
-980 VREWSNKVE
+980 
-989 QESRVRESSN
+989 
-999 KVEQESRVRE
+999 
-1009 SSNKVEQ
+1009 
-1016 ESRVRESSNKVEQ
+1016 
-1029 ESRVRESS
+1029 
-1037 NKVEQESRVRE
+1037 
-1048 WSNKVEQQSRVRE
+1048 
-1061 SSNKV
+1061 
-1066 EQESRVREWSNK
+1066 
-1078 VEQESRVRE
+1078 
-1087 WSNKV
+1087 
-1092 EQESRVREWSN
+1092 
-1103 KVEQESRVREWSNK
+1103 
-1117 VEQESRVRESSNK
+1117 
-1130 VEQESRVR
+1130 
-1138 EWSNKVEQESRVR
+1138 
-1151 EWSNKV
+1151 
-1157 EQESRVR
+1157 
-1164 ESSNKV
+1164 
-1170 EQESRVREW
+1170 
-1179 SNKVEQESRVRESSK
+1179 
-1194 KAEQKSQGLAENKST
+1194 GLAENKSS

-1247 VVGEATFIA
+1247 VVGEASFIA
-1256 SMAQHSFDKLKSAR
+1256 RMAQHSFDKLKSAR

-1307 LAQDATSHEVQTWAL
+1307 LAQDATCHEVQTWAL

-1374 TVGPELQGNSVT
+1374 TVGPELQGNSGS

-1425 RHVNLSSLVPCLCV
+1425 RHVNLSSLVPSLCVRLSRLTPV

-1469 YAMSLAKKA
+1469 YAMSLARKA
-1478 GDNKDSATLN
+1478 GDGKDSTN
-1488 LNISETGL
+1488 LNITETGL

-1519 LGHMLSSLAVGKL
+1519 LGHMLSSLAVEKL
-1532 SHWLKLCK
+1532 PHWLKLCK
-1540 DVLAASTE
+1540 DVLAATTGNSRSL
-1548 VGGAVAFEV
+1548 
-1557 EKEEDS
+1557 EDS

-1572 IMFTGLGEDDKS
+1572 IMFTSLGQDDKS

-1610 NADKTHFDLAAART
+1610 NADKAHFDLAAAR
-1624 AKAKNPKGDLLVLH
+1624 DFLVLH
-1638 LSDLIRM
+1638 LCDLIRM
-1645 AFMAATDHSHQLR
+1645 AFMAATDHSNQLR

-1673 SVPEPEFPGHV
+1673 AVPEPEFPGHV

-1713 CQVCSAWIGSGV
+1713 CQVCSTWIGSGV

-1743 DKVQA
+1743 DKVQT
-1748 GKGSSSQL
+1748 GKSPSSQL

-1774 EEQVYVVAMKLKKEA
+1774 EASQTLTAVPLQQ
-1789 ESRPARPVRGGEDD
+1789 
-1803 DDEEDV
+1803 
-1809 SDEGDVLPA
+1809 LH
-1818 DSLITLVQPELPS
+1818 SLMTLVQPELPS

-1837 AALRDYALL
+1837 AVLRDYALL

-1852 ASQLPPEGGA
+1852 SSQLPPEGGA

-1880 APILHAVALW
+1880 ASVLHAEALW
-1890 LSTTDFGAPDCPE
+1890 LS
-1903 EPQNATSTGPA
+1903 STGFGSA
-1914 GFPQGPAAPSK
+1914 EDTGPVVASAPGNSTDSLYAK
-1925 SHDELVK
+1925 GCNVSRNVS
-1932 DRMHLLLGVSI
+1932 GISI
-1943 EFLCFPRPEEPIERV
+1943 EFLCFPRAEEPIEDV
-1958 MSCLKALS
+1958 MSCLHALC
-1966 TLLECPRARKHIA
+1966 TLLDSPSARTHIA

-2003 VQLQVTAVVQETI
+2003 VQLQVTTVVQKTI
-2016 RSAHEHL
+2016 RAAQEHL
-2023 EQLRSSESA
+2023 EHIRSSKTVEDGGD
-2032 EEGGEKEWP
+2032 EECVSV
-2041 RLLGEG
+2041 LGEG
-2047 GDSGELQPGKSL
+2047 GETGELLPGKSL
-2059 VFAAMELLVFL
+2059 VFAAMELLVFI

-2075 PQISAKASDSP
+2075 PHLKAQDTDGVRQPPQHLSD
-2086 SHVPIK
+2086 
-2092 PQQLSEHSNRLLAVT
+2092 HSSRLVAATVT
-2107 VGILA
+2107 ALA
-2112 ELPALCSP
+2112 ELPSLCSP

-2128 TALFLICGVLRE
+2128 TVLFLITGVLRD
-2140 TAVKTADSVVSPP
+2140 TAVKTSDNSVPAP
-2153 VSASLQAIKTIITSP
+2153 VSASLQAIKTILSSP
-2168 LSRVGHIQQQWS
+2168 LAARSQTQWS
-2180 SLVRSSLASVLEYS
+2180 ALVRSSLATVLQHS
-2194 QPDES
+2194 QPGET
-2199 RPSVD
+2199 VD
-2204 EVSML
+2204 EVSLL
-2209 TAITL
+2209 TAVTL
-2214 FLVSAGSELL
+2214 FLLSASGALVGVS
-2224 GVTSLQKGCMER
+2224 VLQTGCIER
-2236 FRNAL
+2236 FRHGLDSADPWVSYT
-2241 NSSDPLVQLRCY
+2241 NSARCY
-2253 QLLLSVFQHSVR
+2253 QLLLSVFQHSCR
-2265 ALSTPYIHALAP
+2265 SLSTPYIHSLAP
-2277 ALVEKLKAAERSRPS
+2277 VLVEKLKAVEHSRPS
-2292 TPAELHAL
+2292 TPAELQAV
-2300 QEGVRVLEGLVGLGE
+2300 QEGVKVLESLVAMGE
-2315 EQNRVQLLALLVPT
+2315 EHNRVQLLALLVPT
-2329 LISYL
+2329 LVSYL
-2334 LDENTFSS
+2334 LDDMTFSTAS
-2342 APPTSKALHEFALQ
+2342 TSSKDLHEFALQ
-2356 NLMRIGPL
+2356 NLMHTGPL

-2370 TVMGAAPELKPR
+2370 TVIGVAPELKTR
-2382 LEAAIRADQASNK
+2382 LEAAIRSRQANSK
-2395 AKAMA
+2395 AKTAA
-2400 RQTQPT
+2400 RQQQPS
-2406 VQATPTIKLKTSF
+2406 VQAAPTIKLKTSF

>member
-25 FIFEWLRFLNKVL
+25 FIFEWLRFLDKVL
-38 VAANKVDVKE
+38 VAANRVDVKE
-48 KQKKLVEQLTSLI
+48 KQKKLVEQLTGLI
-61 SSNPG
+61 SSAPG

-97 DIIKNK
+97 EIIKSK

-122 FYERMGRMLGSSFPE
+122 FYEKMGRMLGSSFPD

-142 LKALKNAESQGR
+142 LKALKSAESQGR

-168 GAAAASCHRDIYKNA
+168 GGAAASCHRDIYKNA

-210 FMWTAELENVATLC
+210 FMWTTELENVATLC
-224 FKALEGSTYGVRVA
+224 FKALEGSNYGVRVA
-238 VSKLLGT
+238 VAKLLGT

-259 RQNVKRATLDEVLE
+259 RQNVKRATLEEVLE
-273 LMATGFLRGGSS
+273 LMATGFLRGGSG

-293 LKGGTSVSREVR
+293 LKGGGSVSREVR
-305 VGVTEAYVVFVT
+305 VGVTQVSPRCLIQPLNSWSFFHLPQAYVVFVT
-317 VLGGQWLERNFA
+317 TLGGQWLERNFA
-329 TFLSHLLELVAHPRA
+329 TFLSHVLDLVSHPRA
-344 TQSHV
+344 TQTHV
-349 EAVYSRRCVSFALR
+349 EAVYSRRCVSFMLR
-363 ATLGALLGEKAQIA
+363 ATLGGLLGEKAQIA
-377 AAKDICQAISK
+377 AGKEICQAISK
-388 QMRAVEAVV
+388 QMRAVVV
-397 SDSSGENKGTAAD
+397 NDISGENKAGAAD

-432 SATAAPLI
+432 SATASPLI
-440 QEPSIGLLETVMSV
+440 QEPSIGLLETVTSV

-477 PNQLTPLLDRCA
+477 PYQLTPLLDRCA
-489 ERINALKS
+489 ERINNLKS

-509 AALLGA
+509 AALLGG

-524 HSKGKMVVSIAEDLL
+524 HSKGKLVVSIAEDLL
-539 RSAAQNSRLSLHRT
+539 RTAAQNSRLSLQRT

-565 LGSSLVRYHLPKMLL
+565 LGPSLVRYHLPKMLL

-599 GDSFTWQVTLEG
+599 GDSFSWQVTLEG

-640 PIECAMTMMA
+640 PIECAMTMIVPAIIKVHGA
-650 HSNRRFRLRGSCP
+650 HLKASAAMVRLRLYDILALLPPKTYEGS
-663 DESLYFQRSCR
+663 F
-674 YKGPWCSSEGQC
+674 
-686 SDGSPP
+686 
-692 SLRHPRPPSS
+692 
-702 ENIRRQVLPSAESHL
+702 N
-717 AHKSCSFSALLRELV
+717 ALLRELV

-737 TDNSSNTTTSLLRS
+737 TDNSANTTTSLLRS

-776 LQPNSAS
+776 
-783 GSGALEHD
+783 
-791 PSSIYLRVPVGEAVP
+791 
-806 GPLPLGVSVIDASV
+806 VI
-820 ALFGVVFPHVSF
+820 
-832 KHRLQ
+832 KIINN
-837 MLDHFAECVKQ
+837 MT
-848 AKGVR
+848 
-853 QQAVQ
+853 
-858 LNIFTAVL
+858 N
-866 SALKVEQESRVR
+866 
-878 ESSNKVEQQSRV
+878 
-890 RESSNEVEQESRVR
+890 
-904 ESSNKVEQE
+904 
-913 SRVREWSN
+913 
-921 KVEQE
+921 
-926 SRVREW
+926 
-932 SNKVEQESRVREW
+932 
-945 SNKVEQESRVREW
+945 
-958 SNKVEQESR
+958 
-967 VRESSNKVEQESR
+967 
-980 VREWSNKVE
+980 
-989 QESRVRESSN
+989 
-999 KVEQESRVRE
+999 
-1009 SSNKVEQ
+1009 
-1016 ESRVRESSNKVEQ
+1016 
-1029 ESRVRESS
+1029 
-1037 NKVEQESRVRE
+1037 
-1048 WSNKVEQQSRVRE
+1048 
-1061 SSNKV
+1061 
-1066 EQESRVREWSNK
+1066 
-1078 VEQESRVRE
+1078 
-1087 WSNKV
+1087 
-1092 EQESRVREWSN
+1092 
-1103 KVEQESRVREWSNK
+1103 
-1117 VEQESRVRESSNK
+1117 
-1130 VEQESRVR
+1130 
-1138 EWSNKVEQESRVR
+1138 
-1151 EWSNKV
+1151 
-1157 EQESRVR
+1157 
-1164 ESSNKV
+1164 
-1170 EQESRVREW
+1170 
-1179 SNKVEQESRVRESSK
+1179 
-1194 KAEQKSQGLAENKST
+1194 T

-1256 SMAQHSFDKLKSAR
+1256 RMAQTSFDKLKSAR

-1307 LAQDATSHEVQTWAL
+1307 LAQDGSSHEVQTWAL

-1374 TVGPELQGNSVT
+1374 TVGPELQGNGAT

-1469 YAMSLAKKA
+1469 YAMSLAKRA
-1478 GDNKDSATLN
+1478 GDSKDST
-1488 LNISETGL
+1488 IKTGL

-1519 LGHMLSSLAVGKL
+1519 LGHMLSSLAVEKL

-1540 DVLAASTE
+1540 DVLAATTD
-1548 VGGAVAFEV
+1548 VGGAVVFEV
-1557 EKEEDS
+1557 KDEEDS

-1572 IMFTGLGEDDKS
+1572 TMFTGLGEDDKS

-1595 VFAADCLCRIIHLCE
+1595 VFAADCLCRIILLCE
-1610 NADKTHFDLAAART
+1610 NDKAHFDLAAAR
-1624 AKAKNPKGDLLVLH
+1624 DQLVLH

-1645 AFMAATDHSHQLR
+1645 AFMAATDHSNQLR

-1713 CQVCSAWIGSGV
+1713 CQVCSTWIGSGV

-1774 EEQVYVVAMKLKKEA
+1774 EVRLQTLMRVPSYV
-1789 ESRPARPVRGGEDD
+1789 S
-1803 DDEEDV
+1803 
-1809 SDEGDVLPA
+1809 VLPP

-1837 AALRDYALL
+1837 AMLRDYALL

-1852 ASQLPPEGGA
+1852 SSQLPPDGGA

-1873 LHYRSSW
+1873 LHYRGSW
-1880 APILHAVALW
+1880 APVLHAVALW
-1890 LSTTDFGAPDCPE
+1890 LSSTGFGAGE
-1903 EPQNATSTGPA
+1903 EKEEVPS
-1914 GFPQGPAAPSK
+1914 APSK
-1925 SHDELVK
+1925 APALPQGASFTTKTFEESVE
-1932 DRMHLLLGVSI
+1932 DRMHLMLGVSI
-1943 EFLCFPRPEEPIERV
+1943 EFLCFPRPEEPIEHV
-1958 MSCLKALS
+1958 MSCLQALF
-1966 TLLECPRARKHIA
+1966 TLLASPCAKIHIA

-1998 RDPPS
+1998 RDPPA

-2016 RSAHEHL
+2016 RAAQDHL
-2023 EQLRSSESA
+2023 QRQRTSKE
-2032 EEGGEKEWP
+2032 EEGEKDSQP
-2041 RLLGEG
+2041 CLGEG
-2047 GDSGELQPGKSL
+2047 GDKGELVPGKSL
-2059 VFAAMELLVFL
+2059 VFAAMELLVFI

-2075 PQISAKASDSP
+2075 PQLNTRVKESP
-2086 SHVPIK
+2086 SHVPLR
-2092 PQQLSEHSNRLLAVT
+2092 PQRLPEESARLVANT
-2107 VGILA
+2107 VSILA
-2112 ELPALCSP
+2112 ELPSLCSP

-2128 TALFLICGVLRE
+2128 TALFLITGVLRE
-2140 TAVKTADSVVSPP
+2140 TAVKTADNSVPLP
-2153 VSASLQAIKTIITSP
+2153 VSAALQGIKTIITSP
-2168 LSRVGHIQQQWS
+2168 LARVESMQTQWTG
-2180 SLVRSSLASVLEYS
+2180 LVRSSLASVLEHS

-2199 RPSVD
+2199 RPDMD

-2214 FLVSAGSELL
+2214 FLLSASNELV
-2224 GVTSLQKGCMER
+2224 GVTVLQKGCMDR

-2241 NSSDPLVQLRCY
+2241 NSSDPWVQARCY
-2253 QLLLSVFQHSVR
+2253 QLLLSVFQHSSR

-2277 ALVEKLKAAERSRPS
+2277 LMVEKLKAVERSRPG
-2292 TPAELHAL
+2292 TAAELQAV
-2300 QEGVRVLEGLVGLGE
+2300 QEGIRVLENLVGMGE

-2329 LISYL
+2329 LVSYL
-2334 LDENTFSS
+2334 LDENAISS
-2342 APPTSKALHEFALQ
+2342 APQVSKGLHDFALQ

-2370 TVMGAAPELKPR
+2370 IVIGAAPELKIR
-2382 LEAAIRADQASNK
+2382 LESAIRANQASSR
-2395 AKAMA
+2395 AKAAA
-2400 RQTQPT
+2400 RQAQPT
-2406 VQATPTIKLKTSF
+2406 VQAAPTIKLKTSF

>member
-25 FIFEWLRFLNKVL
+25 FIFEWLRFLDKVI
-38 VAANKVDVKE
+38 VAENKVDVKE
-48 KQKKLVEQLTSLI
+48 KQKKLVEQLTGLI
-61 SSNPG
+61 SSAPG

-97 DIIKNK
+97 DIIKSK

-122 FYERMGRMLGSSFPE
+122 FYQKMGRMLGSSFPD

-142 LKALKNAESQGR
+142 LKALKSAESQGR

-168 GAAAASCHRDIYKNA
+168 GGAAASCHRDIYKNA

-210 FMWTAELENVATLC
+210 FMWTTELENVATLC
-224 FKALEGSTYGVRVA
+224 FKALEGSNYGVRVVVA
-238 VSKLLGT
+238 KLLGT

-259 RQNVKRATLDEVLE
+259 RQNVKRATLEEVLE
-273 LMATGFLRGGSS
+273 LMATGFLRGGSG

-293 LKGGTSVSREVR
+293 LKGGGSVSREVR
-305 VGVTEAYVVFVT
+305 VGVTQAYVVFVT
-317 VLGGQWLERNFA
+317 TLGGQWLERNFA
-329 TFLSHLLELVAHPRA
+329 TFLSHVLDLVSHPRA
-344 TQSHV
+344 TQTHV
-349 EAVYSRRCVSFALR
+349 EAVYSRRCVSFMLR
-363 ATLGALLGEKAQIA
+363 ATLGGLLGEKAQIA
-377 AAKDICQAISK
+377 AGKEICQAISK

-397 SDSSGENKGTAAD
+397 NDISGENKAGAAD

-432 SATAAPLI
+432 SATASPLI
-440 QEPSIGLLETVMSV
+440 QEPSIGLLETVTSV

-477 PNQLTPLLDRCA
+477 PYQLTPLLDRCA
-489 ERINALKS
+489 ERINNLKS

-509 AALLGA
+509 AALLGG

-524 HSKGKMVVSIAEDLL
+524 QSKGKLVVSIAEDLL
-539 RSAAQNSRLSLHRT
+539 RTAAQNSRLSLQRT

-640 PIECAMTMMA
+640 PIECAMTMMSQVPAIIKVHGA
-650 HSNRRFRLRGSCP
+650 HLKASAAMVRLRLYDILALLPPKSYEGS
-663 DESLYFQRSCR
+663 F
-674 YKGPWCSSEGQC
+674 
-686 SDGSPP
+686 
-692 SLRHPRPPSS
+692 
-702 ENIRRQVLPSAESHL
+702 N
-717 AHKSCSFSALLRELV
+717 ALLRELV

-737 TDNSSNTTTSLLRS
+737 TDNSANTTTSLLRS

-765 QETDHKSIEDQ
+765 QETDHKCIEDQ

-791 PSSIYLRVPVGEAVP
+791 PSSIYLRIPVGEAIP

-837 MLDHFAECVKQ
+837 MLDHFAECIKQ

-866 SALKVEQESRVR
+866 SALK
-878 ESSNKVEQQSRV
+878 
-890 RESSNEVEQESRVR
+890 
-904 ESSNKVEQE
+904 
-913 SRVREWSN
+913 
-921 KVEQE
+921 
-926 SRVREW
+926 
-932 SNKVEQESRVREW
+932 
-945 SNKVEQESRVREW
+945 
-958 SNKVEQESR
+958 
-967 VRESSNKVEQESR
+967 
-980 VREWSNKVE
+980 
-989 QESRVRESSN
+989 
-999 KVEQESRVRE
+999 
-1009 SSNKVEQ
+1009 
-1016 ESRVRESSNKVEQ
+1016 
-1029 ESRVRESS
+1029 
-1037 NKVEQESRVRE
+1037 
-1048 WSNKVEQQSRVRE
+1048 
-1061 SSNKV
+1061 
-1066 EQESRVREWSNK
+1066 
-1078 VEQESRVRE
+1078 
-1087 WSNKV
+1087 
-1092 EQESRVREWSN
+1092 
-1103 KVEQESRVREWSNK
+1103 
-1117 VEQESRVRESSNK
+1117 
-1130 VEQESRVR
+1130 
-1138 EWSNKVEQESRVR
+1138 
-1151 EWSNKV
+1151 
-1157 EQESRVR
+1157 
-1164 ESSNKV
+1164 
-1170 EQESRVREW
+1170 
-1179 SNKVEQESRVRESSK
+1179 
-1194 KAEQKSQGLAENKST
+1194 GLAENKST

-1256 SMAQHSFDKLKSAR
+1256 RMAQTSFDKLKSAR

-1307 LAQDATSHEVQTWAL
+1307 LAQDGSSHEVQTWAL

-1374 TVGPELQGNSVT
+1374 TVGPELQGNGAT

-1469 YAMSLAKKA
+1469 YAMSLAKRA
-1478 GDNKDSATLN
+1478 GDNTTIN
-1488 LNISETGL
+1488 LNITETGL

-1519 LGHMLSSLAVGKL
+1519 LGHMLSSLAVEKL

-1540 DVLAASTE
+1540 DVLAATTD

-1557 EKEEDS
+1557 EKDEEES

-1572 IMFTGLGEDDKS
+1572 TMFTGLGEDDKS

-1595 VFAADCLCRIIHLCE
+1595 VFAADCLCRIILLCE
-1610 NADKTHFDLAAART
+1610 NANKAHFDLAAARS
-1624 AKAKNPKGDLLVLH
+1624 AQAKNPKGDLLVLH

-1645 AFMAATDHSHQLR
+1645 AFMAATDHSNQLR

-1713 CQVCSAWIGSGV
+1713 CQVCSTWIGSGV

-1743 DKVQA
+1743 DKVQT

-1774 EEQVYVVAMKLKKEA
+1774 EVYVVAMKIKKEA
-1789 ESRPARPVRGGEDD
+1789 ESKPSKPVRSGD
-1803 DDEEDV
+1803 DDEDEEDL
-1809 SDEGDVLPA
+1809 GADVLPP

-1837 AALRDYALL
+1837 AMLRDYALL

-1852 ASQLPPEGGA
+1852 SSQLPPDGGA

-1880 APILHAVALW
+1880 APVLHAVALW
-1890 LSTTDFGAPDCPE
+1890 LSSTGFGAGE
-1903 EPQNATSTGPA
+1903 EKEEMSSAPLKTPA
-1914 GFPQGPAAPSK
+1914 LPQGASSTTKTFEESA
-1925 SHDELVK
+1925 K
-1932 DRMHLLLGVSI
+1932 DRMHLMLGVSI
-1943 EFLCFPRPEEPIERV
+1943 EFLCFPRPEEPIEHV
-1958 MSCLKALS
+1958 MSCLQALC
-1966 TLLECPRARKHIA
+1966 TLLESPCAKTHIA
-1979 EDQLLAVELLNV
+1979 EDQQLAVELLNV

-1998 RDPPS
+1998 RDPPA

-2016 RSAHEHL
+2016 RAAQDHL
-2023 EQLRSSESA
+2023 QRQRSSKDKE
-2032 EEGGEKEWP
+2032 EEGKKDFQP
-2041 RLLGEG
+2041 SLGEG
-2047 GDSGELQPGKSL
+2047 ENTGELVPGKSL
-2059 VFAAMELLVFL
+2059 VFAAMELLVFI

-2075 PQISAKASDSP
+2075 PQLNTRVKESP
-2086 SHVPIK
+2086 SHAPLR
-2092 PQQLSEHSNRLLAVT
+2092 PQRLSDESAQLVANT
-2107 VGILA
+2107 VSILA
-2112 ELPALCSP
+2112 ELPSLCSP

-2128 TALFLICGVLRE
+2128 TVLFLITGVLRE
-2140 TAVKTADSVVSPP
+2140 TALKTSDNSVP
-2153 VSASLQAIKTIITSP
+2153 VPVAAALQGIKTIITSA
-2168 LSRVGHIQQQWS
+2168 LVRVESIHTQWTG
-2180 SLVRSSLASVLEYS
+2180 LVRSSLASVLEYS
-2194 QPDES
+2194 QPDDS
-2199 RPSVD
+2199 RPD
-2204 EVSML
+2204 MDQVSML
-2209 TAITL
+2209 TAMTL
-2214 FLVSAGSELL
+2214 FLLSANNELV
-2224 GVTSLQKGCMER
+2224 GVTVLQKGCIDC
-2236 FRNAL
+2236 FQNGL
-2241 NSSDPLVQLRCY
+2241 NSSDPWVQARCY
-2253 QLLLSVFQHSVR
+2253 QLLLSVFQHSSR

-2277 ALVEKLKAAERSRPS
+2277 LMVEKLKAVEFSRPG
-2292 TPAELHAL
+2292 TAAELQAV
-2300 QEGVRVLEGLVGLGE
+2300 QEGIRVLENLVSMGE

-2329 LISYL
+2329 LVSYL
-2334 LDENTFSS
+2334 LDENAISS
-2342 APPTSKALHEFALQ
+2342 APQVSKGLHDFALQ
-2356 NLMRIGPL
+2356 NLMWIGPL

-2370 TVMGAAPELKPR
+2370 VVIGAAPELKTR
-2382 LEAAIRADQASNK
+2382 LESAIRANQASSK
-2395 AKAMA
+2395 AKAAA
-2400 RQTQPT
+2400 RQAQPT
-2406 VQATPTIKLKTSF
+2406 VQTAPTIKLKKSF

>member
-25 FIFEWLRFLNKVL
+25 FIFEWLRFLDKVL

-48 KQKKLVEQLTSLI
+48 KQKKLVEQLTGLI
-61 SSNPG
+61 SSAPG

-97 DIIKNK
+97 EIIKSK

-122 FYERMGRMLGSSFPE
+122 FYEKMGRMLGSSFPD

-142 LKALKNAESQGR
+142 LKALKSAESQGR

-168 GAAAASCHRDIYKNA
+168 GGAAASCHRDIYKNA

-210 FMWTAELENVATLC
+210 FMWTTELENVATLC
-224 FKALEGSTYGVRVA
+224 FKALEGSNYGVRVA
-238 VSKLLGT
+238 VAKLLGT

-273 LMATGFLRGGSS
+273 LMATGFLRGGSG

-293 LKGGTSVSREVR
+293 LKGGASVSREVR
-305 VGVTEAYVVFVT
+305 VGVTQAYVVFVT
-317 VLGGQWLERNFA
+317 TLGGQWLERNFA
-329 TFLSHLLELVAHPRA
+329 TFLSHVLDLVSHPRA
-344 TQSHV
+344 TQTHV
-349 EAVYSRRCVSFALR
+349 EAVYSRRCVSFMLR
-363 ATLGALLGEKAQIA
+363 ATLGGLLGEKAQIA
-377 AAKDICQAISK
+377 AGKEICQAISK
-388 QMRAVEAVV
+388 QMRAVGKEDGGEISRFRALQKAVV
-397 SDSSGENKGTAAD
+397 NDISGENKAGAAD

-432 SATAAPLI
+432 SATASPLI
-440 QEPSIGLLETVMSV
+440 QEPSIGLLETVTSV

-477 PNQLTPLLDRCA
+477 PYQLSPLLDRCA
-489 ERINALKS
+489 ERINNLKS

-509 AALLGA
+509 AALLGG

-524 HSKGKMVVSIAEDLL
+524 HSKGKLVVSIAEDLL
-539 RSAAQNSRLSLHRT
+539 RTAAQNSRLSLQRT

-594 AEKAR
+594 AEKAK

-640 PIECAMTMMA
+640 PIECAMTMMSQVPAITKVHGA
-650 HSNRRFRLRGSCP
+650 HLKASAAMVRLRLYDILALLPPKTYEGS
-663 DESLYFQRSCR
+663 F
-674 YKGPWCSSEGQC
+674 
-686 SDGSPP
+686 
-692 SLRHPRPPSS
+692 
-702 ENIRRQVLPSAESHL
+702 N
-717 AHKSCSFSALLRELV
+717 ALLRELV

-737 TDNSSNTTTSLLRS
+737 TDNSANTTTSLLRS

-791 PSSIYLRVPVGEAVP
+791 PSSIYLRVPVGEAIP

-837 MLDHFAECVKQ
+837 MLDHFAECIKQ

-866 SALKVEQESRVR
+866 SALK
-878 ESSNKVEQQSRV
+878 
-890 RESSNEVEQESRVR
+890 
-904 ESSNKVEQE
+904 
-913 SRVREWSN
+913 
-921 KVEQE
+921 
-926 SRVREW
+926 
-932 SNKVEQESRVREW
+932 
-945 SNKVEQESRVREW
+945 
-958 SNKVEQESR
+958 
-967 VRESSNKVEQESR
+967 
-980 VREWSNKVE
+980 
-989 QESRVRESSN
+989 
-999 KVEQESRVRE
+999 
-1009 SSNKVEQ
+1009 
-1016 ESRVRESSNKVEQ
+1016 
-1029 ESRVRESS
+1029 
-1037 NKVEQESRVRE
+1037 
-1048 WSNKVEQQSRVRE
+1048 
-1061 SSNKV
+1061 
-1066 EQESRVREWSNK
+1066 
-1078 VEQESRVRE
+1078 
-1087 WSNKV
+1087 
-1092 EQESRVREWSN
+1092 
-1103 KVEQESRVREWSNK
+1103 
-1117 VEQESRVRESSNK
+1117 
-1130 VEQESRVR
+1130 
-1138 EWSNKVEQESRVR
+1138 
-1151 EWSNKV
+1151 
-1157 EQESRVR
+1157 
-1164 ESSNKV
+1164 
-1170 EQESRVREW
+1170 
-1179 SNKVEQESRVRESSK
+1179 
-1194 KAEQKSQGLAENKST
+1194 GLAENKST

-1256 SMAQHSFDKLKSAR
+1256 RMAQTSFDKLKSAR

-1307 LAQDATSHEVQTWAL
+1307 LAQDGSSHEVQTWSL

-1374 TVGPELQGNSVT
+1374 TVGPELQGNGAT

-1478 GDNKDSATLN
+1478 GDGKDNATIN
-1488 LNISETGL
+1488 LNITETGL

-1519 LGHMLSSLAVGKL
+1519 LGHMLSSLAVEKL

-1540 DVLAASTE
+1540 DVLAATTD

-1557 EKEEDS
+1557 EKDEEDS

-1572 IMFTGLGEDDKS
+1572 TMFTGLGDDDKS

-1595 VFAADCLCRIIHLCE
+1595 VFAADCLCRIILLCE
-1610 NADKTHFDLAAART
+1610 NADKAHFDLATARS
-1624 AKAKNPKGDLLVLH
+1624 AQAKNPKGDLLVLH

-1645 AFMAATDHSHQLR
+1645 AFMAATDHSNQLR

-1713 CQVCSAWIGSGV
+1713 CQVCSTWIGSGV

-1743 DKVQA
+1743 DKVQS
-1748 GKGSSSQL
+1748 GKSSSSQL

-1774 EEQVYVVAMKLKKEA
+1774 EVYVMAMKIKKEA
-1789 ESRPARPVRGGEDD
+1789 EAKPAKPVRRGDEDEDEDD
-1803 DDEEDV
+1803 L
-1809 SDEGDVLPA
+1809 GADVLPP

-1837 AALRDYALL
+1837 AMLRDYALL

-1852 ASQLPPEGGA
+1852 SSQLPPDGGA

-1880 APILHAVALW
+1880 APVLHAVALW
-1890 LSTTDFGAPDCPE
+1890 LNSNGFEVNDNQEDLSST
-1903 EPQNATSTGPA
+1903 
-1914 GFPQGPAAPSK
+1914 PSK
-1925 SHDELVK
+1925 VPNALQGSSSSGKMLEDLVK
-1932 DRMHLLLGVSI
+1932 DRMHLMLGVSI
-1943 EFLCFPRPEEPIERV
+1943 EFLCFPRPEEPIEHV
-1958 MSCLKALS
+1958 MSCLQALF
-1966 TLLECPRARKHIA
+1966 TLLETPCAKTHMA

-1998 RDPPS
+1998 RDPPA

-2016 RSAHEHL
+2016 RAAVDHL
-2023 EQLRSSESA
+2023 QQQRANRGKEDE
-2032 EEGGEKEWP
+2032 GEKDS
-2041 RLLGEG
+2041 LTGLGEG
-2047 GDSGELQPGKSL
+2047 GDTGELVPGKSL
-2059 VFAAMELLVFL
+2059 VYAAMELLVFI
-2070 LVRHL
+2070 LVRHI
-2075 PQISAKASDSP
+2075 PQLNSRVKESP
-2086 SHVPIK
+2086 SHAPLR
-2092 PQQLSEHSNRLLAVT
+2092 PQRLPDESARLVANT
-2107 VGILA
+2107 ISILA
-2112 ELPALCSP
+2112 ELPSLCSP
-2120 AGSMTILP
+2120 TGATTILP
-2128 TALFLICGVLRE
+2128 TVLFLITGVLKE
-2140 TAVKTADSVVSPP
+2140 TAIKAADNSVPVP
-2153 VSASLQAIKTIITSP
+2153 VSAALQGIKTIITSP
-2168 LSRVGHIQQQWS
+2168 LAREESIQTQWTT
-2180 SLVRSSLASVLEYS
+2180 LVRSSLASVLEYS
-2194 QPDES
+2194 HPDES
-2199 RPSVD
+2199 RPDMD

-2214 FLVSAGSELL
+2214 FLLSASSELV
-2224 GVTSLQKGCMER
+2224 GVIVLQKGCMDR

-2241 NSSDPLVQLRCY
+2241 NSSDPWVQARCY
-2253 QLLLSVFQHSVR
+2253 QLLLSVFQHSNR

-2277 ALVEKLKAAERSRPS
+2277 LMVEKLKAVERSRPG
-2292 TPAELHAL
+2292 TAAELQAV
-2300 QEGVRVLEGLVGLGE
+2300 QEGIRVLENLVSMGE
-2315 EQNRVQLLALLVPT
+2315 EKNRVQLLALLVPT

-2334 LDENTFSS
+2334 LDENAISS
-2342 APPTSKALHEFALQ
+2342 APQVSKNLHDFALQ

-2370 TVMGAAPELKPR
+2370 TVIGAAPELKMR
-2382 LEAAIRADQASNK
+2382 LESAIRANQASSK
-2395 AKAMA
+2395 AKAAA
-2400 RQTQPT
+2400 RQAQPT
-2406 VQATPTIKLKTSF
+2406 VQAAPTIKLKTSF

>member
-25 FIFEWLRFLNKVL
+25 FIFEWLRFLDKVL

-48 KQKKLVEQLTSLI
+48 KQKKLVEQLTGLI
-61 SSNPG
+61 SSAPG

-97 DIIKNK
+97 DIIKSK

-122 FYERMGRMLGSSFPE
+122 FYEKMGRMLGSSFPD

-142 LKALKNAESQGR
+142 LKALKSAESQGR
-154 GEILLSLQKVLSGL
+154 GEILRSLKKVLSGL
-168 GAAAASCHRDIYKNA
+168 GGAAASCHRDIYKNA

-210 FMWTAELENVATLC
+210 FMWTTELENLATLC
-224 FKALEGSTYGVRVA
+224 YKALEGSNYGVRVA
-238 VSKLLGT
+238 VAKLLGT

-259 RQNVKRATLDEVLE
+259 RQNVKRATLEEVLE
-273 LMATGFLRGGSS
+273 LMATGFLRGGSG

-293 LKGGTSVSREVR
+293 LKGGGSVSREVR
-305 VGVTEAYVVFVT
+305 VGVTQAYVVFVT
-317 VLGGQWLERNFA
+317 TLGGQWLERNFA
-329 TFLSHLLELVAHPRA
+329 TFLSHVLDLVSHPRA
-344 TQSHV
+344 TQTHV
-349 EAVYSRRCVSFALR
+349 EAVYSRRCVSFMLR
-363 ATLGALLGEKAQIA
+363 ATLGGLLGEKAQIA
-377 AAKDICQAISK
+377 AGKEICQAITK

-397 SDSSGENKGTAAD
+397 NDTSGENKAGAGD

-432 SATAAPLI
+432 SATASPLI
-440 QEPSIGLLETVMSV
+440 QEPSIGLLETVTSV

-477 PNQLTPLLDRCA
+477 PYQLTPLLDRCA
-489 ERINALKS
+489 ERINNLKS

-509 AALLGA
+509 AALLGG
-515 VHQCPLGIP
+515 VHECPLGIP
-524 HSKGKMVVSIAEDLL
+524 HSKGKSVVSIAEDLL
-539 RSAAQNSRLSLHRT
+539 RTAAQNSRLSLQRT

-580 LWRNVFPRSQKELE
+580 LWRNVFPRSPKELE

-640 PIECAMTMMA
+640 PIECAMTMMSHVPAIIKVHGA
-650 HSNRRFRLRGSCP
+650 HLKASAAMVRLRLYDILALLPPKTYEGS
-663 DESLYFQRSCR
+663 F
-674 YKGPWCSSEGQC
+674 
-686 SDGSPP
+686 
-692 SLRHPRPPSS
+692 
-702 ENIRRQVLPSAESHL
+702 N
-717 AHKSCSFSALLRELV
+717 ALLRELV

-737 TDNSSNTTTSLLRS
+737 TENSANTTTSLLRS

-791 PSSIYLRVPVGEAVP
+791 PSSIYLRVPVGEAIP

-837 MLDHFAECVKQ
+837 MLDHFAECIKQ
-848 AKGVR
+848 AKGLR

-866 SALKVEQESRVR
+866 SALK
-878 ESSNKVEQQSRV
+878 
-890 RESSNEVEQESRVR
+890 
-904 ESSNKVEQE
+904 
-913 SRVREWSN
+913 
-921 KVEQE
+921 
-926 SRVREW
+926 
-932 SNKVEQESRVREW
+932 
-945 SNKVEQESRVREW
+945 
-958 SNKVEQESR
+958 
-967 VRESSNKVEQESR
+967 
-980 VREWSNKVE
+980 
-989 QESRVRESSN
+989 
-999 KVEQESRVRE
+999 
-1009 SSNKVEQ
+1009 
-1016 ESRVRESSNKVEQ
+1016 
-1029 ESRVRESS
+1029 
-1037 NKVEQESRVRE
+1037 
-1048 WSNKVEQQSRVRE
+1048 
-1061 SSNKV
+1061 
-1066 EQESRVREWSNK
+1066 
-1078 VEQESRVRE
+1078 
-1087 WSNKV
+1087 
-1092 EQESRVREWSN
+1092 
-1103 KVEQESRVREWSNK
+1103 
-1117 VEQESRVRESSNK
+1117 
-1130 VEQESRVR
+1130 
-1138 EWSNKVEQESRVR
+1138 
-1151 EWSNKV
+1151 
-1157 EQESRVR
+1157 
-1164 ESSNKV
+1164 
-1170 EQESRVREW
+1170 
-1179 SNKVEQESRVRESSK
+1179 
-1194 KAEQKSQGLAENKST
+1194 GLAENKST

-1256 SMAQHSFDKLKSAR
+1256 RMAQTSFDKLKSAR

-1307 LAQDATSHEVQTWAL
+1307 LAQDGSSHEVQTWAL

-1374 TVGPELQGNSVT
+1374 TVGPELQGNGAT

-1391 SSCLVGCAIMQDHSD
+1391 SSCLVGCALMQDHSD

-1462 EAAEVCE
+1462 EAPEVCE
-1469 YAMSLAKKA
+1469 YATSLAKRS
-1478 GDNKDSATLN
+1478 GDNKDSSTAIGHPHCADFIPGSD
-1488 LNISETGL
+1488 LNITETGL
-1496 EGVLFGMLDRETDR
+1496 EGVLFGMLDRETDK

-1519 LGHMLSSLAVGKL
+1519 LGHMLSSLAVEKL

-1540 DVLAASTE
+1540 DVLAATTD

-1557 EKEEDS
+1557 EKDEDS

-1572 IMFTGLGEDDKS
+1572 TMFTGLGDDGKS

-1595 VFAADCLCRIIHLCE
+1595 VFAADCLCRIILLCE
-1610 NADKTHFDLAAART
+1610 NADKAHFDLAAART
-1624 AKAKNPKGDLLVLH
+1624 VQVKKPKGDLLVLH

-1645 AFMAATDHSHQLR
+1645 AFMAATDHSNQLR

-1713 CQVCSAWIGSGV
+1713 CQVCSTWIGSGV

-1748 GKGSSSQL
+1748 GKDSSSQL

-1774 EEQVYVVAMKLKKEA
+1774 EVYVMAMKIKKEA
-1789 ESRPARPVRGGEDD
+1789 ESKPAKPVRSGDEDEDD
-1803 DDEEDV
+1803 L
-1809 SDEGDVLPA
+1809 GADVLPP

-1837 AALRDYALL
+1837 AMLRDYALL

-1852 ASQLPPEGGA
+1852 SSQLPPDGGA

-1880 APILHAVALW
+1880 APVLHAVALW
-1890 LSTTDFGAPDCPE
+1890 LNNTGFGAGEDE
-1903 EPQNATSTGPA
+1903 EEVPS
-1914 GFPQGPAAPSK
+1914 APSK
-1925 SHDELVK
+1925 TPGLSQGGSLATKTFEETVK
-1932 DRMHLLLGVSI
+1932 DRMHLMLGVSI
-1943 EFLCFPRPEEPIERV
+1943 EFLCFPRPEEPIEHV
-1958 MSCLKALS
+1958 MSCLQALC
-1966 TLLECPRARKHIA
+1966 TLLESPSAKCHIA

-1998 RDPPS
+1998 RDPPAI
-2003 VQLQVTAVVQETI
+2003 QLQVAAVVQETI
-2016 RSAHEHL
+2016 RAAQTHVLQQRNGEEKGEADS
-2023 EQLRSSESA
+2023 RSN
-2032 EEGGEKEWP
+2032 
-2041 RLLGEG
+2041 LGEG
-2047 GDSGELQPGKSL
+2047 GDTGELVPGKSL
-2059 VFAAMELLVFL
+2059 VFAAMELLVFI

-2075 PQISAKASDSP
+2075 PQLNTRVQDSP
-2086 SHVPIK
+2086 NHVPLR
-2092 PQQLSEHSNRLLAVT
+2092 PQRLPEDSARLVANT
-2107 VGILA
+2107 ISILA
-2112 ELPALCSP
+2112 ELPSLCSP
-2120 AGSMTILP
+2120 AGCMTILP
-2128 TALFLICGVLRE
+2128 TVLFLITGVLRE
-2140 TAVKTADSVVSPP
+2140 TALRTPDNSVPLP
-2153 VSASLQAIKTIITSP
+2153 VSASLQGIKTIITSP
-2168 LSRVGHIQQQWS
+2168 LARVESIQTQWTG
-2180 SLVRSSLASVLEYS
+2180 LVRSSLASVLEYS

-2199 RPSVD
+2199 RPDMD
-2204 EVSML
+2204 EVNML

-2214 FLVSAGSELL
+2214 FLLSASSELV
-2224 GVTSLQKGCMER
+2224 GVTVLQNGCMDR

-2241 NSSDPLVQLRCY
+2241 NSSDPSVQARCY
-2253 QLLLSVFQHSVR
+2253 QLLLSVFQHSSR

-2277 ALVEKLKAAERSRPS
+2277 LMVEKLKAVERRRPG
-2292 TPAELHAL
+2292 TAAELQAV
-2300 QEGVRVLEGLVGLGE
+2300 QEGIRVLENLVSMGE

-2329 LISYL
+2329 LVSYL
-2334 LDENTFSS
+2334 LDENAISS
-2342 APPTSKALHEFALQ
+2342 APQVSKGLHDFALQ

-2370 TVMGAAPELKPR
+2370 VVIGAAPELKTR
-2382 LEAAIRADQASNK
+2382 LESAIRANQASSK
-2395 AKAMA
+2395 AKAA
-2400 RQTQPT
+2400 ASQAQPT
-2406 VQATPTIKLKTSF
+2406 VQAAPTIKLKTSF

>member
-25 FIFEWLRFLNKVL
+25 FIFEWLRFLDKVL

-48 KQKKLVEQLTSLI
+48 KQKKLVEQLTGLI
-61 SSNPG
+61 SSAPG

-97 DIIKNK
+97 DIIKSK

-122 FYERMGRMLGSSFPE
+122 FYEKMGRMLGSSFPD

-154 GEILLSLQKVLSGL
+154 GEILLSLQKVLGGL
-168 GAAAASCHRDIYKNA
+168 GGAAASCHRDIYKNA

-195 CAVAKCLLELQNEAV
+195 CAAAKCLLELQNEAV
-210 FMWTAELENVATLC
+210 FMWTTELENVATLC
-224 FKALEGSTYGVRVA
+224 FKALEGSNYGVRVA
-238 VSKLLGT
+238 VSKLLGS

-259 RQNVKRATLDEVLE
+259 RQNVKRATLEEVLE
-273 LMATGFLRGGSS
+273 LMATGFLRGGSG

-293 LKGGTSVSREVR
+293 LKGGASVSREVR
-305 VGVTEAYVVFVT
+305 VGVTQAYVVFVT
-317 VLGGQWLERNFA
+317 TLGGQWLERNFA
-329 TFLSHLLELVAHPRA
+329 VFLSHVLELASHPRA
-344 TQSHV
+344 TQTHV
-349 EAVYSRRCVSFALR
+349 EAVYSRRCVSFVLR
-363 ATLGALLGEKAQIA
+363 ASLGGLLGEKAQIA
-377 AAKDICQAISK
+377 AGREICQAIAK

-397 SDSSGENKGTAAD
+397 NDSSGESKVGSAD

-417 MVCALKELGSLVQSL
+417 MVCALQELGSLVQSL
-432 SATAAPLI
+432 SATASPLI
-440 QEPSIGLLETVMSV
+440 QEPSIGLLETVTSV

-477 PNQLTPLLDRCA
+477 PYQLTPLLERCA
-489 ERINALKS
+489 ERINSLKS

-509 AALLGA
+509 AALLGG

-539 RSAAQNSRLSLHRT
+539 RTAAQNSRLSLQRT

-565 LGSSLVRYHLPKMLL
+565 LGPSLVRYHLPKMLL

-640 PIECAMTMMA
+640 PIECAMTMMSHVPSMIKVHGA
-650 HSNRRFRLRGSCP
+650 HLKASAAMVRLRLYDILALLPPKTYEGS
-663 DESLYFQRSCR
+663 F
-674 YKGPWCSSEGQC
+674 
-686 SDGSPP
+686 
-692 SLRHPRPPSS
+692 
-702 ENIRRQVLPSAESHL
+702 N
-717 AHKSCSFSALLRELV
+717 ALLRELV

-737 TDNSSNTTTSLLRS
+737 TDNSANTTTSLLRS

-791 PSSIYLRVPVGEAVP
+791 PSSIYLRIPVGEAIP

-837 MLDHFAECVKQ
+837 MLDHFAECIKQ

-866 SALKVEQESRVR
+866 SALK
-878 ESSNKVEQQSRV
+878 
-890 RESSNEVEQESRVR
+890 
-904 ESSNKVEQE
+904 
-913 SRVREWSN
+913 
-921 KVEQE
+921 
-926 SRVREW
+926 
-932 SNKVEQESRVREW
+932 
-945 SNKVEQESRVREW
+945 
-958 SNKVEQESR
+958 
-967 VRESSNKVEQESR
+967 
-980 VREWSNKVE
+980 
-989 QESRVRESSN
+989 
-999 KVEQESRVRE
+999 
-1009 SSNKVEQ
+1009 
-1016 ESRVRESSNKVEQ
+1016 
-1029 ESRVRESS
+1029 
-1037 NKVEQESRVRE
+1037 
-1048 WSNKVEQQSRVRE
+1048 
-1061 SSNKV
+1061 
-1066 EQESRVREWSNK
+1066 
-1078 VEQESRVRE
+1078 
-1087 WSNKV
+1087 
-1092 EQESRVREWSN
+1092 
-1103 KVEQESRVREWSNK
+1103 
-1117 VEQESRVRESSNK
+1117 
-1130 VEQESRVR
+1130 
-1138 EWSNKVEQESRVR
+1138 
-1151 EWSNKV
+1151 
-1157 EQESRVR
+1157 
-1164 ESSNKV
+1164 
-1170 EQESRVREW
+1170 
-1179 SNKVEQESRVRESSK
+1179 
-1194 KAEQKSQGLAENKST
+1194 GLAENKSS

-1256 SMAQHSFDKLKSAR
+1256 RMAQHSFDKLKSAR

-1307 LAQDATSHEVQTWAL
+1307 LAQDGTSHEVQTWAL

-1374 TVGPELQGNSVT
+1374 TVGPELQGNSAT

-1425 RHVNLSSLVPCLCV
+1425 RHVNLSSLVPCLCE

-1469 YAMSLAKKA
+1469 YATSLARKA
-1478 GDNKDSATLN
+1478 GDSKDGTAIN
-1488 LNISETGL
+1488 LNITETGL

-1519 LGHMLSSLAVGKL
+1519 LGHMLSSLAVEKL

-1540 DVLAASTE
+1540 DVLAATTE
-1548 VGGAVAFEV
+1548 VGGAMAPELG
-1557 EKEEDS
+1557 KDEEDS

-1572 IMFTGLGEDDKS
+1572 SMFTALGDDDKS

-1590 RWVTR
+1590 RWATR
-1595 VFAADCLCRIIHLCE
+1595 VFAADCLCRIIMLCE
-1610 NADKTHFDLAAART
+1610 NADKTHFDLASARS
-1624 AKAKNPKGDLLVLH
+1624 AKVKNPKGDLLVLH

-1713 CQVCSAWIGSGV
+1713 CQVCSTWIGSGV
-1725 VSDLND
+1725 VSDLSD

-1748 GKGSSSQL
+1748 GKSSSSQL

-1774 EEQVYVVAMKLKKEA
+1774 E
-1789 ESRPARPVRGGEDD
+1789 VRGASLLLPTSGFED
-1803 DDEEDV
+1803 EDLDRA
-1809 SDEGDVLPA
+1809 SDVLPP

-1852 ASQLPPEGGA
+1852 ASQLPPDGGA
-1862 FYTPETIDTAR
+1862 FYTPETIDSAR

-1880 APILHAVALW
+1880 APILHAVTLW
-1890 LSTTDFGAPDCPE
+1890 LSHTGFGMNDGTEDPAPSPAPIAAKDPE
-1903 EPQNATSTGPA
+1903 ELA
-1914 GFPQGPAAPSK
+1914 
-1925 SHDELVK
+1925 K
-1932 DRMHLLLGVSI
+1932 DRLHLLFGVSI
-1943 EFLCFPRPEEPIERV
+1943 EFLCFPRPEEPIEHV
-1958 MSCLKALS
+1958 MSCLQALC
-1966 TLLECPRARKHIA
+1966 TLLDSPSARTHIG
-1979 EDQLLAVELLNV
+1979 EDQLLGVELLNV

-1998 RDPPS
+1998 RDPPAL
-2003 VQLQVTAVVQETI
+2003 QLQVAAVVQETI
-2016 RSAHEHL
+2016 RAAQDHL
-2023 EQLRSSESA
+2023 QHLRA
-2032 EEGGEKEWP
+2032 KAGEKDTP
-2041 RLLGEG
+2041 PALGEG
-2047 GDSGELQPGKSL
+2047 GDTGELLPGKSL
-2059 VFAAMELLVFL
+2059 VFAAMELLVFI

-2075 PQISAKASDSP
+2075 PQLNARVADSP
-2086 SHVPIK
+2086 SHPAHK
-2092 PQQLSEHSNRLLAVT
+2092 PQRLPDDSARLVAATVAV
-2107 VGILA
+2107 LA
-2112 ELPALCSP
+2112 ELPSLCSP

-2128 TALFLICGVLRE
+2128 TILFLITGVLRE
-2140 TAVKTADSVVSPP
+2140 TAMKTPDNTVPLPA
-2153 VSASLQAIKTIITSP
+2153 SAALQGIKTIIMSP
-2168 LSRVGHIQQQWS
+2168 LSRVEKTHKQWTG
-2180 SLVRSSLASVLEYS
+2180 LVRSSLASVLEYS
-2194 QPDES
+2194 QPNM
-2199 RPSVD
+2199 D

-2209 TAITL
+2209 TAVTL
-2214 FLVSAGSELL
+2214 FLLSASAEVV
-2224 GVTSLQKGCMER
+2224 GVTSLQKGCMDL

-2241 NSSDPLVQLRCY
+2241 NSGDPWVQARCY
-2253 QLLLSVFQHSVR
+2253 QLLLSVFQHSSR

-2277 ALVEKLKAAERSRPS
+2277 PVVEKLKAVERNRPTS
-2292 TPAELHAL
+2292 AAELQAVK
-2300 QEGVRVLEGLVGLGE
+2300 EGVKVLENLVAMGL

-2329 LISYL
+2329 LVSYL
-2334 LDENTFSS
+2334 LDENAFAS
-2342 APPTSKALHEFALQ
+2342 APPASKGLHEFALQ
-2356 NLMRIGPL
+2356 DLMRIGPL

-2370 TVMGAAPELKPR
+2370 TVIGAAPELKSR
-2382 LEAAIRADQASNK
+2382 LETAIRANQASSK
-2395 AKAMA
+2395 AKALA
-2400 RQTQPT
+2400 RPTQPT